1 MSKSSTRRVPMVLIV
16 VLAILLASLMSFS
29 IVDGI
34 SKADENIVKQNSLSL
49 GHLSDIHYFPLHH
62 CYQDVKADNYKTS
75 DFYDSMTG
83 DTKLVLESGII
94 LKQQVEALIKDAK
107 DGVCPQFVL
116 ATGDLSK
123 NGEATALV
131 DVANSLR
138 YMQNEIRKI
147 AGYENFQVFATPGNH
162 DLYNTS
168 GALYSQK
175 DGSARKSDALSAMQF
190 ALVFAGLGYPN
201 ANLTGDDG
209 AIDLTEYLPE
219 DYWFGE
225 FTKDY
230 QVSYNSDKVNIHY
243 YNENLEAVAS
253 KTTTAEKLALYYA
266 IGDVNNALS
275 FSAEILNPGLEDY
288 SLLVIDASDRQAADI
303 GALVRINKSEYE
315 VLKAAGTADN
325 FKYYL
330 EKADGAINT
339 DKEASAD
346 ELARALASGSHVYR
360 STGLDHLC
368 GGRLTEKLLD
378 WMQKYCEQQN
388 VEGKSTLGEET
399 VIACFHQ
406 NALPHWEMEDE
417 ILKDFTIYN
426 WENTAKRMLDMGIR
440 YVFTGHMHVCDAMT
454 YTDAA
459 GRTLYDFQTGSC
471 VSYYSPRRYTTISR
485 YDANG
490 KLGEDCVSNVMTL
503 NTVDI
508 KEVPS
513 SNVFEAA
520 PWNQAT
526 YDAAIA
532 TYKANPTH
540 TNWEAVVATNPDY
553 LAYIIQY
560 DDMSRLNYNDYITKE
575 IYSQLLDRLVGHFV
589 SQNTIDSLVSKVT
602 DVVKSG
608 NMVVSL
614 VASTLFPDIQVPSEE
629 FEGDF
634 DTVKIDSQK
643 ALCGL
648 VDYILY
654 TVLYDMPYQYEGKTV
669 NKVLDVV
676 NKVVGNILD
685 WSFGDENIQSSVN
698 PANKGKMKVQD
709 IASFILTAHTIGI
722 EISFDETYDSIDAK
736 YTEVACG
743 EETFRFQQPT
753 DATYRKRM
761 LAALNDMCD
770 QLESGVFVD
779 RLLKALLNPVFSDE
793 GSVLKTLL
801 THKFDFNNAV
811 TKGYI
816 TKDQMTSLKDG
827 LGKGLPGLL
836 KLPVVKTALEKFG
849 INLQLADDFSIDAE
863 NFVIADVVND
873 LLPAIKPIVAKL
885 LGFTLDGNDVIG
897 IVQNFLDSYLV
908 DSFYKGL
915 GGIAKDIVVT
925 FATDVYPD
933 LADFTNPAAPTTFQP
948 HADYVYGNV
957 KLSYLASLN
966 KVSKVGATFNAAT
979 QDNGR
984 VPSRVTTN
992 FDTASGTTTFT
1003 IRFYTDENVYGT
1015 FRLLDENGNELG
1027 KLSTSQK
1034 QAFLDYAANKTDYL
1048 DTKANA
1054 TINGINV
1061 SMLTQTKPQ
1070 YVPLIDLGL
1079 LCITHGQIEDK
1090 ATKQPYVYGDRDNAV
1105 ANSVIYYNCTTVTV
1119 SGLEAGKTYYYD
1131 VAGNFEYKDEVN
1143 TFSLLDFVKLDGY
1156 EKKALSFTTAKGKD
1170 ADKFEFLTIADIQ
1183 GMIQSMYDES
1193 HEAVTALL
1201 KDERVN
1207 GYDFIL
1213 NAGDMCDNGKN
1224 FGQWGMALDTYKDLT
1239 LNSSVFFT
1247 SGNHENNT
1255 GAMGRY
1261 FNYTEMKDG
1270 AAQPISGEYYSFD
1283 YANAHFVVLNT
1294 NDTDENGLGKDQLAW
1309 LENDLANTDA
1319 KWKFVLMHKSLYS
1332 AGSHAF
1338 DTEVIAMRSQL
1349 SKLFAENGVNV
1360 VFGGHDHT
1368 YTETYLVNKDGKV
1381 VDKTNAE
1388 GVRYTGDGVLYI
1400 TLGTLG
1406 TKFYNYKENNTTTD
1420 KFNKDGSIL
1429 STLDSQTFGKISVDG
1444 DTITYTGYY
1453 YNRTTGKIDEIGAT
1467 TLTSVAPP
1475 KDNKLTTIL
1484 LATIIP
1490 SVAVIGVG
1498 TGLGIHFGKKKKAKL
1513 SA

>member
-1 MSKSSTRRVPMVLIV
+1 MVLIV

-49 GHLSDIHYFPLHH
+49 GHLSDIHYFPLHY

-94 LKQQVEALIKDAK
+94 LKQQVEALIQDAK
-107 DGVCPQFVL
+107 DGKCPQFVL

-168 GALYSQK
+168 GALYSPI

-209 AIDLTEYLPE
+209 AINLTEYLPA
-219 DYWFGE
+219 DYWYGE

-230 QVSYNSDKVNIHY
+230 QVSYNSDKINIHY

-288 SLLVIDASDRQAADI
+288 SLLVIDASDRQASDI
-303 GALVRINKSEYE
+303 GALVRINKSEYDALKE
-315 VLKAAGTADN
+315 AGKAAD

-346 ELARALASGSHVYR
+346 ELARALTSGSHVYR

-368 GGRLTEKLLD
+368 GGRLTEPLLD

-490 KLGEDCVSNVMTL
+490 KLGEDCVSKVMTL
-503 NTVDI
+503 DAVGI

-513 SNVFEAA
+513 SNVFDAA
-520 PWNQAT
+520 PWDQAAFN
-526 YDAAIA
+526 AAIA
-532 TYKANPTH
+532 IYKEAPTH
-540 TNWEAVVATNPDY
+540 ANWEAVVATNPDY

-560 DDMSRLNYNDYITKE
+560 DDMSRLSYNDYITKE
-575 IYSQLLDRLVGHFV
+575 IYSQLLDRLVSHFLN
-589 SQNTIDSLVSKVT
+589 QGTIDSLVSKVT
-602 DVVKSG
+602 DVVAG
-608 NMVVSL
+608 DNMVVGL
-614 VASTLFPDIQVPSEE
+614 VRSTLFPDFEKYNEE
-629 FEGDF
+629 DDDYEYVSV
-634 DTVKIDSQK
+634 DTKH
-643 ALCGL
+643 ALSGL
-648 VDYILY
+648 VDYILD
-654 TVLYDMPYQYEGKTV
+654 TVLYDMPYKYEGETV
-669 NKVLDVV
+669 NKALDLV

-698 PANKGKMKVQD
+698 PENKGKMKVQD

-722 EISFDETYDSIDAK
+722 EISFDETYDSIDATF
-736 YTEVACG
+736 TEVACG

-770 QLESGVFVD
+770 QLESGEFVEK
-779 RLLKALLNPVFSDE
+779 LLSALLDPVFSND
-793 GSVLKTLL
+793 GSLLKTILN
-801 THKFDFNNAV
+801 HKFDFSDAV
-811 TKGYI
+811 EKNYLTP
-816 TKDQMTSLKDG
+816 DELESLKKG
-827 LGKGLPGLL
+827 LGEGLPAILKMPLVKNLL
-836 KLPVVKTALEKFG
+836 QSMGITLELPE
-849 INLQLADDFSIDAE
+849 DYSIDAT
-863 NFVIADVVND
+863 NFVLVDVIND
-873 LLPAIKPIVAKL
+873 LLPAIKTVVAKL
-885 LGFTLDGNDVIG
+885 LGFSLEGSDVIG

-915 GGIAKDIVVT
+915 GGIAKEIVVA

-933 LADFTNPAAPTTFQP
+933 LADFTNPSAPTTFQP
-948 HADYVYGNV
+948 NENYVFGGV
-957 KLSYLASLN
+957 KLSYLSTLN
-966 KVSKVGATFNAAT
+966 KVSTVGAEFNAAT

-984 VPSRVTTN
+984 VPSRVTAN
-992 FDTASGTTTFT
+992 FDTANGTSAYT
-1003 IRFYTDENVYGT
+1003 IRFYTEENVYGT
-1015 FRLLDENGNELG
+1015 FRLLDENGNVLG
-1027 KLSTSQK
+1027 ALSTSQK
-1034 QAFLDYAANKTDYL
+1034 QAFADYAVNKTDYL
-1048 DTKANA
+1048 DAKASA
-1054 TINGINV
+1054 TINGIKV
-1061 SMLTQTKPQ
+1061 DMLTQTKPQ
-1070 YVPLIDLGL
+1070 YIPLIDLGL
-1079 LCITHGQIEDK
+1079 LCLTHGQIEDK
-1090 ATKQPYVYGDRDNAV
+1090 ATEQPYVYGDRDASV
-1105 ANSVIYYNCTTVTV
+1105 ANSVIYWNCTTVTI

-1131 VAGNFEYKDEVN
+1131 IAGNYEYKGKAN
-1143 TFSLLDFVKLDGY
+1143 PFSLLEFVQLNGY
-1156 EKKALSFTTAKGKD
+1156 DKSGFTFTTAKD
-1170 ADKFEFLTIADIQ
+1170 ANSDSFEFLTIADIQ

-1193 HEAVTALL
+1193 HEAVSALL
-1201 KDERVN
+1201 NDERVN

-1224 FGQWGMALDTYKDLT
+1224 FGQWGMALNTYQDLT
-1239 LNSSVFFT
+1239 INTSVFFT

-1255 GAMGRY
+1255 GAMARY
-1261 FNYTEMKDG
+1261 FNYTENKDG
-1270 AAQPISGEYYSFD
+1270 NVQAISGEYYSFD

-1294 NDTDENGLGKDQLAW
+1294 NDATSDGLGAEQLAW
-1309 LENDLANTDA
+1309 LKNDLANTNA

-1338 DTEVIAMRSQL
+1338 DGEVIAMRTQL
-1349 SKLFAENGVNV
+1349 TKLFAENGVNV
-1360 VFGGHDHT
+1360 VFGGHDHS
-1368 YTETYLVNKDGKV
+1368 YTETYLVDKDGKV
-1381 VDKTNAE
+1381 VDKTDGK
-1388 GVRYTGDGVLYI
+1388 GVRYTGDGVMYI

-1406 TKFYNYKENNTTTD
+1406 TKFYNYRENDMTTD

-1429 STLDSQTFGKISVDG
+1429 STLDSQTFGKVVVSG

-1453 YNRTTGKIDEIGAT
+1453 FNRSTGKIDEIGAT
-1467 TLTSVAPP
+1467 TLSA
-1475 KDNKLTTIL
+1475 KKNNLTTIL

-1498 TGLGIHFGKKKKAKL
+1498 VGLGVFFAKKKKAKI
-1513 SA
+1513 AA

>member
-1 MSKSSTRRVPMVLIV
+1 MVLIV

-34 SKADENIVKQNSLSL
+34 SKADGNIVKQNSLSL

-75 DFYDSMTG
+75 DFYNSMTG

-94 LKQQVEALIKDAK
+94 LKQQVEALIQDAK
-107 DGVCPQFVL
+107 DGKCPQFVL

-168 GALYSQK
+168 GALYSQI

-209 AIDLTEYLPE
+209 AINLTEYLPE
-219 DYWFGE
+219 DYWYGE

-303 GALVRINKSEYE
+303 GALVRINKSEYDA
-315 VLKAAGTADN
+315 LKAADKAAD

-346 ELARALASGSHVYR
+346 ELAHALASGSHVYR

-368 GGRLTEKLLD
+368 GGRLTEKVLN

-490 KLGEDCVSNVMTL
+490 KLGEDCVSKVMTL
-503 NTVDI
+503 DTVGI

-513 SNVFEAA
+513 SNVFDAA

-526 YDAAIA
+526 YDTAIA
-532 TYKANPTH
+532 IYKANPTH
-540 TNWEAVVATNPDY
+540 ANWEAVVATNPDY

-560 DDMSRLNYNDYITKE
+560 DDMSRLSYNDYITKE
-575 IYSQLLDRLVGHFV
+575 IYSQLLDRLVSHFIN
-589 SQNTIDSLVSKVT
+589 QGTIDSLVSKVT
-602 DVVKSG
+602 DVVAG
-608 NMVVSL
+608 DNMVVGL
-614 VASTLFPDIQVPSEE
+614 VRSTLFPDFEKYNEE
-629 FEGDF
+629 DDDYENVSV
-634 DTVKIDSQK
+634 DTKH
-643 ALCGL
+643 ALSGL
-648 VDYILY
+648 VDYILD
-654 TVLYDMPYQYEGKTV
+654 TVLYDMPYQYEGETV
-669 NKVLDVV
+669 NKALDLV

-698 PANKGKMKVQD
+698 PENKGKMKVQD

-722 EISFDETYDSIDAK
+722 EISFDETYDSIDA
-736 YTEVACG
+736 TFSEVACG

-770 QLESGVFVD
+770 QLESGEFVEK
-779 RLLKALLNPVFSDE
+779 LLSALLDPVFSND
-793 GSVLKTLL
+793 GSLLKTILN
-801 THKFDFNNAV
+801 HKFDFSDAV
-811 TKGYI
+811 KKNYLTP
-816 TKDQMTSLKDG
+816 DELESLKKG
-827 LGKGLPGLL
+827 LGEGLPEILNMPLVKNLL
-836 KLPVVKTALEKFG
+836 QSMGITLELPE
-849 INLQLADDFSIDAE
+849 DYSIDAT
-863 NFVIADVVND
+863 NFVLVDVIND
-873 LLPAIKPIVAKL
+873 LLPAIKTVVAKL
-885 LGFTLDGNDVIG
+885 LGFSLEGSDVIG

-915 GGIAKDIVVT
+915 GGIAKEIVVA

-933 LADFTNPAAPTTFQP
+933 LADFTNPSAPTTFQP
-948 HADYVYGNV
+948 NENYVFGGV
-957 KLSYLASLN
+957 KLSYLSTLN
-966 KVSKVGATFNAAT
+966 KVSAVGAEFNAAT

-984 VPSRVTTN
+984 VPSRVTAN
-992 FDTASGTTTFT
+992 FDTANGTSAYT
-1003 IRFYTDENVYGT
+1003 IRFYTEENVYGT

-1027 KLSTSQK
+1027 ALSTSQK
-1034 QAFLDYAANKTDYL
+1034 QAFADYAVNKTDYL
-1048 DTKANA
+1048 DAKASA
-1054 TINGINV
+1054 TINGIKV
-1061 SMLTQTKPQ
+1061 DMLTQTKPQ
-1070 YVPLIDLGL
+1070 YIPLIDLGL

-1090 ATKQPYVYGDRDNAV
+1090 DTEQPYVYGDRDASV
-1105 ANSVIYYNCTTVTV
+1105 ANSVIYWNCTTVTI

-1143 TFSLLDFVKLDGY
+1143 TFSLLDFVKLGGY
-1156 EKKALSFTTAKGKD
+1156 EKKALSLTTAKD
-1170 ADKFEFLTIADIQ
+1170 ANSDSFEFLTIADIQ
-1183 GMIQSMYDES
+1183 GMIQGMYTES
-1193 HEAVTALL
+1193 HEAVSALL

-1239 LNSSVFFT
+1239 LNSSMFFT

-1261 FNYTEMKDG
+1261 FNYTENKDG
-1270 AAQPISGEYYSFD
+1270 NVQAISGEYYSFD
-1283 YANAHFVVLNT
+1283 YANAHFTVLDT
-1294 NDTDENGLGKDQLAW
+1294 NDADENGLGKDQLAW
-1309 LENDLANTDA
+1309 LKNDLANTNA

-1338 DTEVIAMRSQL
+1338 DGEVIAMRTQL
-1349 SKLFAENGVNV
+1349 TKLFAENGVNV

-1368 YTETYLVNKDGKV
+1368 YTETYLVDKDGKV
-1381 VDKTNAE
+1381 VDKTDGK
-1388 GVRYTGDGVLYI
+1388 GVRYTGDGVMYI

-1406 TKFYNYKENNTTTD
+1406 TKFYTYRENNMTTD
-1420 KFNKDGSIL
+1420 KFNKDGSVL
-1429 STLDSQTFGKISVDG
+1429 STLDSQTFGKVVVSG

-1453 YNRTTGKIDEIGAT
+1453 YNRSTGKIDEIGAT
-1467 TLTSVAPP
+1467 TLSA
-1475 KDNKLTTIL
+1475 KKNNLTTIL

-1490 SVAVIGVG
+1490 SVVVIGVG
-1498 TGLGIHFGKKKKAKL
+1498 VGLGVFFAKKKKAKI
-1513 SA
+1513 AA

>member
-1 MSKSSTRRVPMVLIV
+1 MVLIV

-34 SKADENIVKQNSLSL
+34 SKADGNIVKKNSLSL

-75 DFYDSMTG
+75 DFYNSMTG

-94 LKQQVEALIKDAK
+94 LKQQVEALIQDAR
-107 DGVCPQFVL
+107 DGKCPQFVL

-168 GALYSQK
+168 GALYSQI

-209 AIDLTEYLPE
+209 AIDLTQYLPA
-219 DYWFGE
+219 DYWYGE

-230 QVSYNSDKVNIHY
+230 QVSYNSNKVNIHY
-243 YNENLEAVAS
+243 YDENLEAVAS

-315 VLKAAGTADN
+315 ALKAADKAAD

-368 GGRLTEKLLD
+368 GGRLTEPLLD

-417 ILKDFTIYN
+417 ILKDFTVYN

-490 KLGEDCVSNVMTL
+490 KLGEDCVSKVMTL
-503 NTVDI
+503 DTVGI

-513 SNVFEAA
+513 GNVFDAA
-520 PWNQAT
+520 PWNQAAF
-526 YDAAIA
+526 DAAIA
-532 TYKANPTH
+532 IYKEAPTH
-540 TNWEAVVATNPDY
+540 ANWEAVVATNPDY

-560 DDMSRLNYNDYITKE
+560 DDMSRLSYNDYITKE
-575 IYSQLLDRLVGHFV
+575 IYSQLLDRLVSHFIN
-589 SQNTIDSLVSKVT
+589 QGTIDSLVSKVT
-602 DVVKSG
+602 DVVAG
-608 NMVVSL
+608 DNMVVGL
-614 VASTLFPDIQVPSEE
+614 VRSTLFPDFEKYNEE
-629 FEGDF
+629 DDDYENVSV
-634 DTVKIDSQK
+634 DTKH
-643 ALCGL
+643 ALSGL
-648 VDYILY
+648 VDYILD
-654 TVLYDMPYQYEGKTV
+654 TVLYDMPYQYEGGTV
-669 NKVLDVV
+669 NKALDLV

-698 PANKGKMKVQD
+698 PENKGKMKVQD

-722 EISFDETYDSIDAK
+722 EISFDETYDSIDA
-736 YTEVACG
+736 TFSEVACG

-770 QLESGVFVD
+770 QLESGEFVEK
-779 RLLKALLNPVFSDE
+779 LLSALLDPVFSND
-793 GSVLKTLL
+793 GSLLKTILN
-801 THKFDFNNAV
+801 HKFDFSDAV
-811 TKGYI
+811 EKNYLTP
-816 TKDQMTSLKDG
+816 DELQSLKKG
-827 LGKGLPGLL
+827 LGEGLPEILNMPLVKNLL
-836 KLPVVKTALEKFG
+836 QSMGITLELPE
-849 INLQLADDFSIDAE
+849 NYSIDAT
-863 NFVIADVVND
+863 NFVLVDVIND
-873 LLPAIKPIVAKL
+873 LLPAIKTVVAKL
-885 LGFTLDGNDVIG
+885 LGFSLEGSDVIG

-915 GGIAKDIVVT
+915 GGIAKEIVVA

-933 LADFTNPAAPTTFQP
+933 LADFTNPSAPTTFQP
-948 HADYVYGNV
+948 NENYVFGGV
-957 KLSYLASLN
+957 KLSYLSTLN
-966 KVSKVGATFNAAT
+966 KVSAVGAEFNAAT

-984 VPSRVTTN
+984 VPSRVTAN
-992 FDTASGTTTFT
+992 FDTANGTSAYT
-1003 IRFYTDENVYGT
+1003 IRFYTEENVYGT

-1027 KLSTSQK
+1027 ALSTSQK
-1034 QAFLDYAANKTDYL
+1034 QAFADYAVNKTDYL
-1048 DTKANA
+1048 DAKASA
-1054 TINGINV
+1054 TINGIKV
-1061 SMLTQTKPQ
+1061 DMLTQTKPQ
-1070 YVPLIDLGL
+1070 YIPLIDLGL

-1090 ATKQPYVYGDRDNAV
+1090 ATEQPYVYGDRDASV
-1105 ANSVIYYNCTTVTV
+1105 ANSVIYWNCTTVTV

-1143 TFSLLDFVKLDGY
+1143 TFSLLDFVKLGGY
-1156 EKKALSFTTAKGKD
+1156 EKKALSFTTAKD
-1170 ADKFEFLTIADIQ
+1170 ANSDSFEFLTIADIQ
-1183 GMIQSMYDES
+1183 GMIKGMYTES
-1193 HEAVTALL
+1193 HEAVSALL

-1239 LNSSVFFT
+1239 LNSSMFFT

-1261 FNYTEMKDG
+1261 FNYTENKDG
-1270 AAQPISGEYYSFD
+1270 NVQAISGEYYSFD
-1283 YANAHFVVLNT
+1283 YANAHFTVLDT
-1294 NDTDENGLGKDQLAW
+1294 NDATSDGLGAEQLAW
-1309 LENDLANTDA
+1309 LKNDLANTNA

-1338 DTEVIAMRSQL
+1338 DGEVIAMRTQL
-1349 SKLFAENGVNV
+1349 TKLFAENGVNV

-1368 YTETYLVNKDGKV
+1368 YTETYLVDKDGKV
-1381 VDKTNAE
+1381 VDKTDGK
-1388 GVRYTGDGVLYI
+1388 GVRYTGDGVMYI

-1406 TKFYNYKENNTTTD
+1406 TKFYTYRENNMTTD
-1420 KFNKDGSIL
+1420 KFNKDGSVL
-1429 STLDSQTFGKISVDG
+1429 STLDSQTFGKVVVSG

-1453 YNRTTGKIDEIGAT
+1453 FNRSTGKIDEIGAT
-1467 TLTSVAPP
+1467 TLSS
-1475 KDNKLTTIL
+1475 KKNNLTTIL

-1490 SVAVIGVG
+1490 SVVVIGVG
-1498 TGLGIHFGKKKKAKL
+1498 VGLGVFFAKKKKAKI
-1513 SA
+1513 AA

>member
-1 MSKSSTRRVPMVLIV
+1 MVLII

-34 SKADENIVKQNSLSL
+34 SKADGNIVKKNSLSL

-75 DFYDSMTG
+75 DFYNSMTG

-94 LKQQVEALIKDAK
+94 LKQQVEALIQDAK
-107 DGVCPQFVL
+107 DGKCPQFVL

-168 GALYSQK
+168 GALYSQI

-209 AIDLTEYLPE
+209 AIDLTQYLPA
-219 DYWFGE
+219 DYWYGE

-230 QVSYNSDKVNIHY
+230 QVSYNSNKVNIHY
-243 YNENLEAVAS
+243 YDENLEAVAS

-315 VLKAAGTADN
+315 ALKAADKAAD

-346 ELARALASGSHVYR
+346 ELAHALASGSHVYR

-368 GGRLTEKLLD
+368 GGRLTEKVLN

-388 VEGKSTLGEET
+388 IEGKSTLGEET

-417 ILKDFTIYN
+417 ILKDFTVYN

-490 KLGEDCVSNVMTL
+490 KLGEDCVSKVMTL
-503 NTVDI
+503 DTVGI

-513 SNVFEAA
+513 SNVFGAA
-520 PWNQAT
+520 PWDQAT
-526 YDAAIA
+526 YNAAIA
-532 TYKANPTH
+532 IYKANPTH
-540 TNWEAVVATNPDY
+540 ANWEAVVATNPDY

-560 DDMSRLNYNDYITKE
+560 DDMSRLSYNDYITKE
-575 IYSQLLDRLVGHFV
+575 IYSQLLDRLVSHFIN
-589 SQNTIDSLVSKVT
+589 QGTIDSLVSKVT
-602 DVVKSG
+602 DVVAG
-608 NMVVSL
+608 DNMVVGL
-614 VASTLFPDIQVPSEE
+614 VRSTLFPDFEKYNEE
-629 FEGDF
+629 DDDYENVSV
-634 DTVKIDSQK
+634 DTKH
-643 ALCGL
+643 ALSGL
-648 VDYILY
+648 VDYILD
-654 TVLYDMPYQYEGKTV
+654 TVLYDMPYQYEGETV
-669 NKVLDVV
+669 NKALDLV

-698 PANKGKMKVQD
+698 PENKGKMKVQD

-722 EISFDETYDSIDAK
+722 EISFDETYDSIDA
-736 YTEVACG
+736 TFSEVACG

-770 QLESGVFVD
+770 QLESGEFVEK
-779 RLLKALLNPVFSDE
+779 LLSALLDPVFSND
-793 GSVLKTLL
+793 GSLLKTILN
-801 THKFDFNNAV
+801 HKFDFNDAV
-811 TKGYI
+811 EKNYLTP
-816 TKDQMTSLKDG
+816 DELESLKKG
-827 LGKGLPGLL
+827 LGEGLPEILKMPLVKNLL
-836 KLPVVKTALEKFG
+836 QSMGITLELPE
-849 INLQLADDFSIDAE
+849 DYSIDAT
-863 NFVIADVVND
+863 NFVLVDVIND
-873 LLPAIKPIVAKL
+873 LLPAIKTVVAKL
-885 LGFTLDGNDVIG
+885 LGFSLEGSDVIG

-915 GGIAKDIVVT
+915 GGIAKEIVVA

-933 LADFTNPAAPTTFQP
+933 LADFTNPSAPTTFQP
-948 HADYVYGNV
+948 NENYVFGGV
-957 KLSYLASLN
+957 KLSYLSTLN
-966 KVSKVGATFNAAT
+966 KVSTVGAAFNAAT

-984 VPSRVTTN
+984 VPSRVTAN
-992 FDTASGTTTFT
+992 FDTANGTSAYT
-1003 IRFYTDENVYGT
+1003 IRFYTEENVYGT

-1027 KLSTSQK
+1027 ALSTSQK
-1034 QAFLDYAANKTDYL
+1034 QAFADYAVNKTDYL
-1048 DTKANA
+1048 DAKASA
-1054 TINGINV
+1054 TINGIKV
-1061 SMLTQTKPQ
+1061 DMLTQTKPQ
-1070 YVPLIDLGL
+1070 YIPLIDLGL

-1090 ATKQPYVYGDRDNAV
+1090 ATEQPYVYGDRDASV
-1105 ANSVIYYNCTTVTV
+1105 ANSVIYWNCTTVTI

-1131 VAGNFEYKDEVN
+1131 VAGNFEYKDDVS
-1143 TFSLLDFVKLDGY
+1143 TFSLLDFVKLGGY
-1156 EKKALSFTTAKGKD
+1156 EKKTLSFTTAKD
-1170 ADKFEFLTIADIQ
+1170 ANSDSFEFLTIADIQ
-1183 GMIQSMYDES
+1183 GMIQGMYTES
-1193 HEAVTALL
+1193 HEAVSALL

-1239 LNSSVFFT
+1239 LNSSMFFT

-1261 FNYTEMKDG
+1261 FNYTENKDG
-1270 AAQPISGEYYSFD
+1270 NVQAISGEYYSFD
-1283 YANAHFVVLNT
+1283 YANAHFTVLDT
-1294 NDTDENGLGKDQLAW
+1294 NDATSDGLGAEQLAW
-1309 LENDLANTDA
+1309 LKNDLANTNA

-1338 DTEVIAMRSQL
+1338 DGEVIAMRTQL
-1349 SKLFAENGVNV
+1349 TKLFAENGVNV

-1368 YTETYLVNKDGKV
+1368 YTETYLVDKDGKV
-1381 VDKTNAE
+1381 VDKTDGK
-1388 GVRYTGDGVLYI
+1388 GVRYTGDGVMYI

-1406 TKFYNYKENNTTTD
+1406 TKFYTYRENDMTTD
-1420 KFNKDGSIL
+1420 KFNKDGSVL
-1429 STLDSQTFGKISVDG
+1429 STLDSQTFGKVVVSG

-1453 YNRTTGKIDEIGAT
+1453 FNRSTGKIDEIGAT
-1467 TLTSVAPP
+1467 TLSA
-1475 KDNKLTTIL
+1475 KKNNLTTIL

-1490 SVAVIGVG
+1490 SVVVIGVG
-1498 TGLGIHFGKKKKAKL
+1498 VGLGVFFAKKKKAKI
-1513 SA
+1513 AA

>member
-1 MSKSSTRRVPMVLIV
+1 MVLIV

-34 SKADENIVKQNSLSL
+34 SKADGNIVKQNSLSL

-75 DFYDSMTG
+75 DFYNSMTG

-94 LKQQVEALIKDAK
+94 LKQQVEALIQDAR
-107 DGVCPQFVL
+107 DGKCPQFVL

-131 DVANSLR
+131 DVANTLR
-138 YMQNEIRKI
+138 YLQNTIRGLGGK
-147 AGYENFQVFATPGNH
+147 YENFQVFATPGNH

-168 GALYSQK
+168 GALYSQI

-209 AIDLTEYLPE
+209 AINLTEYLPA
-219 DYWFGE
+219 DYWYGE
-225 FTKDY
+225 FTKNY
-230 QVSYNSDKVNIHY
+230 QVSYNSDKINIHY

-303 GALVRINKSEYE
+303 GALVRINKSEYDAIKE
-315 VLKAAGTADN
+315 AGKAAD

-346 ELARALASGSHVYR
+346 ELARALTSGSHVYR

-368 GGRLTEKLLD
+368 GGRLTEPLLD

-490 KLGEDCVSNVMTL
+490 KLGEDCVSKVMTL
-503 NTVDI
+503 DTVGI

-513 SNVFEAA
+513 SNVFDAA
-520 PWNQAT
+520 PWNQAA

-532 TYKANPTH
+532 IYKEAPTH
-540 TNWEAVVATNPDY
+540 ANWEAVVATNPDY

-560 DDMSRLNYNDYITKE
+560 DDMSRLSYNDYITKE
-575 IYSQLLDRLVGHFV
+575 IYSQLLDRLVSHFLN
-589 SQNTIDSLVSKVT
+589 QGTIDSLVSKVT
-602 DVVKSG
+602 DVVAG
-608 NMVVSL
+608 DNMVVGL
-614 VASTLFPDIQVPSEE
+614 VRSTLFPDFEKYNEE
-629 FEGDF
+629 DDDYEYVSV
-634 DTVKIDSQK
+634 DTKH
-643 ALCGL
+643 ALSGL
-648 VDYILY
+648 VDYILD
-654 TVLYDMPYQYEGKTV
+654 TVLYDMPYKYEGETV
-669 NKVLDVV
+669 NKSLDLV

-698 PANKGKMKVQD
+698 PENKGKMKVQD

-722 EISFDETYDSIDAK
+722 EISFDETYDSIDA
-736 YTEVACG
+736 TFSEVACG

-770 QLESGVFVD
+770 QLESGEFVEK
-779 RLLKALLNPVFSDE
+779 LLSALLDPVFSND
-793 GSVLKTLL
+793 GSLLKTILN
-801 THKFDFNNAV
+801 HKFDFRDAV
-811 TKGYI
+811 E
-816 TKDQMTSLKDG
+816 KDYLTPDELESLKKG
-827 LGKGLPGLL
+827 LGEGLPEILKMPLVKNLL
-836 KLPVVKTALEKFG
+836 QSMGITLELPE
-849 INLQLADDFSIDAE
+849 DYSIDAT
-863 NFVIADVVND
+863 NFVLVDVIND
-873 LLPAIKPIVAKL
+873 LLPAIKTVVAKL
-885 LGFTLDGNDVIG
+885 LGFSLEGSDVIG

-915 GGIAKDIVVT
+915 GGIAKEIVVA

-933 LADFTNPAAPTTFQP
+933 LADFTNPSAPTTFQP
-948 HADYVYGNV
+948 NENYVFGGV
-957 KLSYLASLN
+957 KLSYLSTLN
-966 KVSKVGATFNAAT
+966 KVSTVGAEFNAAT

-984 VPSRVTTN
+984 VPSRVTAN
-992 FDTASGTTTFT
+992 FDTANGTSAYT
-1003 IRFYTDENVYGT
+1003 IRFYTEENVYGT

-1027 KLSTSQK
+1027 ALSTSQK
-1034 QAFLDYAANKTDYL
+1034 QAFADYAVNKTDYL
-1048 DTKANA
+1048 DAKASA
-1054 TINGINV
+1054 TINGIKV
-1061 SMLTQTKPQ
+1061 DMLTQTKPQ
-1070 YVPLIDLGL
+1070 YIPLIDLGL
-1079 LCITHGQIEDK
+1079 LCLTHGQIEDK
-1090 ATKQPYVYGDRDNAV
+1090 TTEQPYVYGDRDASV
-1105 ANSVIYYNCTTVTV
+1105 ANSVIYWNCTTVTI

-1131 VAGNFEYKDEVN
+1131 VAGNFEYKDETN

-1156 EKKALSFTTAKGKD
+1156 DKSGFTFTTAKD
-1170 ADKFEFLTIADIQ
+1170 ANSDSFEFLTIADIQ

-1193 HEAVTALL
+1193 HEAVSALL

-1224 FGQWGMALDTYKDLT
+1224 FGQWGMALNTYQDLT
-1239 LNSSVFFT
+1239 INTSVFFT

-1255 GAMGRY
+1255 GAMARY
-1261 FNYTEMKDG
+1261 FNYTEKKDG
-1270 AAQPISGEYYSFD
+1270 NVQAISGEYYSFD
-1283 YANAHFVVLNT
+1283 YANAHFTVLDT
-1294 NDTDENGLGKDQLAW
+1294 NDATSDGLGAEQLAW
-1309 LENDLANTDA
+1309 LKNDLANTNA

-1338 DTEVIAMRSQL
+1338 DGEVIAMRTQL
-1349 SKLFAENGVNV
+1349 TKLFAENGVNV

-1368 YTETYLVNKDGKV
+1368 YTETYLVDKDGKV
-1381 VDKTNAE
+1381 VDKTDGK
-1388 GVRYTGDGVLYI
+1388 GVRYTGDGVMYI

-1406 TKFYNYKENNTTTD
+1406 TKFYTYRENDMTTD
-1420 KFNKDGSIL
+1420 KFNKDESIL
-1429 STLDSQTFGKISVDG
+1429 HTLDSQTFGKVVVSG

-1453 YNRTTGKIDEIGAT
+1453 FNRSTGKIDEIGAT
-1467 TLTSVAPP
+1467 TLSA
-1475 KDNKLTTIL
+1475 KKNNLTTIL

-1498 TGLGIHFGKKKKAKL
+1498 VGLGVFFAKKKKAKI
-1513 SA
+1513 AA

>member
-1 MSKSSTRRVPMVLIV
+1 MVLIV

-34 SKADENIVKQNSLSL
+34 SKADGNIVKQNSLSL

-94 LKQQVEALIKDAK
+94 LKQQVEALIQDAK

-123 NGEATALV
+123 NGEVTALV

-168 GALYSQK
+168 GALYSQI

-209 AIDLTEYLPE
+209 AINLTEYLPA
-219 DYWFGE
+219 DYWYGE
-225 FTKDY
+225 FTKNY
-230 QVSYNSDKVNIHY
+230 QVSYNSDKINIHY

-288 SLLVIDASDRQAADI
+288 SLLVIDASDRQASDI
-303 GALVRINKSEYE
+303 GALVRISKSEYDALKE
-315 VLKAAGTADN
+315 AGKAAD
-325 FKYYL
+325 FKYFL

-346 ELARALASGSHVYR
+346 ELARALTSGSHVYR

-368 GGRLTEKLLD
+368 GGRLTEPVLD

-490 KLGEDCVSNVMTL
+490 KLGEDCVSKVMTL
-503 NTVDI
+503 DTVGI

-513 SNVFEAA
+513 SNVFDAA
-520 PWNQAT
+520 PWNQAA

-532 TYKANPTH
+532 IYKEAPTH
-540 TNWEAVVATNPDY
+540 ANWEAVVATNPDY

-560 DDMSRLNYNDYITKE
+560 DDMSRLSYNDYITKE
-575 IYSQLLDRLVGHFV
+575 IYSQLLDRLVSHFLN
-589 SQNTIDSLVSKVT
+589 QGTIDSLVSKVT
-602 DVVKSG
+602 DVVAG
-608 NMVVSL
+608 DNMVVGL
-614 VASTLFPDIQVPSEE
+614 VRSTLFPDFEKYNEE
-629 FEGDF
+629 DDDYEYVSV
-634 DTVKIDSQK
+634 DTKH
-643 ALCGL
+643 ALSGL
-648 VDYILY
+648 VDYILD
-654 TVLYDMPYQYEGKTV
+654 TVLYDMPYKYEGETV
-669 NKVLDVV
+669 NKALDLV

-698 PANKGKMKVQD
+698 PENKGKMKVQD

-722 EISFDETYDSIDAK
+722 EISFDETYDSIDA
-736 YTEVACG
+736 TFSEVACG

-770 QLESGVFVD
+770 QLESGVFVEK
-779 RLLKALLNPVFSDE
+779 LLSALLDPVFSND
-793 GSVLKTLL
+793 GSLLKTILN
-801 THKFDFNNAV
+801 HKFDFSDAV
-811 TKGYI
+811 E
-816 TKDQMTSLKDG
+816 KDYLTPDELESLKKG
-827 LGKGLPGLL
+827 LGEGLPEILKMPLVKNLL
-836 KLPVVKTALEKFG
+836 QSMGITLELPE
-849 INLQLADDFSIDAE
+849 DYSIDAT
-863 NFVIADVVND
+863 NFVLVDVIND
-873 LLPAIKPIVAKL
+873 LLPAIKTVVAKL
-885 LGFTLDGNDVIG
+885 LGFSLEGSDVIG

-915 GGIAKDIVVT
+915 GGIAKEIVVT

-933 LADFTNPAAPTTFQP
+933 LADFTNPSAPTTFQP
-948 HADYVYGNV
+948 NENYVFGGV
-957 KLSYLASLN
+957 KLSYLSTLN
-966 KVSKVGATFNAAT
+966 KVSTVGAEFNAAT

-984 VPSRVTTN
+984 VPSRVTAN
-992 FDTASGTTTFT
+992 FDTANGTSAYT
-1003 IRFYTDENVYGT
+1003 IRFYTEENVYGT
-1015 FRLLDENGNELG
+1015 FRLLDENGNVLG
-1027 KLSTSQK
+1027 ALSTSQK
-1034 QAFLDYAANKTDYL
+1034 QAFADYAVNKTDYL
-1048 DTKANA
+1048 DAKASA
-1054 TINGINV
+1054 TINGIKV
-1061 SMLTQTKPQ
+1061 DMLTQTKPQ
-1070 YVPLIDLGL
+1070 YIPLIDLGL
-1079 LCITHGQIEDK
+1079 LCLTHGQIEDK
-1090 ATKQPYVYGDRDNAV
+1090 ATEQPYVYGDRDASV
-1105 ANSVIYYNCTTVTV
+1105 ANSVIYWNCTTVTI

-1131 VAGNFEYKDEVN
+1131 VAGNFEYKDEAN

-1156 EKKALSFTTAKGKD
+1156 DKSGFTFTTAKD
-1170 ADKFEFLTIADIQ
+1170 ANSDSFEFLTIADIQ

-1193 HEAVTALL
+1193 HEAVSALL

-1207 GYDFIL
+1207 TFDFIL

-1224 FGQWGMALDTYKDLT
+1224 FGQWGMALNTYQDLT
-1239 LNSSVFFT
+1239 INTSVFFT

-1255 GAMGRY
+1255 GAMARY
-1261 FNYTEMKDG
+1261 FNYTENKDG
-1270 AAQPISGEYYSFD
+1270 NVQAISGEYYSFD
-1283 YANAHFVVLNT
+1283 YANAHFTVLDT
-1294 NDTDENGLGKDQLAW
+1294 NDARSDGLGAEQLAW
-1309 LENDLANTDA
+1309 LKNDLANTNA

-1338 DTEVIAMRSQL
+1338 DGEVIAMRNQL
-1349 SKLFAENGVNV
+1349 TKLFAENGVNV
-1360 VFGGHDHT
+1360 VFGGHDHS
-1368 YTETYLVNKDGKV
+1368 YTETYLVDKDGKV
-1381 VDKTNAE
+1381 VDKTDGK
-1388 GVRYTGDGVLYI
+1388 GVRYTGDGVMYI

-1406 TKFYNYKENNTTTD
+1406 TKFYTYRENDMTTN
-1420 KFNKDGSIL
+1420 KFNKDESIL
-1429 STLDSQTFGKISVDG
+1429 HTLDSQTFGKVVVSG

-1453 YNRTTGKIDEIGAT
+1453 FNRSTGKIDEIGAT
-1467 TLTSVAPP
+1467 TLSA
-1475 KDNKLTTIL
+1475 KKNNLTTIL

-1490 SVAVIGVG
+1490 SVVVIGVG
-1498 TGLGIHFGKKKKAKL
+1498 VGLGVFFAKKKKAKI
-1513 SA
+1513 AA

>member
-1 MSKSSTRRVPMVLIV
+1 MVLIV

-34 SKADENIVKQNSLSL
+34 SKADGNIVKQNSLSL

-75 DFYDSMTG
+75 DFYNSMTG

-94 LKQQVEALIKDAK
+94 LKQQVEALIQDAK
-107 DGVCPQFVL
+107 DGKCPQFVL

-168 GALYSQK
+168 GALYSQI

-209 AIDLTEYLPE
+209 AIDLTQYLPA
-219 DYWFGE
+219 DYWYGE

-230 QVSYNSDKVNIHY
+230 QVSYNSDKINIHY
-243 YNENLEAVAS
+243 YDENLEAVAS

-315 VLKAAGTADN
+315 ALKAADKAAD

-346 ELARALASGSHVYR
+346 ELAHALASGSHVYR

-368 GGRLTEKLLD
+368 GGRLTEPVLD

-490 KLGEDCVSNVMTL
+490 KLGEDCVSKVMTL
-503 NTVDI
+503 DTVGI

-513 SNVFEAA
+513 SNVFDAA

-532 TYKANPTH
+532 IYKANPTH
-540 TNWEAVVATNPDY
+540 ANWEAVVATNPDY

-560 DDMSRLNYNDYITKE
+560 DDMSRLSYNDYITKE
-575 IYSQLLDRLVGHFV
+575 IYSQLLDRLVSHFIN
-589 SQNTIDSLVSKVT
+589 QGTIDSLVSKVT
-602 DVVKSG
+602 DVVAG
-608 NMVVSL
+608 DNMVVGL
-614 VASTLFPDIQVPSEE
+614 VRSTLFPDFEKYNEE
-629 FEGDF
+629 DDDYENVSV
-634 DTVKIDSQK
+634 DTKH
-643 ALCGL
+643 ALSGL
-648 VDYILY
+648 VDYILD
-654 TVLYDMPYQYEGKTV
+654 TVLYDMPYQYEGETV
-669 NKVLDVV
+669 NKALDLV

-698 PANKGKMKVQD
+698 PENKGKMKVQD

-722 EISFDETYDSIDAK
+722 EISFDETYDSIDA
-736 YTEVACG
+736 TFSEVACG

-770 QLESGVFVD
+770 QLESGEFVEK
-779 RLLKALLNPVFSDE
+779 LLSALLDPVFSND
-793 GSVLKTLL
+793 GSLLKTILN
-801 THKFDFNNAV
+801 HKFDFSDAV
-811 TKGYI
+811 KKNYLTP
-816 TKDQMTSLKDG
+816 DELESLKKG
-827 LGKGLPGLL
+827 LGEGLPEILNMPLVKNLL
-836 KLPVVKTALEKFG
+836 QSMGITLELPE
-849 INLQLADDFSIDAE
+849 DYSIDAT
-863 NFVIADVVND
+863 NFVLVDIIND
-873 LLPAIKPIVAKL
+873 LLPAIKTVVAKL
-885 LGFTLDGNDVIG
+885 LGFSLEGSDVIG
-897 IVQNFLDSYLV
+897 IFQNFLDSYLV

-915 GGIAKDIVVT
+915 GGIAKEIVVA

-933 LADFTNPAAPTTFQP
+933 LADFTNPSAPTTFQP
-948 HADYVYGNV
+948 NENYVFGGV
-957 KLSYLASLN
+957 KLSYLSTLN
-966 KVSKVGATFNAAT
+966 KVSAVGAEFNAAT

-984 VPSRVTTN
+984 VPSRVTAN
-992 FDTASGTTTFT
+992 FDTANGTSAYT
-1003 IRFYTDENVYGT
+1003 IRFYTEENVYGT

-1027 KLSTSQK
+1027 ALSTSQK
-1034 QAFLDYAANKTDYL
+1034 QAFADYAVNKTDYL
-1048 DTKANA
+1048 DAKASA
-1054 TINGINV
+1054 TINGIKV
-1061 SMLTQTKPQ
+1061 DMLTQTKPQ
-1070 YVPLIDLGL
+1070 YIPLIDLGL

-1090 ATKQPYVYGDRDNAV
+1090 ATEQPYVYGDRDASV
-1105 ANSVIYYNCTTVTV
+1105 ANSVIYWNCTTVTI

-1143 TFSLLDFVKLDGY
+1143 TFSLLDFVKLGGY
-1156 EKKALSFTTAKGKD
+1156 EKKALSFTTAKD
-1170 ADKFEFLTIADIQ
+1170 ANSDSFEFLTIADIQ
-1183 GMIQSMYDES
+1183 GMIKGMYTES
-1193 HEAVTALL
+1193 REAVSALL

-1239 LNSSVFFT
+1239 LNSSMFFT

-1261 FNYTEMKDG
+1261 FNYTENKDG
-1270 AAQPISGEYYSFD
+1270 NVQAISGEYYSFD
-1283 YANAHFVVLNT
+1283 YANAHFTVLDT
-1294 NDTDENGLGKDQLAW
+1294 NDATSDGLGAEQLAW
-1309 LENDLANTDA
+1309 LKNDLANTNA

-1338 DTEVIAMRSQL
+1338 DGEVIAMRTQL
-1349 SKLFAENGVNV
+1349 TKLFAENGVNV

-1368 YTETYLVNKDGKV
+1368 YTETYLVDKDGKV
-1381 VDKTNAE
+1381 VDKTDGK
-1388 GVRYTGDGVLYI
+1388 GVRYTGDGVMYI

-1406 TKFYNYKENNTTTD
+1406 TKFYTYRENNMTTD
-1420 KFNKDGSIL
+1420 KFNKDGSVL
-1429 STLDSQTFGKISVDG
+1429 STLDSQTFGKVVVSG

-1453 YNRTTGKIDEIGAT
+1453 FNRSTGKIDEIGAT
-1467 TLTSVAPP
+1467 TLSA
-1475 KDNKLTTIL
+1475 KKNNLTTIL

-1490 SVAVIGVG
+1490 SVVVIGVG
-1498 TGLGIHFGKKKKAKL
+1498 VGLGVFFAKKKKAKI
-1513 SA
+1513 AA

>member
-1 MSKSSTRRVPMVLIV
+1 MVLIV

-34 SKADENIVKQNSLSL
+34 SKADGNIVKQNSLSL

-75 DFYDSMTG
+75 DFYNSMTG

-94 LKQQVEALIKDAK
+94 LKQQVEALIQDAK
-107 DGVCPQFVL
+107 DGKCPQFVL

-168 GALYSQK
+168 GALYSQE

-219 DYWFGE
+219 DYWYGE

-243 YNENLEAVAS
+243 YDENLEAVAS

-315 VLKAAGTADN
+315 ALKAADKAAD

-346 ELARALASGSHVYR
+346 ELAHALASGNHVYR

-368 GGRLTEKLLD
+368 GGRLTEPVLD

-490 KLGEDCVSNVMTL
+490 KLGEDCVSKVMTL
-503 NTVDI
+503 DTVGI

-513 SNVFEAA
+513 SNVFDAA
-520 PWNQAT
+520 PWNQTA
-526 YDAAIA
+526 YNAAIA
-532 TYKANPTH
+532 IYKANPTH
-540 TNWEAVVATNPDY
+540 ANWEAVVATNPDY

-560 DDMSRLNYNDYITKE
+560 DDMSRLSYNDYITKE
-575 IYSQLLDRLVGHFV
+575 IYSQLLNRLVSHFIN
-589 SQNTIDSLVSKVT
+589 QGTIDSLVSKVT
-602 DVVKSG
+602 DVVAG
-608 NMVVSL
+608 DNMVVGL
-614 VASTLFPDIQVPSEE
+614 VRSTLFPDFEKYNEE
-629 FEGDF
+629 DDDYENVSV
-634 DTVKIDSQK
+634 DTKH
-643 ALCGL
+643 ALSGL
-648 VDYILY
+648 VDYILD
-654 TVLYDMPYQYEGKTV
+654 TVLYDMPYQYEGGTV
-669 NKVLDVV
+669 NKALDLV

-698 PANKGKMKVQD
+698 PENKGKMKVQD

-722 EISFDETYDSIDAK
+722 EISFDETYDSIDA
-736 YTEVACG
+736 TFSEVACG

-770 QLESGVFVD
+770 QLESGEFVEK
-779 RLLKALLNPVFSDE
+779 LLSALLDPVFSND
-793 GSVLKTLL
+793 GSLLKTILN
-801 THKFDFNNAV
+801 HKFDFSDAV
-811 TKGYI
+811 EKNYLTP
-816 TKDQMTSLKDG
+816 DELESLKKG
-827 LGKGLPGLL
+827 LGEGLPEILKMPLVKNLL
-836 KLPVVKTALEKFG
+836 QSMGITLELPE
-849 INLQLADDFSIDAE
+849 NYSIDAT
-863 NFVIADVVND
+863 NFVLVDVIND
-873 LLPAIKPIVAKL
+873 LLPAIKTVVAKL
-885 LGFTLDGNDVIG
+885 LGFSLEGSDVIG

-915 GGIAKDIVVT
+915 GGIAKEIVVA

-933 LADFTNPAAPTTFQP
+933 LADFTNPSAPTTFQP
-948 HADYVYGNV
+948 NENYVFGGV
-957 KLSYLASLN
+957 KLSYLSTLN
-966 KVSKVGATFNAAT
+966 KVSAVGAEFNAAT

-984 VPSRVTTN
+984 VPSRVTAN
-992 FDTASGTTTFT
+992 FDTANGTSAYT
-1003 IRFYTDENVYGT
+1003 IRFYTEENVYGT

-1027 KLSTSQK
+1027 ALSTSQK
-1034 QAFLDYAANKTDYL
+1034 QAFADYAVNKTDYL
-1048 DTKANA
+1048 DAKASA
-1054 TINGINV
+1054 TINGIKV
-1061 SMLTQTKPQ
+1061 DMLTQTKPQ
-1070 YVPLIDLGL
+1070 YIPLIDLGL
-1079 LCITHGQIEDK
+1079 LCLTHGQIEDK
-1090 ATKQPYVYGDRDNAV
+1090 ATEQPYVYGDRDASV
-1105 ANSVIYYNCTTVTV
+1105 ANSVIYWNCTTVTV
-1119 SGLEAGKTYYYD
+1119 SSLEAGKTYYYD

-1143 TFSLLDFVKLDGY
+1143 TFSLLDFVKLGGY
-1156 EKKALSFTTAKGKD
+1156 EKKTLSFTTAKD
-1170 ADKFEFLTIADIQ
+1170 ANSDSFEFLTIADIQ
-1183 GMIQSMYDES
+1183 GMIQGMYTES
-1193 HEAVTALL
+1193 HEAVSALL

-1239 LNSSVFFT
+1239 LNSSMFFT

-1261 FNYTEMKDG
+1261 FNYTENKDG
-1270 AAQPISGEYYSFD
+1270 NVQAISGEYYSFD
-1283 YANAHFVVLNT
+1283 YANAHFTVLDT
-1294 NDTDENGLGKDQLAW
+1294 NDATSDGLGAEQLAW
-1309 LENDLANTDA
+1309 LKNDLANTNA

-1338 DTEVIAMRSQL
+1338 DGEVIAMRTQL
-1349 SKLFAENGVNV
+1349 TKLFAENGVNV

-1368 YTETYLVNKDGKV
+1368 YTETYLVDKDGKV
-1381 VDKTNAE
+1381 VDKTDGK
-1388 GVRYTGDGVLYI
+1388 GVRYTGDGVMYI

-1406 TKFYNYKENNTTTD
+1406 TKFYTYRENNMTTD
-1420 KFNKDGSIL
+1420 KFNKDGSVL
-1429 STLDSQTFGKISVDG
+1429 STLDSQTFGKVVVSG

-1453 YNRTTGKIDEIGAT
+1453 YNRSTGKIDEIGAT
-1467 TLTSVAPP
+1467 TLSA
-1475 KDNKLTTIL
+1475 KKNNLTTIL

-1490 SVAVIGVG
+1490 SVVVIGVG
-1498 TGLGIHFGKKKKAKL
+1498 VGLGVFFAKKKKAKI
-1513 SA
+1513 AA

>member
-1 MSKSSTRRVPMVLIV
+1 MVLIV

-34 SKADENIVKQNSLSL
+34 SKADGNIVKQNSLSL

-94 LKQQVEALIKDAK
+94 LKQQVEALIQDAK

-123 NGEATALV
+123 NGEVTALV

-168 GALYSQK
+168 GALYSQI

-209 AIDLTEYLPE
+209 AIDLTQYLPA
-219 DYWFGE
+219 DYWYGE

-253 KTTTAEKLALYYA
+253 KTTTSEKLALYYA

-315 VLKAAGTADN
+315 ALKAADKAAD

-368 GGRLTEKLLD
+368 GGRLTEPLLD

-417 ILKDFTIYN
+417 ILKDFTVYN

-490 KLGEDCVSNVMTL
+490 KLGEDCVSKVMTL
-503 NTVDI
+503 DTVGI

-513 SNVFEAA
+513 SNVFGAA

-526 YDAAIA
+526 FDVAIA
-532 TYKANPTH
+532 AYKANPTH
-540 TNWEAVVATNPDY
+540 ANWEAVVATNPDY

-560 DDMSRLNYNDYITKE
+560 DDMSRLSYNDYITKE
-575 IYSQLLDRLVGHFV
+575 IYSQLLDRLVSHFIN
-589 SQNTIDSLVSKVT
+589 QGTIDSLVSKVT
-602 DVVKSG
+602 DVVAG
-608 NMVVSL
+608 DNMVVGL
-614 VASTLFPDIQVPSEE
+614 VRSTLFPDFEKYNEE
-629 FEGDF
+629 DDDYEYVSV
-634 DTVKIDSQK
+634 DTKH
-643 ALCGL
+643 ALSGL
-648 VDYILY
+648 VDYILD
-654 TVLYDMPYQYEGKTV
+654 TVLYDMPYQYEGETV
-669 NKVLDVV
+669 NKALDLV

-698 PANKGKMKVQD
+698 PENKGKMKVQD

-722 EISFDETYDSIDAK
+722 EISFDETYDSIDA
-736 YTEVACG
+736 TFSEVACG

-770 QLESGVFVD
+770 QLESGEFVEK
-779 RLLKALLNPVFSDE
+779 LLSALLDPVFSNN
-793 GSVLKTLL
+793 GSLLKTILN
-801 THKFDFNNAV
+801 HKFDFRDAV
-811 TKGYI
+811 E
-816 TKDQMTSLKDG
+816 KDYLTPDELESLKKG
-827 LGKGLPGLL
+827 LGEGLPEILKMPLVKNLL
-836 KLPVVKTALEKFG
+836 QSMGITLELPE
-849 INLQLADDFSIDAE
+849 DYSIDAT
-863 NFVIADVVND
+863 NFVLVDVIND
-873 LLPAIKPIVAKL
+873 LLPAIKTVVAKL
-885 LGFTLDGNDVIG
+885 LGFSLEGSDVIG

-915 GGIAKDIVVT
+915 GGIAKEIVVT

-933 LADFTNPAAPTTFQP
+933 LADFTNPSAPTTFQP
-948 HADYVYGNV
+948 NENYVFGGV
-957 KLSYLASLN
+957 KLSYLSTLN
-966 KVSKVGATFNAAT
+966 KVSTVGAEFNAAT

-984 VPSRVTTN
+984 VPSRVTAN
-992 FDTASGTTTFT
+992 FDTANGTSAYT
-1003 IRFYTDENVYGT
+1003 IRFYTEENVYGT
-1015 FRLLDENGNELG
+1015 FRLLDENGNVLG
-1027 KLSTSQK
+1027 ALSTSQK
-1034 QAFLDYAANKTDYL
+1034 QAFADYAVNKTDYL
-1048 DTKANA
+1048 DAKASA
-1054 TINGINV
+1054 TINGIKV
-1061 SMLTQTKPQ
+1061 DMLTQTKPQ
-1070 YVPLIDLGL
+1070 YIPLIDLGL
-1079 LCITHGQIEDK
+1079 LCLTHGQIEDK
-1090 ATKQPYVYGDRDNAV
+1090 ATEQPYVYGDRDASV
-1105 ANSVIYYNCTTVTV
+1105 ANSVIYWNCTTVTI

-1131 VAGNFEYKDEVN
+1131 VAGNFEYKDEAN
-1143 TFSLLDFVKLDGY
+1143 HFSLLEFVKLDGY
-1156 EKKALSFTTAKGKD
+1156 DKSGFTFTTAKD
-1170 ADKFEFLTIADIQ
+1170 ANSDSFEFLTIADIQ

-1193 HEAVTALL
+1193 HEAVSALL

-1207 GYDFIL
+1207 SYDFIL

-1224 FGQWGMALDTYKDLT
+1224 FGQWGMALNTYQDLT
-1239 LNSSVFFT
+1239 INTSVFFT

-1255 GAMGRY
+1255 GAMARY
-1261 FNYTEMKDG
+1261 FNYTEKKDG
-1270 AAQPISGEYYSFD
+1270 NVQAISGEYYSFD
-1283 YANAHFVVLNT
+1283 YANAHFTVLDT
-1294 NDTDENGLGKDQLAW
+1294 NDATSDGLGAEQLAW
-1309 LENDLANTDA
+1309 LKNDLANTNA

-1338 DTEVIAMRSQL
+1338 DGEVIAMRTQL
-1349 SKLFAENGVNV
+1349 TKLFAENGVNV
-1360 VFGGHDHT
+1360 VFGGHDHS
-1368 YTETYLVNKDGKV
+1368 YTETYLVDKDGKV
-1381 VDKTNAE
+1381 VDKTDGK
-1388 GVRYTGDGVLYI
+1388 GVRYTGDGVMYI

-1406 TKFYNYKENNTTTD
+1406 TKFYNYRENDMTTD
-1420 KFNKDGSIL
+1420 KFNKDESIL
-1429 STLDSQTFGKISVDG
+1429 HTLDSQTFGKVVVSG

-1453 YNRTTGKIDEIGAT
+1453 FNRSTGKIDEIGAT
-1467 TLTSVAPP
+1467 TLSA
-1475 KDNKLTTIL
+1475 KKNNLTTIL

-1498 TGLGIHFGKKKKAKL
+1498 VGLGVFFAKKKKAKI
-1513 SA
+1513 AA

>member
-1 MSKSSTRRVPMVLIV
+1 MVLII

-34 SKADENIVKQNSLSL
+34 SKADGNIVKKNSLSL

-75 DFYDSMTG
+75 DFYNSMTG

-94 LKQQVEALIKDAK
+94 LKQQVEALIQDAK
-107 DGVCPQFVL
+107 DGKCPQFVL

-168 GALYSQK
+168 GALYSQI

-209 AIDLTEYLPE
+209 AIDLTQYLPA
-219 DYWFGE
+219 DYWYGE

-230 QVSYNSDKVNIHY
+230 QVSYNSNKVNIHY
-243 YNENLEAVAS
+243 YDENLEAVAS

-315 VLKAAGTADN
+315 ALKAADKAAD

-346 ELARALASGSHVYR
+346 ELAHALASGSHVYR

-368 GGRLTEKLLD
+368 GGRLTEKVLN

-388 VEGKSTLGEET
+388 IEGKSTLGEET

-417 ILKDFTIYN
+417 ILKDFTVYN

-490 KLGEDCVSNVMTL
+490 KLGEDCVSKVMTL
-503 NTVDI
+503 DTVGI

-513 SNVFEAA
+513 SNVFGAA
-520 PWNQAT
+520 PWDQAT
-526 YDAAIA
+526 YNAAIA
-532 TYKANPTH
+532 IYKANPTH
-540 TNWEAVVATNPDY
+540 ANWEAVVATNPDY

-560 DDMSRLNYNDYITKE
+560 DDMSRLSYNDYITKE
-575 IYSQLLDRLVGHFV
+575 IYSQLLDRLVSHFIN
-589 SQNTIDSLVSKVT
+589 QGTIDSLVSKVT
-602 DVVKSG
+602 DVVAG
-608 NMVVSL
+608 DNMVVGL
-614 VASTLFPDIQVPSEE
+614 VRSTLFPDFEKYNEE
-629 FEGDF
+629 DDDYENVSV
-634 DTVKIDSQK
+634 DTKH
-643 ALCGL
+643 ALSGL
-648 VDYILY
+648 VDYILD
-654 TVLYDMPYQYEGKTV
+654 TVLYDMPYQYEGETV
-669 NKVLDVV
+669 NKALDLV

-698 PANKGKMKVQD
+698 PENKGKMKVQD

-722 EISFDETYDSIDAK
+722 EISFDETYDSIDA
-736 YTEVACG
+736 TFSEVACG

-770 QLESGVFVD
+770 QLESGEFVEK
-779 RLLKALLNPVFSDE
+779 LLSALLDPVFSND
-793 GSVLKTLL
+793 GSLLKTILN
-801 THKFDFNNAV
+801 HKFDFNDAV
-811 TKGYI
+811 EKNYLTP
-816 TKDQMTSLKDG
+816 DELESLKKG
-827 LGKGLPGLL
+827 LGEGLPEILKMPLVKNLL
-836 KLPVVKTALEKFG
+836 QSMGITLELPE
-849 INLQLADDFSIDAE
+849 DYSIDAT
-863 NFVIADVVND
+863 NFVLVDVIND
-873 LLPAIKPIVAKL
+873 LLPAIKTVVAKL
-885 LGFTLDGNDVIG
+885 LGFSLEGSDVIG

-915 GGIAKDIVVT
+915 GGIAKEIVVA

-933 LADFTNPAAPTTFQP
+933 LADFTNPSAPTTFQP
-948 HADYVYGNV
+948 NENYVFGGV
-957 KLSYLASLN
+957 KLSYLSTLN
-966 KVSKVGATFNAAT
+966 KVSTVGAAFNAAT

-984 VPSRVTTN
+984 VPSRVTAN
-992 FDTASGTTTFT
+992 FDTANGTSAYT
-1003 IRFYTDENVYGT
+1003 IRFYTEENVYGT

-1027 KLSTSQK
+1027 ALSTSQK
-1034 QAFLDYAANKTDYL
+1034 QAFADYAVNKTDYL
-1048 DTKANA
+1048 DAKASA
-1054 TINGINV
+1054 TINGIKV
-1061 SMLTQTKPQ
+1061 DMLTQTKPQ
-1070 YVPLIDLGL
+1070 YIPLIDLGL

-1090 ATKQPYVYGDRDNAV
+1090 ATKQPYVYGDRDASV
-1105 ANSVIYYNCTTVTV
+1105 ANSVIYWNCTTVTI

-1131 VAGNFEYKDEVN
+1131 VAGNFEYKDDVS
-1143 TFSLLDFVKLDGY
+1143 TFSLLDFVKLGGY
-1156 EKKALSFTTAKGKD
+1156 EKKTLSFTTAKD
-1170 ADKFEFLTIADIQ
+1170 ANSDSFEFLTIADIQ
-1183 GMIQSMYDES
+1183 GMIQGMYTES
-1193 HEAVTALL
+1193 HEAVSALL

-1239 LNSSVFFT
+1239 LNSSMFFT

-1261 FNYTEMKDG
+1261 FNYTENKDG
-1270 AAQPISGEYYSFD
+1270 NVQAISSEYYSFD
-1283 YANAHFVVLNT
+1283 YANAHFTVLNT
-1294 NDTDENGLGKDQLAW
+1294 NDADENGLGKDQLAW
-1309 LENDLANTDA
+1309 LKNDLANTNA

-1338 DTEVIAMRSQL
+1338 DGEVIAMRTQL
-1349 SKLFAENGVNV
+1349 TKLFAENGVNV

-1368 YTETYLVNKDGKV
+1368 YTETYLVDKDGKV
-1381 VDKTNAE
+1381 VDKTDGK
-1388 GVRYTGDGVLYI
+1388 GVRYTGDGVMYI

-1406 TKFYNYKENNTTTD
+1406 TKFYTYRENNMTTD
-1420 KFNKDGSIL
+1420 KFNKDGSVL
-1429 STLDSQTFGKISVDG
+1429 STLDSQTFGKVVVSG

-1453 YNRTTGKIDEIGAT
+1453 FNRSTGKIDEIGAT
-1467 TLTSVAPP
+1467 TLSA
-1475 KDNKLTTIL
+1475 KKNNLTTIL

-1490 SVAVIGVG
+1490 SVVVIGVG
-1498 TGLGIHFGKKKKAKL
+1498 VGLGVFFAKKKKAKI
-1513 SA
+1513 AA

>member
-75 DFYDSMTG
+75 DFYNSMTG

-94 LKQQVEALIKDAK
+94 LKQQVEALIQDAK
-107 DGVCPQFVL
+107 DGKCPQFVL

-138 YMQNEIRKI
+138 YMQNEIRKV

-209 AIDLTEYLPE
+209 AIDLTQYLPA
-219 DYWFGE
+219 DYWYGE

-243 YNENLEAVAS
+243 YDENLEAVAS

-315 VLKAAGTADN
+315 ALKAADKAAD

-368 GGRLTEKLLD
+368 GGRLTEPVLD

-399 VIACFHQ
+399 VMACFHQ

-417 ILKDFTIYN
+417 ILKDFTVYN

-490 KLGEDCVSNVMTL
+490 KLGEDCVSKVMTL
-503 NTVDI
+503 DTVGI

-513 SNVFEAA
+513 SNVFDAA

-532 TYKANPTH
+532 IYKATPTH
-540 TNWEAVVATNPDY
+540 ENWEAVVATNPDY

-560 DDMSRLNYNDYITKE
+560 DDMSRLSYNDYITKE
-575 IYSQLLDRLVGHFV
+575 IYSQLLDRLVSHFIN
-589 SQNTIDSLVSKVT
+589 QGTIDSLVSKVT
-602 DVVKSG
+602 DVVAG
-608 NMVVSL
+608 DNMVVGL
-614 VASTLFPDIQVPSEE
+614 VRSTLFPDFEKYNEE
-629 FEGDF
+629 DDDYENVSV
-634 DTVKIDSQK
+634 DTKH
-643 ALCGL
+643 ALSGL
-648 VDYILY
+648 VDYILD
-654 TVLYDMPYQYEGKTV
+654 TVLYDMPYQYEGGTV
-669 NKVLDVV
+669 NKALDLV

-698 PANKGKMKVQD
+698 PENKGKMKVQD

-722 EISFDETYDSIDAK
+722 EISFDETYDSIDA
-736 YTEVACG
+736 TFSEVACG

-770 QLESGVFVD
+770 QLESGEFVEK
-779 RLLKALLNPVFSDE
+779 LLSALLDPVFSND
-793 GSVLKTLL
+793 GSLLKTILN
-801 THKFDFNNAV
+801 HKFDFSDAV
-811 TKGYI
+811 EKNYLTP
-816 TKDQMTSLKDG
+816 DELESLKKG
-827 LGKGLPGLL
+827 LGEGLPEILKMPLVKNLL
-836 KLPVVKTALEKFG
+836 QSMGITLELPE
-849 INLQLADDFSIDAE
+849 NYSIDAT
-863 NFVIADVVND
+863 NFVLVDVIND
-873 LLPAIKPIVAKL
+873 LLPAIKTVVAKL
-885 LGFTLDGNDVIG
+885 LGFSLEGSDVIG

-915 GGIAKDIVVT
+915 GGIAKEIVVA

-933 LADFTNPAAPTTFQP
+933 LADFTNPSAPTTFQP
-948 HADYVYGNV
+948 NENYVFGGV
-957 KLSYLASLN
+957 KLSYLSTLN
-966 KVSKVGATFNAAT
+966 KVSAVGAEFNAAT

-984 VPSRVTTN
+984 VPSRVTAN
-992 FDTASGTTTFT
+992 FDTANGTSAYT
-1003 IRFYTDENVYGT
+1003 IRFYTEENVYGT

-1027 KLSTSQK
+1027 ALSTSQK
-1034 QAFLDYAANKTDYL
+1034 QAFADYAVNKTDYL
-1048 DTKANA
+1048 DAKASA
-1054 TINGINV
+1054 TINGIKV
-1061 SMLTQTKPQ
+1061 DMLTQTKPQ
-1070 YVPLIDLGL
+1070 YIPLIDLGL

-1090 ATKQPYVYGDRDNAV
+1090 ATEQPYVYGDRDASV
-1105 ANSVIYYNCTTVTV
+1105 ANSVIYWNCTTVTI

-1143 TFSLLDFVKLDGY
+1143 TFSLLDFVKLGGY
-1156 EKKALSFTTAKGKD
+1156 EKKALSFTTAKD
-1170 ADKFEFLTIADIQ
+1170 ANSDSFEFLTIADIQ
-1183 GMIQSMYDES
+1183 GMIQGMYTES
-1193 HEAVTALL
+1193 HEAVSALL

-1239 LNSSVFFT
+1239 LNSSMFFT

-1261 FNYTEMKDG
+1261 FNYTENKDG
-1270 AAQPISGEYYSFD
+1270 NMQAISGEYYSFD
-1283 YANAHFVVLNT
+1283 YANAHFTVLDT
-1294 NDTDENGLGKDQLAW
+1294 NDADENGLGKDQLAW
-1309 LENDLANTDA
+1309 LKNDLANTNA

-1338 DTEVIAMRSQL
+1338 DGEVIAMRTQL
-1349 SKLFAENGVNV
+1349 TKLFAENGVNV

-1368 YTETYLVNKDGKV
+1368 YTETYLVDKDGKV
-1381 VDKTNAE
+1381 VDKTDGK
-1388 GVRYTGDGVLYI
+1388 GVRYTGDGVMYI

-1406 TKFYNYKENNTTTD
+1406 TKFYTYRENNMTTD
-1420 KFNKDGSIL
+1420 KFNKDGSVL
-1429 STLDSQTFGKISVDG
+1429 STLDSQTFGKVVVSG

-1453 YNRTTGKIDEIGAT
+1453 FNRSTGKIDEIGAT
-1467 TLTSVAPP
+1467 TLSS
-1475 KDNKLTTIL
+1475 KKNNLTTIL

-1490 SVAVIGVG
+1490 SVVVIGVG
-1498 TGLGIHFGKKKKAKL
+1498 VGLGVFFAKKKKAKI
-1513 SA
+1513 AA

>member
-1 MSKSSTRRVPMVLIV
+1 MVLIV

-34 SKADENIVKQNSLSL
+34 SKADENIVKKNSLSL

-75 DFYDSMTG
+75 DFYNSMTG

-94 LKQQVEALIKDAK
+94 LKQQVEALIQDAI
-107 DGVCPQFVL
+107 DGKCPQFVL

-138 YMQNEIRKI
+138 YMQNEIRKV

-209 AIDLTEYLPE
+209 AIDLTQYLPA
-219 DYWFGE
+219 DYWYGE

-243 YNENLEAVAS
+243 YDENLEAVAS

-315 VLKAAGTADN
+315 ALKAADKAAD

-346 ELARALASGSHVYR
+346 ELAHALASGSHVYR

-368 GGRLTEKLLD
+368 GGRLTEPVLD

-490 KLGEDCVSNVMTL
+490 KLGEDCVSKVMTL
-503 NTVDI
+503 DTVGI

-513 SNVFEAA
+513 SNVFDAA
-520 PWNQAT
+520 PWNQTA
-526 YDAAIA
+526 YNAAIA
-532 TYKANPTH
+532 IYKANPTH
-540 TNWEAVVATNPDY
+540 ANWEAVVATNPDY

-560 DDMSRLNYNDYITKE
+560 DDMSRLSYNDYITKE
-575 IYSQLLDRLVGHFV
+575 IYSQLLDRLVSHFIN
-589 SQNTIDSLVSKVT
+589 QGTIDSLVSKVT
-602 DVVKSG
+602 DVVAG
-608 NMVVSL
+608 DNMVVGL
-614 VASTLFPDIQVPSEE
+614 VRSTLFPDFEKYNEE
-629 FEGDF
+629 DDDYENVSV
-634 DTVKIDSQK
+634 DTKH
-643 ALCGL
+643 ALSGL
-648 VDYILY
+648 VDYILD
-654 TVLYDMPYQYEGKTV
+654 TVLYDMPYQYEGGTV
-669 NKVLDVV
+669 NKALDLV
-676 NKVVGNILD
+676 NKVVGNILN
-685 WSFGDENIQSSVN
+685 WSFGDDNIQSSVN
-698 PANKGKMKVQD
+698 PENKGKMKVQD

-722 EISFDETYDSIDAK
+722 EISFDETYDSIDA
-736 YTEVACG
+736 TFSEVACG

-770 QLESGVFVD
+770 QLESGEFVEK
-779 RLLKALLNPVFSDE
+779 LLSALLDPVFSND
-793 GSVLKTLL
+793 GSLLKTILN
-801 THKFDFNNAV
+801 HKFDFSDAV
-811 TKGYI
+811 EKNYLTP
-816 TKDQMTSLKDG
+816 DELESLKKG
-827 LGKGLPGLL
+827 LGEGLPEILKMPLVKNLL
-836 KLPVVKTALEKFG
+836 QSMGITLELPE
-849 INLQLADDFSIDAE
+849 DYSIDAT
-863 NFVIADVVND
+863 NFVLVDVIND
-873 LLPAIKPIVAKL
+873 LLPAIKTVVAKL
-885 LGFTLDGNDVIG
+885 LGFSLEGSDVIG

-915 GGIAKDIVVT
+915 GGIAKEIVVA

-933 LADFTNPAAPTTFQP
+933 LADFTNPSAPTTFQP
-948 HADYVYGNV
+948 NENYVFGGV
-957 KLSYLASLN
+957 KLSYLSTLN
-966 KVSKVGATFNAAT
+966 KVSAVGAEFNAAT

-984 VPSRVTTN
+984 VPSRVTAN
-992 FDTASGTTTFT
+992 FDTANGTSAYT
-1003 IRFYTDENVYGT
+1003 IRFYTEENVYGT

-1027 KLSTSQK
+1027 ALSTSQK
-1034 QAFLDYAANKTDYL
+1034 QAFADYAVNKTDYL
-1048 DTKANA
+1048 DAKASA
-1054 TINGINV
+1054 TINGIKV
-1061 SMLTQTKPQ
+1061 DMLTQTKPQ
-1070 YVPLIDLGL
+1070 YIPLIDLGL

-1090 ATKQPYVYGDRDNAV
+1090 ATEQPYVYGDRDASV
-1105 ANSVIYYNCTTVTV
+1105 ANSVIYWNCTTVTV

-1143 TFSLLDFVKLDGY
+1143 TFSLLDFVKLGGY
-1156 EKKALSFTTAKGKD
+1156 EKKALSFTTAKD
-1170 ADKFEFLTIADIQ
+1170 ANSDSFEFLTIADIQ
-1183 GMIQSMYDES
+1183 GMIQGMYTES
-1193 HEAVTALL
+1193 HEAVSALL

-1239 LNSSVFFT
+1239 LNSSMFFT

-1261 FNYTEMKDG
+1261 FNYTENKDG
-1270 AAQPISGEYYSFD
+1270 NVQAISGEYYSFD
-1283 YANAHFVVLNT
+1283 YANAHFTVLDT
-1294 NDTDENGLGKDQLAW
+1294 NDATSDGLGAEQLAW
-1309 LENDLANTDA
+1309 LKNDLANTNA

-1338 DTEVIAMRSQL
+1338 DGEVIAMRTQL
-1349 SKLFAENGVNV
+1349 TKLFAENGVNV

-1368 YTETYLVNKDGKV
+1368 YTETYLVDKDGKV
-1381 VDKTNAE
+1381 VDKTDGK
-1388 GVRYTGDGVLYI
+1388 GVRYTGDGVMYI

-1406 TKFYNYKENNTTTD
+1406 TKFYTYRENNMTTD
-1420 KFNKDGSIL
+1420 KFNKDGSVL
-1429 STLDSQTFGKISVDG
+1429 STLDSQTFGKVVVSG

-1453 YNRTTGKIDEIGAT
+1453 FNRSTGKIDEIGAT
-1467 TLTSVAPP
+1467 TLSA
-1475 KDNKLTTIL
+1475 KKNNLTTIL

-1490 SVAVIGVG
+1490 SVVVIGVG
-1498 TGLGIHFGKKKKAKL
+1498 VGLGVFFAKKKKAKI
-1513 SA
+1513 AA

>member
-34 SKADENIVKQNSLSL
+34 SKADGNIVKQNSLSL

-75 DFYDSMTG
+75 DFYNSMTG

-94 LKQQVEALIKDAK
+94 LKQQVEALIQDAK
-107 DGVCPQFVL
+107 DGKCPQFVL

-138 YMQNEIRKI
+138 YMQNEIRKV

-168 GALYSQK
+168 GALYSQI

-209 AIDLTEYLPE
+209 AINLTEYLPE
-219 DYWFGE
+219 DYWYGE

-243 YNENLEAVAS
+243 YDENLEAVAS

-303 GALVRINKSEYE
+303 GALVRINKSEYDA
-315 VLKAAGTADN
+315 LKAADKAAD

-346 ELARALASGSHVYR
+346 ELARALASGNHVYR

-368 GGRLTEKLLD
+368 GGRLTEKVLN

-417 ILKDFTIYN
+417 ILKDFTVYN

-490 KLGEDCVSNVMTL
+490 KLGEDCVSKVMTL
-503 NTVDI
+503 DTVGI

-513 SNVFEAA
+513 SNVFDAA
-520 PWNQAT
+520 PWNQAAFDT
-526 YDAAIA
+526 AIA
-532 TYKANPTH
+532 IYKANPTH
-540 TNWEAVVATNPDY
+540 ANWEAVVATNPDY

-560 DDMSRLNYNDYITKE
+560 DDMSRLSYNDYITKE
-575 IYSQLLDRLVGHFV
+575 IYSQLLDRLVSHFIN
-589 SQNTIDSLVSKVT
+589 QGTIDSLVSKVT
-602 DVVKSG
+602 DVVAG
-608 NMVVSL
+608 DNMVVGL
-614 VASTLFPDIQVPSEE
+614 VRSTLFPDFEKYNEE
-629 FEGDF
+629 DDDYENVSV
-634 DTVKIDSQK
+634 DTKH
-643 ALCGL
+643 ALSGL
-648 VDYILY
+648 VDYILD
-654 TVLYDMPYQYEGKTV
+654 TVLYDMPYQYEGETV
-669 NKVLDVV
+669 NKALDLV

-698 PANKGKMKVQD
+698 PENNGKMKVQD

-722 EISFDETYDSIDAK
+722 EISFDETYDSIDA
-736 YTEVACG
+736 TFSEVACG

-770 QLESGVFVD
+770 QLESGEFVEK
-779 RLLKALLNPVFSDE
+779 LLSALLDPVFSND
-793 GSVLKTLL
+793 GSLLKTILN
-801 THKFDFNNAV
+801 HKFDFSDAV
-811 TKGYI
+811 KKNYLTP
-816 TKDQMTSLKDG
+816 DELESLKKG
-827 LGKGLPGLL
+827 LGEGLPEILKMPLVKNLL
-836 KLPVVKTALEKFG
+836 QSMGITLELPE
-849 INLQLADDFSIDAE
+849 NYSIDAT
-863 NFVIADVVND
+863 NFVLVDVIND
-873 LLPAIKPIVAKL
+873 LLPAIKTVVAKL
-885 LGFTLDGNDVIG
+885 LGFSLEGSDVIG

-915 GGIAKDIVVT
+915 GGIAKEIVVA

-933 LADFTNPAAPTTFQP
+933 LADFTNPSAPTTFQP
-948 HADYVYGNV
+948 NENYVFGGV
-957 KLSYLASLN
+957 KLSYLSTLN
-966 KVSKVGATFNAAT
+966 KVSAVGAEFNAAT

-984 VPSRVTTN
+984 VPSRVTAN
-992 FDTASGTTTFT
+992 FDTANGTSAYT
-1003 IRFYTDENVYGT
+1003 IRFYTEENVYGT

-1034 QAFLDYAANKTDYL
+1034 QAFADYAVNKTDYL
-1048 DTKANA
+1048 DAKASA
-1054 TINGINV
+1054 TINGIKV
-1061 SMLTQTKPQ
+1061 DMLTQTKPQ
-1070 YVPLIDLGL
+1070 YIPLIDLGL

-1090 ATKQPYVYGDRDNAV
+1090 ATEQPYVYGDRDASV
-1105 ANSVIYYNCTTVTV
+1105 ANSVIYWNCTTVTI

-1143 TFSLLDFVKLDGY
+1143 TFSLLDFVKLGGY
-1156 EKKALSFTTAKGKD
+1156 EKKALSFTTAKD
-1170 ADKFEFLTIADIQ
+1170 ANSDSFEFLTIADIQ
-1183 GMIQSMYDES
+1183 GMIQGMYTES
-1193 HEAVTALL
+1193 HEAVSALL

-1239 LNSSVFFT
+1239 LNSSMFFT

-1261 FNYTEMKDG
+1261 FNYTENKDG
-1270 AAQPISGEYYSFD
+1270 NVQAISGEYYSFD
-1283 YANAHFVVLNT
+1283 YANAHFTVLDT
-1294 NDTDENGLGKDQLAW
+1294 NDATSDGLGAEQLAW
-1309 LENDLANTDA
+1309 LKNDLANTNA

-1332 AGSHAF
+1332 AGAHAF
-1338 DTEVIAMRSQL
+1338 DGEVIAMRTQL
-1349 SKLFAENGVNV
+1349 TKLFAENGVNI

-1368 YTETYLVNKDGKV
+1368 YTETYLVDKDGKV
-1381 VDKTNAE
+1381 VDKTDGK
-1388 GVRYTGDGVLYI
+1388 GVRYTGDGVMYI

-1406 TKFYNYKENNTTTD
+1406 TKFYTYRENNMTTD
-1420 KFNKDGSIL
+1420 KFNKDGSVL
-1429 STLDSQTFGKISVDG
+1429 STLDSQTFGKVVVSG

-1453 YNRTTGKIDEIGAT
+1453 FNRSTGKIDEIGAT
-1467 TLTSVAPP
+1467 TLSA
-1475 KDNKLTTIL
+1475 KKNNLTTIL

-1490 SVAVIGVG
+1490 SVVVIGVG
-1498 TGLGIHFGKKKKAKL
+1498 VGLGVFFAKKKKAKI
-1513 SA
+1513 AA

>member
-94 LKQQVEALIKDAK
+94 LKQQVEALIQDAR
-107 DGVCPQFVL
+107 DGKCPQFVL

-138 YMQNEIRKI
+138 YMQNKIREIV
-147 AGYENFQVFATPGNH
+147 GYENFQVFATPGNH

-168 GALYSQK
+168 GALYSQI

-209 AIDLTEYLPE
+209 AINLTEYLPA
-219 DYWFGE
+219 DYWYGE

-253 KTTTAEKLALYYA
+253 KTTTTEKLALYYA

-315 VLKAAGTADN
+315 ALKAADKAAD

-368 GGRLTEKLLD
+368 GGRLTEPLLD

-417 ILKDFTIYN
+417 ILKDFTVYN

-490 KLGEDCVSNVMTL
+490 KLGEDCVSKVMTL
-503 NTVDI
+503 DTVGI

-513 SNVFEAA
+513 SNVFDAA
-520 PWNQAT
+520 PWDQAAF
-526 YDAAIA
+526 DAAIA
-532 TYKANPTH
+532 IYKEAPTH
-540 TNWEAVVATNPDY
+540 ANWEAVVATNPDY

-560 DDMSRLNYNDYITKE
+560 DDMSRLSYNDYITKE
-575 IYSQLLDRLVGHFV
+575 IYSQLLDRLVSHFIN
-589 SQNTIDSLVSKVT
+589 QGTIDSLVSKVT
-602 DVVKSG
+602 DVVAG
-608 NMVVSL
+608 DNMVVGL
-614 VASTLFPDIQVPSEE
+614 VRSTLFPDFEKYNEE
-629 FEGDF
+629 DDDYEYVSV
-634 DTVKIDSQK
+634 DTKH
-643 ALCGL
+643 ALSGL
-648 VDYILY
+648 VDYILD
-654 TVLYDMPYQYEGKTV
+654 TVLYDMPYQYEGETV
-669 NKVLDVV
+669 NKALDLV

-698 PANKGKMKVQD
+698 PENKGKMKVQD

-722 EISFDETYDSIDAK
+722 EISFDETYDSIDA
-736 YTEVACG
+736 TFSEVACG

-770 QLESGVFVD
+770 QLESGEFVEK
-779 RLLKALLNPVFSDE
+779 LLSALLDPVFSND
-793 GSVLKTLL
+793 GSLLKTILN
-801 THKFDFNNAV
+801 HKFDFSDAV
-811 TKGYI
+811 E
-816 TKDQMTSLKDG
+816 KDYLTPDELESLKKG
-827 LGKGLPGLL
+827 LGEGLPEILKMPLVKNLL
-836 KLPVVKTALEKFG
+836 QSMGITLELPE
-849 INLQLADDFSIDAE
+849 DYSIDAT
-863 NFVIADVVND
+863 NFVLVDIIND
-873 LLPAIKPIVAKL
+873 LLPAIKTVVAKL
-885 LGFTLDGNDVIG
+885 LGFSLEGSDVIG

-915 GGIAKDIVVT
+915 GGIAKEIVVT

-933 LADFTNPAAPTTFQP
+933 LADFTNPSAPTTFQP
-948 HADYVYGNV
+948 NENYVFGGV
-957 KLSYLASLN
+957 KLSYLSTLN
-966 KVSKVGATFNAAT
+966 KVSTVGAEFNAAT

-984 VPSRVTTN
+984 VPSRVTAN
-992 FDTASGTTTFT
+992 FDTANGTSAYT
-1003 IRFYTDENVYGT
+1003 IRFYTEENVYGT

-1027 KLSTSQK
+1027 ALSTSQK
-1034 QAFLDYAANKTDYL
+1034 QAFADYAVNKTDYL
-1048 DTKANA
+1048 DAKASA
-1054 TINGINV
+1054 TINGIKV
-1061 SMLTQTKPQ
+1061 DMLTQTKPQ
-1070 YVPLIDLGL
+1070 YIPLIDLGL
-1079 LCITHGQIEDK
+1079 LCLTHGQIEDK
-1090 ATKQPYVYGDRDNAV
+1090 ATEQPYVYGDRDASV
-1105 ANSVIYYNCTTVTV
+1105 ANSVIYWNCTTVTI

-1131 VAGNFEYKDEVN
+1131 VAGNFEYKDEAN
-1143 TFSLLDFVKLDGY
+1143 TFSLLEFVKLDGY
-1156 EKKALSFTTAKGKD
+1156 DKSGFTFTTAKD
-1170 ADKFEFLTIADIQ
+1170 ANSDSFEFLTIADIQ

-1193 HEAVTALL
+1193 HEAVSALL

-1224 FGQWGMALDTYKDLT
+1224 FGQWGMALNTYQDLT
-1239 LNSSVFFT
+1239 INTSVFFT

-1255 GAMGRY
+1255 GAMSRY

-1270 AAQPISGEYYSFD
+1270 KVQAISGEYYSFD
-1283 YANAHFVVLNT
+1283 YANAHFTVLDT
-1294 NDTDENGLGKDQLAW
+1294 NDATSDGLGAEQLAW
-1309 LENDLANTDA
+1309 LKNDLANTNA

-1338 DTEVIAMRSQL
+1338 DGEVIAMRTQL
-1349 SKLFAENGVNV
+1349 TKLFAENGVNV

-1368 YTETYLVNKDGKV
+1368 YTETYLVDKDGKV
-1381 VDKTNAE
+1381 VDKTDGK
-1388 GVRYTGDGVLYI
+1388 GVRYTGDGVMYI

-1406 TKFYNYKENNTTTD
+1406 TKFYTYRENDMTTN
-1420 KFNKDGSIL
+1420 KFNKDESIL
-1429 STLDSQTFGKISVDG
+1429 HTLDSQTFGKVVVSG

-1453 YNRTTGKIDEIGAT
+1453 FNRSTGKIDEIGAT
-1467 TLTSVAPP
+1467 TLSA
-1475 KDNKLTTIL
+1475 KKNNLTTIL

-1490 SVAVIGVG
+1490 SVVVIGVG
-1498 TGLGIHFGKKKKAKL
+1498 VGLGVFFAKKKKAKI
-1513 SA
+1513 AA

>member
-1 MSKSSTRRVPMVLIV
+1 MVLIV

-34 SKADENIVKQNSLSL
+34 SKADGNIVKQNSLSL

-75 DFYDSMTG
+75 DFYNSMTG

-94 LKQQVEALIKDAK
+94 LKQQVEALIQDAR
-107 DGVCPQFVL
+107 DGKCPQFVL

-131 DVANSLR
+131 DVANTLR
-138 YMQNEIRKI
+138 YLQNTIRGLGGK
-147 AGYENFQVFATPGNH
+147 YENFQVFATPGNH

-168 GALYSQK
+168 GALYSQI

-209 AIDLTEYLPE
+209 AINLTEYLPA
-219 DYWFGE
+219 DYWYGE
-225 FTKDY
+225 FTKNY
-230 QVSYNSDKVNIHY
+230 QVSYNSDKINIHY

-303 GALVRINKSEYE
+303 GALVRINKSEYDAIKE
-315 VLKAAGTADN
+315 AGKAAD

-346 ELARALASGSHVYR
+346 ELARALTSGSHVYR

-368 GGRLTEKLLD
+368 GGRLTEPLLD

-490 KLGEDCVSNVMTL
+490 KLGEDCVSKVMTL
-503 NTVDI
+503 DTVGI

-513 SNVFEAA
+513 SNVFDAA
-520 PWNQAT
+520 PWNQAA

-532 TYKANPTH
+532 IYKEAPTH
-540 TNWEAVVATNPDY
+540 ANWEAVVATNPDY

-560 DDMSRLNYNDYITKE
+560 DDMSRLSYNDYITKE
-575 IYSQLLDRLVGHFV
+575 IYSQLLDRLVSHFLN
-589 SQNTIDSLVSKVT
+589 QGTIDSLVSKVT
-602 DVVKSG
+602 DVVAG
-608 NMVVSL
+608 DNMVVGL
-614 VASTLFPDIQVPSEE
+614 VRSTLFPDFEKYNEE
-629 FEGDF
+629 DDDYEYVSV
-634 DTVKIDSQK
+634 DTKH
-643 ALCGL
+643 ALSGL
-648 VDYILY
+648 VDYILD
-654 TVLYDMPYQYEGKTV
+654 TVLYDMPYQYEGETV
-669 NKVLDVV
+669 NKALDLV

-698 PANKGKMKVQD
+698 PENKGKMKVQD

-722 EISFDETYDSIDAK
+722 EISFDETYDSIDA
-736 YTEVACG
+736 TFSEVACG

-770 QLESGVFVD
+770 QLESGVFVEK
-779 RLLKALLNPVFSDE
+779 LLSALLDPVFSND
-793 GSVLKTLL
+793 GSLLKTILN
-801 THKFDFNNAV
+801 HKFDFRDAV
-811 TKGYI
+811 E
-816 TKDQMTSLKDG
+816 KDYLTPDELESLKKG
-827 LGKGLPGLL
+827 LGEGLPEILKMPLVKNLL
-836 KLPVVKTALEKFG
+836 QSMGITLELPE
-849 INLQLADDFSIDAE
+849 DYSIDAT
-863 NFVIADVVND
+863 NFVLVDVIND
-873 LLPAIKPIVAKL
+873 LLPAIKTVVAKL
-885 LGFTLDGNDVIG
+885 LGFSLEGSDVIG

-915 GGIAKDIVVT
+915 GGIAKEIVVT

-933 LADFTNPAAPTTFQP
+933 LADFTNPSAPTTFQP
-948 HADYVYGNV
+948 NENYVFGGV
-957 KLSYLASLN
+957 KLSYLSTLN
-966 KVSKVGATFNAAT
+966 KVSTVGAEFNAAT

-984 VPSRVTTN
+984 VPSRVTAN
-992 FDTASGTTTFT
+992 FDTANGTSAYT
-1003 IRFYTDENVYGT
+1003 IRFYTEENVYGT

-1027 KLSTSQK
+1027 ALSTSQK
-1034 QAFLDYAANKTDYL
+1034 QAFADYAVNKTDYL
-1048 DTKANA
+1048 DAKASA
-1054 TINGINV
+1054 TINGIKV
-1061 SMLTQTKPQ
+1061 DMLTQTKPQ
-1070 YVPLIDLGL
+1070 YIPLIDLGL
-1079 LCITHGQIEDK
+1079 LCLTHGQIEDK
-1090 ATKQPYVYGDRDNAV
+1090 TTEQPYVYGDRDASV
-1105 ANSVIYYNCTTVTV
+1105 ANSVIYWNCTTVTI

-1131 VAGNFEYKDEVN
+1131 VAGNFEYKGEAN

-1156 EKKALSFTTAKGKD
+1156 DKSGFTFTTAKD
-1170 ADKFEFLTIADIQ
+1170 ENSDSFEFLTIADIQ

-1193 HEAVTALL
+1193 HEAVSALL

-1224 FGQWGMALDTYKDLT
+1224 FGQWGMALNTYQDLT
-1239 LNSSVFFT
+1239 INTSVFFT

-1255 GAMGRY
+1255 GAMARY
-1261 FNYTEMKDG
+1261 FNYTEKKDG
-1270 AAQPISGEYYSFD
+1270 NVQAISGEYYSFD
-1283 YANAHFVVLNT
+1283 YANAHFTVLDT
-1294 NDTDENGLGKDQLAW
+1294 NDATSDGLGAEQLAW
-1309 LENDLANTDA
+1309 LKNDLANTNA

-1338 DTEVIAMRSQL
+1338 DGEVIAMRTQL
-1349 SKLFAENGVNV
+1349 TKLFAENGVNV
-1360 VFGGHDHT
+1360 VFGGHDHS
-1368 YTETYLVNKDGKV
+1368 YTETYLVDKDGKV
-1381 VDKTNAE
+1381 VDKTDGK
-1388 GVRYTGDGVLYI
+1388 GVRYTGDGVMYI

-1406 TKFYNYKENNTTTD
+1406 TKFYNYRENDMTTD
-1420 KFNKDGSIL
+1420 KFNKDESIL
-1429 STLDSQTFGKISVDG
+1429 HTLDSQTFGKVVVSG

-1453 YNRTTGKIDEIGAT
+1453 FNRSTGKIDEIGAT
-1467 TLTSVAPP
+1467 TLSA
-1475 KDNKLTTIL
+1475 KKNNLTTIL

-1498 TGLGIHFGKKKKAKL
+1498 VGLGIHFGKKKKAKI

>member
-1 MSKSSTRRVPMVLIV
+1 MVLIV

-34 SKADENIVKQNSLSL
+34 SKADGNIVKKNSLSL

-75 DFYDSMTG
+75 DFYNSMTG

-94 LKQQVEALIKDAK
+94 LKQQVEALIQDAR
-107 DGVCPQFVL
+107 DGKCPQFVL

-138 YMQNEIRKI
+138 YMQNEIRKVR
-147 AGYENFQVFATPGNH
+147 GYENFQVFATPGNH

-168 GALYSQK
+168 GALYSQI

-209 AIDLTEYLPE
+209 AIDLTQYLPA
-219 DYWFGE
+219 DYWYGE

-243 YNENLEAVAS
+243 YDENLEAVAS

-315 VLKAAGTADN
+315 ALKAADKAAD

-346 ELARALASGSHVYR
+346 ELAHALASGNHVYR

-368 GGRLTEKLLD
+368 GGRLTEPVLD

-417 ILKDFTIYN
+417 ILKDFTVYN

-490 KLGEDCVSNVMTL
+490 KLGEDCVSKVMTL
-503 NTVDI
+503 DTVGI

-513 SNVFEAA
+513 SNVFDAA

-526 YDAAIA
+526 YDTAIA
-532 TYKANPTH
+532 IYKANPTH
-540 TNWEAVVATNPDY
+540 ANWEAVVATNPDY

-560 DDMSRLNYNDYITKE
+560 DDMSRLSYNDYITKE
-575 IYSQLLDRLVGHFV
+575 IYSQLLDRLVSHFIN
-589 SQNTIDSLVSKVT
+589 QGTIDSLVSKVT
-602 DVVKSG
+602 DVVAG
-608 NMVVSL
+608 DNMVVGL
-614 VASTLFPDIQVPSEE
+614 VRSTLFPDFEKYNEE
-629 FEGDF
+629 DDDYENVSV
-634 DTVKIDSQK
+634 DTKH
-643 ALCGL
+643 ALSGL
-648 VDYILY
+648 VDYILD
-654 TVLYDMPYQYEGKTV
+654 TVLYNMPYQYEGGTV
-669 NKVLDVV
+669 NKALDLV

-698 PANKGKMKVQD
+698 PENKGKMKVQD

-722 EISFDETYDSIDAK
+722 EISFDETYDSIDA
-736 YTEVACG
+736 TFSEVACG

-770 QLESGVFVD
+770 QLESGEFVEK
-779 RLLKALLNPVFSDE
+779 LLSALLDPVFSND
-793 GSVLKTLL
+793 GSLLKTILN
-801 THKFDFNNAV
+801 HKFDFSDAV
-811 TKGYI
+811 EKNYLTA
-816 TKDQMTSLKDG
+816 DELESLKKG
-827 LGKGLPGLL
+827 LGEGLPEILNMPLVKNLL
-836 KLPVVKTALEKFG
+836 QSMGITLELPE
-849 INLQLADDFSIDAE
+849 DYSIDAT
-863 NFVIADVVND
+863 NFVLVDVIND
-873 LLPAIKPIVAKL
+873 LLPAIKTVVAKL
-885 LGFTLDGNDVIG
+885 LGFSLEGSDVIG

-915 GGIAKDIVVT
+915 GGIAKEIVVA

-933 LADFTNPAAPTTFQP
+933 LADFTNPSAPTTFQP
-948 HADYVYGNV
+948 NENYVFGGV
-957 KLSYLASLN
+957 KLSYLSTLN
-966 KVSKVGATFNAAT
+966 KVSAVGAEFNAAT

-984 VPSRVTTN
+984 VPSRVTAN
-992 FDTASGTTTFT
+992 FDTANGTSAYT
-1003 IRFYTDENVYGT
+1003 IRFYTEENVYGT

-1027 KLSTSQK
+1027 ALSTSQK
-1034 QAFLDYAANKTDYL
+1034 QAFADYAVNKTDYL
-1048 DTKANA
+1048 DAKASA
-1054 TINGINV
+1054 TINGIKV
-1061 SMLTQTKPQ
+1061 DMLTQTKPQ
-1070 YVPLIDLGL
+1070 YIPLIDLGL
-1079 LCITHGQIEDK
+1079 LCLTHGQIEDK
-1090 ATKQPYVYGDRDNAV
+1090 ATEQPYVYGDRDASV
-1105 ANSVIYYNCTTVTV
+1105 ANSVIYWNCTTVTV

-1143 TFSLLDFVKLDGY
+1143 TFSLLDFVKLGGY
-1156 EKKALSFTTAKGKD
+1156 EKKALSFTTAKD
-1170 ADKFEFLTIADIQ
+1170 ANSDSFEFLTIADIQ
-1183 GMIQSMYDES
+1183 GMIQGMYTES
-1193 HEAVTALL
+1193 HEAVSALL

-1239 LNSSVFFT
+1239 LNSSMFFT

-1261 FNYTEMKDG
+1261 FNYTENKDG
-1270 AAQPISGEYYSFD
+1270 NVQAISGEYYSFD
-1283 YANAHFVVLNT
+1283 YANAHFTVLDT
-1294 NDTDENGLGKDQLAW
+1294 NDATSDGLGAEQLAW
-1309 LENDLANTDA
+1309 LKNDLANTNA

-1338 DTEVIAMRSQL
+1338 DGEVIAMRTQL
-1349 SKLFAENGVNV
+1349 TKLFAENGVNV

-1368 YTETYLVNKDGKV
+1368 YTETYLVDKDGKV
-1381 VDKTNAE
+1381 VDKTDGK
-1388 GVRYTGDGVLYI
+1388 GVRYTGDGVMYI

-1406 TKFYNYKENNTTTD
+1406 TKFYTYRENDMTTD
-1420 KFNKDGSIL
+1420 KFNKDGSVL
-1429 STLDSQTFGKISVDG
+1429 STLDSQTFGKVVVSG

-1453 YNRTTGKIDEIGAT
+1453 FNRSTGKIDEIGAT
-1467 TLTSVAPP
+1467 TLSA
-1475 KDNKLTTIL
+1475 KKNNLTTIL

-1498 TGLGIHFGKKKKAKL
+1498 VGLGVFFAKKKKAKI
-1513 SA
+1513 AA

>member
-1 MSKSSTRRVPMVLIV
+1 MVLIV

-75 DFYDSMTG
+75 DFYNSMTG

-94 LKQQVEALIKDAK
+94 LKQQLEALIQDAK
-107 DGVCPQFVL
+107 DGKCPQFVL

-168 GALYSQK
+168 GALYSQI

-209 AIDLTEYLPE
+209 AINLTEYLPE
-219 DYWFGE
+219 DYWYGE

-243 YNENLEAVAS
+243 YDENLEAVAS

-315 VLKAAGTADN
+315 ALKAADKAAD

-330 EKADGAINT
+330 EKADGAIST

-346 ELARALASGSHVYR
+346 ELAHALASGSHVYR

-368 GGRLTEKLLD
+368 GGRLTEKVLN

-417 ILKDFTIYN
+417 ILKDFTVYN

-490 KLGEDCVSNVMTL
+490 KLGEDCVSKVMTL
-503 NTVDI
+503 DTVGI

-513 SNVFEAA
+513 SNVFGAA

-526 YDAAIA
+526 YNAAIA
-532 TYKANPTH
+532 AYKANPTH
-540 TNWEAVVATNPDY
+540 ANWEAVVATNPDY

-560 DDMSRLNYNDYITKE
+560 DDMSRLSYNDYITKE
-575 IYSQLLDRLVGHFV
+575 IYSQLLDRLVSHFIN
-589 SQNTIDSLVSKVT
+589 QGTIDSLVSKVT
-602 DVVKSG
+602 DVVAG
-608 NMVVSL
+608 DNMVVGL
-614 VASTLFPDIQVPSEE
+614 VRSTLFPDFEKYNEE
-629 FEGDF
+629 DDDYENVSV
-634 DTVKIDSQK
+634 DTKH
-643 ALCGL
+643 ALSGL
-648 VDYILY
+648 VDYILD
-654 TVLYDMPYQYEGKTV
+654 TVLYDMPYQYEGETV
-669 NKVLDVV
+669 NKALDLV

-698 PANKGKMKVQD
+698 PENKGKMKVQD

-722 EISFDETYDSIDAK
+722 EISFDETYDSIDA
-736 YTEVACG
+736 TFSEVACG

-770 QLESGVFVD
+770 QLESGEFVEK
-779 RLLKALLNPVFSDE
+779 LLSALLDPVFSND
-793 GSVLKTLL
+793 GSLLKTILN
-801 THKFDFNNAV
+801 HKFDFSDAV
-811 TKGYI
+811 EKNYLTP
-816 TKDQMTSLKDG
+816 DELESLKKG
-827 LGKGLPGLL
+827 LGEGLPEILNMPLVKNLL
-836 KLPVVKTALEKFG
+836 QSMGITLELPE
-849 INLQLADDFSIDAE
+849 DYSIDAT
-863 NFVIADVVND
+863 NFVLVDVIND
-873 LLPAIKPIVAKL
+873 LLPAIKTVVAKL
-885 LGFTLDGNDVIG
+885 LGFSLEGSDVVG

-915 GGIAKDIVVT
+915 GGIAKEIVVA

-933 LADFTNPAAPTTFQP
+933 LADFTNPSAPTTFQP
-948 HADYVYGNV
+948 NENYVFGGV
-957 KLSYLASLN
+957 KLSYLSTLN
-966 KVSKVGATFNAAT
+966 KVSAVGAEFNAAT

-984 VPSRVTTN
+984 VPSRVTAN
-992 FDTASGTTTFT
+992 FDTANGTSAYT
-1003 IRFYTDENVYGT
+1003 IRFYTEENVYGT

-1027 KLSTSQK
+1027 ALSTSQK
-1034 QAFLDYAANKTDYL
+1034 QAFADYAVNKTDYL
-1048 DTKANA
+1048 DAKASA
-1054 TINGINV
+1054 TINGIKV
-1061 SMLTQTKPQ
+1061 DMLTQTKPQ
-1070 YVPLIDLGL
+1070 YIPLIDLGL
-1079 LCITHGQIEDK
+1079 LCLTHGQIEDK
-1090 ATKQPYVYGDRDNAV
+1090 ATEQPYVYGDRDASV
-1105 ANSVIYYNCTTVTV
+1105 ANSVIYWNCTTVTIY
-1119 SGLEAGKTYYYD
+1119 GLEAGKTYYYD
-1131 VAGNFEYKDEVN
+1131 VAGNFEYKDDVN
-1143 TFSLLDFVKLDGY
+1143 TFSLLDFVKLGGY
-1156 EKKALSFTTAKGKD
+1156 EKKALSLTTAKD
-1170 ADKFEFLTIADIQ
+1170 ANSDSFEFLTIADIQ
-1183 GMIQSMYDES
+1183 GMIQGMYTES
-1193 HEAVTALL
+1193 HEAVSALL

-1239 LNSSVFFT
+1239 LNSSMFFT

-1261 FNYTEMKDG
+1261 FNYTENKDG
-1270 AAQPISGEYYSFD
+1270 NVQAISGEYYSFD
-1283 YANAHFVVLNT
+1283 YANAHFTVLDT
-1294 NDTDENGLGKDQLAW
+1294 NDATSDGLGAEQLAW
-1309 LENDLANTDA
+1309 LKNDLANTNA

-1338 DTEVIAMRSQL
+1338 DGEVIAMRTQL
-1349 SKLFAENGVNV
+1349 TKLFAENGVNV

-1368 YTETYLVNKDGKV
+1368 YTETYLVDKDGKV
-1381 VDKTNAE
+1381 VDKTDGK
-1388 GVRYTGDGVLYI
+1388 GVRYTGDGVMYI

-1406 TKFYNYKENNTTTD
+1406 TKFYTYRENNMTTD
-1420 KFNKDGSIL
+1420 KFNKDGSVL
-1429 STLDSQTFGKISVDG
+1429 STLDSQTFGKVVVSG

-1453 YNRTTGKIDEIGAT
+1453 YNRSTGKIDEIGAT
-1467 TLTSVAPP
+1467 TLSA
-1475 KDNKLTTIL
+1475 KKNNLTTIL

-1490 SVAVIGVG
+1490 SVVVIGVG
-1498 TGLGIHFGKKKKAKL
+1498 VGLGVFFAKKKKAKI
-1513 SA
+1513 AA

>member
-94 LKQQVEALIKDAK
+94 LKQQVEALIQDAR
-107 DGVCPQFVL
+107 DGKCPQFVL

-138 YMQNEIRKI
+138 YMQNKIREIV
-147 AGYENFQVFATPGNH
+147 GYENFQVFATPGNH

-168 GALYSQK
+168 GALYSQI

-209 AIDLTEYLPE
+209 AINLTEYLPA
-219 DYWFGE
+219 DYWYGE

-253 KTTTAEKLALYYA
+253 KTTTTEKLALYYA

-303 GALVRINKSEYE
+303 GALVRINKNEYE
-315 VLKAAGTADN
+315 ALKAADKAAD

-346 ELARALASGSHVYR
+346 ELAHALASGNHVYR

-368 GGRLTEKLLD
+368 GGRLTEPLLD

-388 VEGKSTLGEET
+388 IEGKSTLGEET

-490 KLGEDCVSNVMTL
+490 KLGEDCVSKVMTL
-503 NTVDI
+503 DTVGI

-513 SNVFEAA
+513 SNVFDAA
-520 PWNQAT
+520 PWNQAA

-532 TYKANPTH
+532 IYKEAPTH
-540 TNWEAVVATNPDY
+540 ANWDAVVATNPDY

-560 DDMSRLNYNDYITKE
+560 EDMSHLSYNDYITKE
-575 IYSQLLDRLVGHFV
+575 IYSQLLDRLVSHFLN
-589 SQNTIDSLVSKVT
+589 QGTIDSLVSKVT
-602 DVVKSG
+602 DVVAG
-608 NMVVSL
+608 DNMVVGL
-614 VASTLFPDIQVPSEE
+614 VRSTLFPDFEKYNEE
-629 FEGDF
+629 DDDYEYVSV
-634 DTVKIDSQK
+634 DTKH
-643 ALCGL
+643 ALSGL
-648 VDYILY
+648 VDYILD
-654 TVLYDMPYQYEGKTV
+654 TVLYDMPYKYEGETV
-669 NKVLDVV
+669 NKALDLV

-698 PANKGKMKVQD
+698 PENKGKMKVQD

-722 EISFDETYDSIDAK
+722 EISFDETYDSIDA
-736 YTEVACG
+736 TFSEVACG

-770 QLESGVFVD
+770 QLESGEFVEK
-779 RLLKALLNPVFSDE
+779 LLSALLDPVFSND
-793 GSVLKTLL
+793 GSLLKTILN
-801 THKFDFNNAV
+801 HKFDFRDAV
-811 TKGYI
+811 E
-816 TKDQMTSLKDG
+816 KDYLTPDELESLKKG
-827 LGKGLPGLL
+827 LGEGLPEILKMPLVKNLL
-836 KLPVVKTALEKFG
+836 QSMGITLELPE
-849 INLQLADDFSIDAE
+849 DYSIDAT
-863 NFVIADVVND
+863 NFVLVDVIND
-873 LLPAIKPIVAKL
+873 LLPAIKTVVAKL
-885 LGFTLDGNDVIG
+885 LGFSLEGSDVIG

-915 GGIAKDIVVT
+915 GGIAKEIVVT

-933 LADFTNPAAPTTFQP
+933 LADFTNPSAPTTFQP
-948 HADYVYGNV
+948 NENYVFGGV
-957 KLSYLASLN
+957 KLSYLSTLN
-966 KVSKVGATFNAAT
+966 KVSTVGAEFNAAT

-984 VPSRVTTN
+984 VPSRVTAN
-992 FDTASGTTTFT
+992 FDTANGTSAYT
-1003 IRFYTDENVYGT
+1003 IRFYTEENVYGT
-1015 FRLLDENGNELG
+1015 FRLLDENGNVLG
-1027 KLSTSQK
+1027 ALSTSQK
-1034 QAFLDYAANKTDYL
+1034 QAFADYAVNKTDYL
-1048 DTKANA
+1048 DAKASA
-1054 TINGINV
+1054 TINGIKV
-1061 SMLTQTKPQ
+1061 DMLTQTKPQ
-1070 YVPLIDLGL
+1070 YIPLIDLGL
-1079 LCITHGQIEDK
+1079 LCLTHGQIEDK
-1090 ATKQPYVYGDRDNAV
+1090 ATEQPYVYGDRDASV
-1105 ANSVIYYNCTTVTV
+1105 ANSVIYWNCTTVTI

-1131 VAGNFEYKDEVN
+1131 VAGNFEYKDEAN
-1143 TFSLLDFVKLDGY
+1143 TFSLLEFVKLDGY
-1156 EKKALSFTTAKGKD
+1156 DKSGFTFTTAKD
-1170 ADKFEFLTIADIQ
+1170 ANSDSFEFLTIADIQ

-1193 HEAVTALL
+1193 HEAVSALL

-1224 FGQWGMALDTYKDLT
+1224 FGQWGMALNTYQDLT
-1239 LNSSVFFT
+1239 INTSVFFT

-1255 GAMGRY
+1255 GAMARY
-1261 FNYTEMKDG
+1261 FNYTEKKDG
-1270 AAQPISGEYYSFD
+1270 NVQAISGEYYSFD
-1283 YANAHFVVLNT
+1283 YANAHFTVLDT
-1294 NDTDENGLGKDQLAW
+1294 NDATSDGLGAEQLAW
-1309 LENDLANTDA
+1309 LKNDLANTNA

-1338 DTEVIAMRSQL
+1338 DGEVIAMRTQL
-1349 SKLFAENGVNV
+1349 TKLFAENGVNV

-1368 YTETYLVNKDGKV
+1368 YTETYLMDKDGKV
-1381 VDKTNAE
+1381 VDKTDGK
-1388 GVRYTGDGVLYI
+1388 GVRYTGDGVMYI

-1406 TKFYNYKENNTTTD
+1406 TKFYTYRENDMTTD
-1420 KFNKDGSIL
+1420 KFNKDESIL
-1429 STLDSQTFGKISVDG
+1429 HTLDSQTFGKVVVSG

-1453 YNRTTGKIDEIGAT
+1453 FNRSTGKIDEIGAT
-1467 TLTSVAPP
+1467 TLSA
-1475 KDNKLTTIL
+1475 KKNNLTTIL

-1498 TGLGIHFGKKKKAKL
+1498 VGLGVFFAKKKKAKI
-1513 SA
+1513 AA

>member
-34 SKADENIVKQNSLSL
+34 SKADGNIVKQNSLSL

-62 CYQDVKADNYKTS
+62 CYQDVKADDYKTS

-94 LKQQVEALIKDAK
+94 LKQQVEALIQDAK
-107 DGVCPQFVL
+107 NGVCPQFVL

-138 YMQNEIRKI
+138 YMQNKIREI

-168 GALYSQK
+168 GALYSQI

-209 AIDLTEYLPE
+209 AINLTEYLPA
-219 DYWFGE
+219 DYWYGE
-225 FTKDY
+225 FTKNY
-230 QVSYNSDKVNIHY
+230 QVSYNSDKINIHY

-288 SLLVIDASDRQAADI
+288 SLLVIDASDRQASDI
-303 GALVRINKSEYE
+303 GALVRINKSEYDA
-315 VLKAAGTADN
+315 LKEAGKADN
-325 FKYYL
+325 FKYFL

-346 ELARALASGSHVYR
+346 ELARALTSGSHVYR

-368 GGRLTEKLLD
+368 GGRLTETLLD

-490 KLGEDCVSNVMTL
+490 KLGEDCVSKVMTL
-503 NTVDI
+503 DAVGI

-513 SNVFEAA
+513 SNVFDAA
-520 PWNQAT
+520 PWNQAA

-532 TYKANPTH
+532 IYKEAPTH
-540 TNWEAVVATNPDY
+540 ANWEAVVATNPDY

-560 DDMSRLNYNDYITKE
+560 DDMSRLSYNDYITKE
-575 IYSQLLDRLVGHFV
+575 IYSQLLDRLVSHFIN
-589 SQNTIDSLVSKVT
+589 QGTIDSLVSKVT
-602 DVVKSG
+602 DVVAG
-608 NMVVSL
+608 DNMVVGL
-614 VASTLFPDIQVPSEE
+614 VRSTLFPDFEKYNEE
-629 FEGDF
+629 DDDYEYVSV
-634 DTVKIDSQK
+634 DTKH
-643 ALCGL
+643 ALSGL
-648 VDYILY
+648 VDYILD
-654 TVLYDMPYQYEGKTV
+654 TVLYDMPYKYEGETV
-669 NKVLDVV
+669 NKALDLV

-698 PANKGKMKVQD
+698 PENKGKMKVQD

-722 EISFDETYDSIDAK
+722 EISFDETYDSIDA
-736 YTEVACG
+736 TFSEVACG

-770 QLESGVFVD
+770 QLESGEFVEK
-779 RLLKALLNPVFSDE
+779 LLSALLDPVFSND
-793 GSVLKTLL
+793 GSLLKTILN
-801 THKFDFNNAV
+801 HKFDFSDAV
-811 TKGYI
+811 EKNYLTS
-816 TKDQMTSLKDG
+816 DELESLKKG
-827 LGKGLPGLL
+827 LGEGLPAILKMPLVKNLL
-836 KLPVVKTALEKFG
+836 QSMGITLELPE
-849 INLQLADDFSIDAE
+849 DYSIDAT
-863 NFVIADVVND
+863 NFVLVDVIND
-873 LLPAIKPIVAKL
+873 LLPAIKTVVAKL
-885 LGFTLDGNDVIG
+885 LGFSLEGSDVIG

-915 GGIAKDIVVT
+915 GGIAKEIVVA

-933 LADFTNPAAPTTFQP
+933 LADFTNPSAPTTFQP
-948 HADYVYGNV
+948 NENYVFGGV
-957 KLSYLASLN
+957 KLSYLSTLN
-966 KVSKVGATFNAAT
+966 KVSTVGAEFNAAT

-984 VPSRVTTN
+984 VPSRVTAN
-992 FDTASGTTTFT
+992 FDTANGTSAYT
-1003 IRFYTDENVYGT
+1003 IRFYTEENVYGT

-1027 KLSTSQK
+1027 ALSTSQK
-1034 QAFLDYAANKTDYL
+1034 QAFADYAVNKTDYL
-1048 DTKANA
+1048 DAKASA
-1054 TINGINV
+1054 TINGIKV
-1061 SMLTQTKPQ
+1061 DMLTQTKPQ
-1070 YVPLIDLGL
+1070 YIPLIDLGL
-1079 LCITHGQIEDK
+1079 LCLTHGQIEDK
-1090 ATKQPYVYGDRDNAV
+1090 ATEQPYVYGDRDASV
-1105 ANSVIYYNCTTVTV
+1105 ANSVIYWNCTTVTI

-1131 VAGNFEYKDEVN
+1131 VAGNFEYKDETN
-1143 TFSLLDFVKLDGY
+1143 TFSLLDFVKLNGY
-1156 EKKALSFTTAKGKD
+1156 DKSGFTFTTAKD
-1170 ADKFEFLTIADIQ
+1170 ANSDSFEFLTIADIQ

-1193 HEAVTALL
+1193 HEAVSALL

-1224 FGQWGMALDTYKDLT
+1224 FGQWGMALNTYQDLT
-1239 LNSSVFFT
+1239 INTSVFFT

-1255 GAMGRY
+1255 GAMARY
-1261 FNYTEMKDG
+1261 FNYTENKDG
-1270 AAQPISGEYYSFD
+1270 NVQAISGEYYSFD
-1283 YANAHFVVLNT
+1283 YANAHFTVLNT
-1294 NDTDENGLGKDQLAW
+1294 NDATSDGLGAEQLAW
-1309 LENDLANTDA
+1309 LKNDLANTNA

-1338 DTEVIAMRSQL
+1338 DGEVIAMRTQL
-1349 SKLFAENGVNV
+1349 TKLFAENGVNV
-1360 VFGGHDHT
+1360 VFGGHDHS
-1368 YTETYLVNKDGKV
+1368 YTETYLVDKDGKV
-1381 VDKTNAE
+1381 VDKTDGK
-1388 GVRYTGDGVLYI
+1388 GVRYTGDGVMYI

-1406 TKFYNYKENNTTTD
+1406 TKFYNYRENDMTTD
-1420 KFNKDGSIL
+1420 KFNKDESIL
-1429 STLDSQTFGKISVDG
+1429 HTLDSQTFGKVVVSG

-1453 YNRTTGKIDEIGAT
+1453 FNRSTGKIDEIGAT
-1467 TLTSVAPP
+1467 TLSA
-1475 KDNKLTTIL
+1475 KKNNLTTIL

-1498 TGLGIHFGKKKKAKL
+1498 VGLGIHFGKKKKAKI
-1513 SA
+1513 AA

>member
-1 MSKSSTRRVPMVLIV
+1 MVLIV

-34 SKADENIVKQNSLSL
+34 SKADGNIVKQNSLSL

-75 DFYDSMTG
+75 DFYNSMTG

-94 LKQQVEALIKDAK
+94 LKQQVEALIQDAK
-107 DGVCPQFVL
+107 DGKCPQFVL

-168 GALYSQK
+168 GALYSQI

-209 AIDLTEYLPE
+209 AIDLTQYLPA
-219 DYWFGE
+219 DYWYGE

-243 YNENLEAVAS
+243 YDENLEAVAS

-303 GALVRINKSEYE
+303 GALVRISKSEYDA
-315 VLKAAGTADN
+315 LKEAGKADH
-325 FKYYL
+325 FKYFL

-346 ELARALASGSHVYR
+346 ELARALTSGSHVYR

-368 GGRLTEKLLD
+368 GGRLTEPVLD

-490 KLGEDCVSNVMTL
+490 KLGEDCVSKVMTL
-503 NTVDI
+503 DTVGI

-513 SNVFEAA
+513 SNVFDAA
-520 PWNQAT
+520 PWDQAAF
-526 YDAAIA
+526 DAAIA

-540 TNWEAVVATNPDY
+540 ANWEAVVATNPDY

-560 DDMSRLNYNDYITKE
+560 EDMSRLSYNDYITKE
-575 IYSQLLDRLVGHFV
+575 IYSQLLDRLVSHFLN
-589 SQNTIDSLVSKVT
+589 QGTIDSLVSKVT
-602 DVVKSG
+602 DVVAG
-608 NMVVSL
+608 DNMVVGL
-614 VASTLFPDIQVPSEE
+614 VRSTLFPDFEKYNEE
-629 FEGDF
+629 DDDYENVSV
-634 DTVKIDSQK
+634 DTKH
-643 ALCGL
+643 ALSGL
-648 VDYILY
+648 VDYILD
-654 TVLYDMPYQYEGKTV
+654 TVLYDMPYQYEGGTV
-669 NKVLDVV
+669 NKALDLV

-698 PANKGKMKVQD
+698 PENKGKMKVQD

-722 EISFDETYDSIDAK
+722 EISFDETYDSIDA
-736 YTEVACG
+736 TFSEVACG

-770 QLESGVFVD
+770 QLESGEFVEK
-779 RLLKALLNPVFSDE
+779 LLSALLDPVFSND
-793 GSVLKTLL
+793 GSLLKTILN
-801 THKFDFNNAV
+801 HKFDFSDAV
-811 TKGYI
+811 E
-816 TKDQMTSLKDG
+816 KDYLTPDELESLKKG
-827 LGKGLPGLL
+827 LGEGLPEILKMPLVKNLL
-836 KLPVVKTALEKFG
+836 QSMGITLELPE
-849 INLQLADDFSIDAE
+849 DYSIDAT
-863 NFVIADVVND
+863 NFVLVDVIND
-873 LLPAIKPIVAKL
+873 LLPAIKTVVAKL
-885 LGFTLDGNDVIG
+885 LGFSLEGSDVIG

-915 GGIAKDIVVT
+915 GGIAKEIVVT

-933 LADFTNPAAPTTFQP
+933 LADFTNPSAPTTFQP
-948 HADYVYGNV
+948 NENYVFGGV
-957 KLSYLASLN
+957 KLSYLSTLN
-966 KVSKVGATFNAAT
+966 KVSTVGAEFNAAT

-984 VPSRVTTN
+984 VPSRVTAN
-992 FDTASGTTTFT
+992 FDTANGTSTYT
-1003 IRFYTDENVYGT
+1003 IRFYTEENVYGT
-1015 FRLLDENGNELG
+1015 FRLLDENGNVLG
-1027 KLSTSQK
+1027 TLSTSQK
-1034 QAFLDYAANKTDYL
+1034 QAFADYAVNKTDYL
-1048 DTKANA
+1048 DAKASA
-1054 TINGINV
+1054 TINGIKV
-1061 SMLTQTKPQ
+1061 DMLTQTKPQ
-1070 YVPLIDLGL
+1070 YIPLIDLGL
-1079 LCITHGQIEDK
+1079 LCLTHGQIEDK
-1090 ATKQPYVYGDRDNAV
+1090 ATEQPYVYGDRDASV
-1105 ANSVIYYNCTTVTV
+1105 ANSVIYWNCTTVTI

-1131 VAGNFEYKDEVN
+1131 VAGNFEYKDEAN
-1143 TFSLLDFVKLDGY
+1143 TFSLLEFVQLNGY
-1156 EKKALSFTTAKGKD
+1156 DKSGFTFTTAKD
-1170 ADKFEFLTIADIQ
+1170 ANSDSFEFLTIADIQ

-1193 HEAVTALL
+1193 HEAVSALL

-1224 FGQWGMALDTYKDLT
+1224 FGQWGMALNTYQDLT
-1239 LNSSVFFT
+1239 INTSVFFT

-1255 GAMGRY
+1255 GAMARY
-1261 FNYTEMKDG
+1261 FNYTENKDG
-1270 AAQPISGEYYSFD
+1270 NVQAISGEYYSFD
-1283 YANAHFVVLNT
+1283 YANAHFTVLDT
-1294 NDTDENGLGKDQLAW
+1294 NDATSDGLGAEQLAW
-1309 LENDLANTDA
+1309 LKNDLAHTNA

-1338 DTEVIAMRSQL
+1338 DGEVIAMRTQL
-1349 SKLFAENGVNV
+1349 TKLFAENGVNV

-1368 YTETYLVNKDGKV
+1368 YTETYLVDKDGKV
-1381 VDKTNAE
+1381 VDKTDGK
-1388 GVRYTGDGVLYI
+1388 GVRYTGDGVMYI

-1406 TKFYNYKENNTTTD
+1406 TKFYTYRENDMTTN
-1420 KFNKDGSIL
+1420 KFNKDESIL
-1429 STLDSQTFGKISVDG
+1429 HTLDSQTFGKVVVSG

-1453 YNRTTGKIDEIGAT
+1453 FNRSTGKIDEIGAT
-1467 TLTSVAPP
+1467 TLSA
-1475 KDNKLTTIL
+1475 KKNNLTTIL

-1498 TGLGIHFGKKKKAKL
+1498 VGLGVFFAKKKKAKI
-1513 SA
+1513 AA

>member
-1 MSKSSTRRVPMVLIV
+1 MVLIV
-16 VLAILLASLMSFS
+16 MLAILLASVMSFS

-94 LKQQVEALIKDAK
+94 LKQQVEALIQDAK
-107 DGVCPQFVL
+107 NGVCPQFVL

-123 NGEATALV
+123 NGEVTALV

-168 GALYSQK
+168 GALYSQI

-201 ANLTGDDG
+201 ANLTGENG
-209 AIDLTEYLPE
+209 AINLTEYLPA
-219 DYWFGE
+219 DYWYGE
-225 FTKDY
+225 FTKNY
-230 QVSYNSDKVNIHY
+230 QVSYNSDKINIHY

-275 FSAEILNPGLEDY
+275 FSTEILNPGLEDY
-288 SLLVIDASDRQAADI
+288 SLLVIDASDRQASDI
-303 GALVRINKSEYE
+303 GALVRISKSEYDALKE
-315 VLKAAGTADN
+315 AGKAAD
-325 FKYYL
+325 FKYFL

-346 ELARALASGSHVYR
+346 ELARALTNGSHVYR

-368 GGRLTEKLLD
+368 GGRLTEPVLD

-490 KLGEDCVSNVMTL
+490 KLGEDCVSKVMTL
-503 NTVDI
+503 DTVGI

-513 SNVFEAA
+513 SNVFDAA
-520 PWNQAT
+520 PWDQAAF
-526 YDAAIA
+526 DAAIA
-532 TYKANPTH
+532 TYKAKPTH
-540 TNWEAVVATNPDY
+540 ANWEAVVATNPDY

-560 DDMSRLNYNDYITKE
+560 EDMSRLSYNDYITKE
-575 IYSQLLDRLVGHFV
+575 IYSQLLDRLVSHFLN
-589 SQNTIDSLVSKVT
+589 QGTIDSLVSKVT
-602 DVVKSG
+602 DVVAG
-608 NMVVSL
+608 DNMVVGL
-614 VASTLFPDIQVPSEE
+614 VRSTLFPDFEKYNEE
-629 FEGDF
+629 DDDYEYVSV
-634 DTVKIDSQK
+634 DTKH
-643 ALCGL
+643 ALSGL
-648 VDYILY
+648 VDYILD
-654 TVLYDMPYQYEGKTV
+654 TVLYDMPYKYEGETV
-669 NKVLDVV
+669 NKALDLV

-698 PANKGKMKVQD
+698 PENKGKMKVQD

-722 EISFDETYDSIDAK
+722 EISFDETYDSIDA
-736 YTEVACG
+736 TFSEVACG

-770 QLESGVFVD
+770 QLESGVFVEK
-779 RLLKALLNPVFSDE
+779 LLSALLDPVFSND
-793 GSVLKTLL
+793 GSLLKTILN
-801 THKFDFNNAV
+801 HKFDFSDAV
-811 TKGYI
+811 E
-816 TKDQMTSLKDG
+816 KDYLTPDELESLKKG
-827 LGKGLPGLL
+827 LGEGLPEILKMPLVKNLL
-836 KLPVVKTALEKFG
+836 QSMGITLELPE
-849 INLQLADDFSIDAE
+849 DYSIDAT
-863 NFVIADVVND
+863 NFVLVDVIND
-873 LLPAIKPIVAKL
+873 LLPAIKTVVAKL
-885 LGFTLDGNDVIG
+885 LGFSLEGSDVIG

-915 GGIAKDIVVT
+915 GGIAKEIVVT

-933 LADFTNPAAPTTFQP
+933 LADFTNPSAPTTFQP
-948 HADYVYGNV
+948 NENYVFGGV
-957 KLSYLASLN
+957 KLSYLSTLN
-966 KVSKVGATFNAAT
+966 KVSTVGAEFNAAT

-984 VPSRVTTN
+984 VPSRVTAN
-992 FDTASGTTTFT
+992 FDTANGTSAYT
-1003 IRFYTDENVYGT
+1003 IRFYTEENVYGT
-1015 FRLLDENGNELG
+1015 FRLLDENGNVLG
-1027 KLSTSQK
+1027 ALSTSQK
-1034 QAFLDYAANKTDYL
+1034 QAFADYAVNKTDYL
-1048 DTKANA
+1048 DAKASA
-1054 TINGINV
+1054 TINGIKV
-1061 SMLTQTKPQ
+1061 DMLTQTKPQ
-1070 YVPLIDLGL
+1070 YIPLIDLGL
-1079 LCITHGQIEDK
+1079 LCLTHGQIEDK
-1090 ATKQPYVYGDRDNAV
+1090 ATEQPYVYGDRDASV
-1105 ANSVIYYNCTTVTV
+1105 ANSVIYWNCTTVTI

-1131 VAGNFEYKDEVN
+1131 VAGNFEYKDEAN
-1143 TFSLLDFVKLDGY
+1143 TFSLLEFVKLDGY
-1156 EKKALSFTTAKGKD
+1156 DKSGFTFTTAKD
-1170 ADKFEFLTIADIQ
+1170 TNSDSFEFLTIADIQ

-1193 HEAVTALL
+1193 HEAVSALL

-1224 FGQWGMALDTYKDLT
+1224 FGQWGMALNTYQDLT
-1239 LNSSVFFT
+1239 INTSVFFT

-1255 GAMGRY
+1255 GAMARY
-1261 FNYTEMKDG
+1261 FNYTERKDG
-1270 AAQPISGEYYSFD
+1270 NVQAISGEYYSFD
-1283 YANAHFVVLNT
+1283 YANAHFTVLDT
-1294 NDTDENGLGKDQLAW
+1294 NDATSDGLGAEQLAW
-1309 LENDLANTDA
+1309 LKNDLANTNA

-1338 DTEVIAMRSQL
+1338 DGEVIAMRTQL
-1349 SKLFAENGVNV
+1349 TKLFAENGVNV
-1360 VFGGHDHT
+1360 VFGGHDHS
-1368 YTETYLVNKDGKV
+1368 YTETYLVDKDGKV
-1381 VDKTNAE
+1381 VDKTDGK
-1388 GVRYTGDGVLYI
+1388 GVRYTGDGVMYI

-1406 TKFYNYKENNTTTD
+1406 TKFYNYRENDMTTD
-1420 KFNKDGSIL
+1420 KFNKDESIL
-1429 STLDSQTFGKISVDG
+1429 HTLDSQTFGKVVVSG
-1444 DTITYTGYY
+1444 DAITYTGYY
-1453 YNRTTGKIDEIGAT
+1453 FNRSTGKIDEIGAT

-1475 KDNKLTTIL
+1475 KDSKLTTIL

-1490 SVAVIGVG
+1490 SVVAIGVG
-1498 TGLGIHFGKKKKAKL
+1498 VGLGVFFAKKKKAKI
-1513 SA
+1513 AA

>member
-34 SKADENIVKQNSLSL
+34 SKADGNIVKKNSLSL

-94 LKQQVEALIKDAK
+94 LKQQVEALIQDAK
-107 DGVCPQFVL
+107 NGVCPQFVL

-168 GALYSQK
+168 GALYSQI

-190 ALVFAGLGYPN
+190 ALVFAGLGYPD

-209 AIDLTEYLPE
+209 AINLTEYLPA
-219 DYWFGE
+219 DYWYGE

-230 QVSYNSDKVNIHY
+230 QVSYNSDKINIHY

-253 KTTTAEKLALYYA
+253 KTTTSEKLALYYA

-303 GALVRINKSEYE
+303 GALVRINKNEYE
-315 VLKAAGTADN
+315 ALKAAGKADN
-325 FKYYL
+325 FKYFL

-368 GGRLTEKLLD
+368 GGRLTESVLD

-490 KLGEDCVSNVMTL
+490 KLGEDCVSKVMTL
-503 NTVDI
+503 DTVGI

-513 SNVFEAA
+513 SNVFGAA

-526 YDAAIA
+526 FDVAIA
-532 TYKANPTH
+532 AYKANPTH
-540 TNWEAVVATNPDY
+540 ANWEAVVATNPDY

-560 DDMSRLNYNDYITKE
+560 DDMSRLSYNDYITKE
-575 IYSQLLDRLVGHFV
+575 IYSQLLDRLVSHFIN
-589 SQNTIDSLVSKVT
+589 QGTIDSLVSKVT
-602 DVVKSG
+602 DVVAG
-608 NMVVSL
+608 DNMVVGL
-614 VASTLFPDIQVPSEE
+614 VRSTLFPDFEKYNEE
-629 FEGDF
+629 DDDYEYVSV
-634 DTVKIDSQK
+634 DTKH
-643 ALCGL
+643 ALSGL
-648 VDYILY
+648 VDYILD
-654 TVLYDMPYQYEGKTV
+654 TVLYDMPYKYEGETV
-669 NKVLDVV
+669 NKALDLV

-698 PANKGKMKVQD
+698 PENKGKMKVQD

-722 EISFDETYDSIDAK
+722 EISFDETYDSIDA
-736 YTEVACG
+736 TFSEVACG

-770 QLESGVFVD
+770 QLESGVFVEK
-779 RLLKALLNPVFSDE
+779 LLSALLDPVFSND
-793 GSVLKTLL
+793 GSLLKTILN
-801 THKFDFNNAV
+801 HKFDFRDAV
-811 TKGYI
+811 E
-816 TKDQMTSLKDG
+816 KDYLTPDELESLKKG
-827 LGKGLPGLL
+827 LGEGLPEILKMPLVKNLL
-836 KLPVVKTALEKFG
+836 QSMGITLELPE
-849 INLQLADDFSIDAE
+849 NYSIDAT
-863 NFVIADVVND
+863 NFVLVDVIND
-873 LLPAIKPIVAKL
+873 LLPAIKTVVAKL
-885 LGFTLDGNDVIG
+885 LGFSLEGSDVIG

-915 GGIAKDIVVT
+915 GGIAKEIVVT

-933 LADFTNPAAPTTFQP
+933 LADFTNPSAPTTFQP
-948 HADYVYGNV
+948 NENYVFGGV
-957 KLSYLASLN
+957 KLSYLSTLN
-966 KVSKVGATFNAAT
+966 RVSTVGAEFNAAT

-984 VPSRVTTN
+984 VPSRVTAN
-992 FDTASGTTTFT
+992 FDTANGTSAYT
-1003 IRFYTDENVYGT
+1003 IRFYTEENVYGT
-1015 FRLLDENGNELG
+1015 FRLLDENGNVLG
-1027 KLSTSQK
+1027 ALSTSQK
-1034 QAFLDYAANKTDYL
+1034 QAFADYAVNKTDYL
-1048 DTKANA
+1048 DAKASA
-1054 TINGINV
+1054 TINGIKV
-1061 SMLTQTKPQ
+1061 DMLTQTKPQ
-1070 YVPLIDLGL
+1070 YIPLIDLGL
-1079 LCITHGQIEDK
+1079 LCLTHGQIEDK
-1090 ATKQPYVYGDRDNAV
+1090 ATEQPYVYGDRDASV
-1105 ANSVIYYNCTTVTV
+1105 ANSVIYWNCTTVTI

-1131 VAGNFEYKDEVN
+1131 VAGNYEYKGEAN
-1143 TFSLLDFVKLDGY
+1143 PFSLLEFVQLNGY
-1156 EKKALSFTTAKGKD
+1156 DKSGFTFTTAKD
-1170 ADKFEFLTIADIQ
+1170 ANSDSFEFLTIADIQ

-1193 HEAVTALL
+1193 HEAVSALL

-1224 FGQWGMALDTYKDLT
+1224 FGQWGMALNTYQDLT
-1239 LNSSVFFT
+1239 INTSVFFT

-1255 GAMGRY
+1255 GAMARY
-1261 FNYTEMKDG
+1261 FNYTEKKDG
-1270 AAQPISGEYYSFD
+1270 NVQAISGEYYSFD
-1283 YANAHFVVLNT
+1283 YANAHFTVLDT
-1294 NDTDENGLGKDQLAW
+1294 NDATSDGLGAEQLAW
-1309 LENDLANTDA
+1309 LKNDLANTNA

-1338 DTEVIAMRSQL
+1338 DGEVIAMRTQL
-1349 SKLFAENGVNV
+1349 TKLFAENGVNV

-1368 YTETYLVNKDGKV
+1368 YTETYLVDKDGKV
-1381 VDKTNAE
+1381 VDKTDGK
-1388 GVRYTGDGVLYI
+1388 GVRYTGDGVMYI

-1406 TKFYNYKENNTTTD
+1406 TKFYTYRENDMTTD
-1420 KFNKDGSIL
+1420 KFNKDESIL
-1429 STLDSQTFGKISVDG
+1429 HTLDSQTFGKVVVSG

-1453 YNRTTGKIDEIGAT
+1453 FNRSTGKIDEIGAT
-1467 TLTSVAPP
+1467 TLSA
-1475 KDNKLTTIL
+1475 KKNNLTTIL

-1498 TGLGIHFGKKKKAKL
+1498 VGLGVFFAKKKKVKIA
-1513 SA
+1513 A

>member
-1 MSKSSTRRVPMVLIV
+1 MVLIV

-34 SKADENIVKQNSLSL
+34 SKADGNIVKQNSLSL

-94 LKQQVEALIKDAK
+94 LKQQVEALIQDAK

-123 NGEATALV
+123 NGEVTALV

-168 GALYSQK
+168 GALYSQI

-209 AIDLTEYLPE
+209 AINLTEYLPA
-219 DYWFGE
+219 DYWYGE
-225 FTKDY
+225 FTKNY
-230 QVSYNSDKVNIHY
+230 QVSYNSEKINIHY

-288 SLLVIDASDRQAADI
+288 SLFVIDASDRQAADI
-303 GALVRINKSEYE
+303 GALVRINKSEYDA
-315 VLKAAGTADN
+315 LKEAGKADN
-325 FKYYL
+325 FKYFL

-339 DKEASAD
+339 DQEASAD
-346 ELARALASGSHVYR
+346 ELARALTSGSHVYR

-368 GGRLTEKLLD
+368 GGRLTEPLLD

-388 VEGKSTLGEET
+388 VEGKSILGEET

-454 YTDAA
+454 YTDTA

-490 KLGEDCVSNVMTL
+490 KLGEDCVSKVMTL
-503 NTVDI
+503 DTVGI

-513 SNVFEAA
+513 SNVFDAA
-520 PWNQAT
+520 PWNQAA

-532 TYKANPTH
+532 IYKEAPTH
-540 TNWEAVVATNPDY
+540 ANWEAVVATNPDY

-560 DDMSRLNYNDYITKE
+560 EDMSRLSYNDYITKE
-575 IYSQLLDRLVGHFV
+575 IYSQLLDRLVSHFLN
-589 SQNTIDSLVSKVT
+589 QGTIDSLVSKVT
-602 DVVKSG
+602 DVVAG
-608 NMVVSL
+608 DNMVVGL
-614 VASTLFPDIQVPSEE
+614 VRSTLFPDFEKYNEE
-629 FEGDF
+629 DDDYEYVSV
-634 DTVKIDSQK
+634 DTKH
-643 ALCGL
+643 ALSGL
-648 VDYILY
+648 VDYILD
-654 TVLYDMPYQYEGKTV
+654 TMLYDMPYKYEGETV
-669 NKVLDVV
+669 NKALDLV

-698 PANKGKMKVQD
+698 PENKGKMKVQD

-722 EISFDETYDSIDAK
+722 EISFDETYDSIDA
-736 YTEVACG
+736 TFSEVACG

-770 QLESGVFVD
+770 QLESGEFVEK
-779 RLLKALLNPVFSDE
+779 LLSALLDPVFSND
-793 GSVLKTLL
+793 GSLLKTILN
-801 THKFDFNNAV
+801 HKFDFSDAV
-811 TKGYI
+811 E
-816 TKDQMTSLKDG
+816 KDYLTPDELESLKKG
-827 LGKGLPGLL
+827 LGEGLPEILKMPLVKNLL
-836 KLPVVKTALEKFG
+836 QSMGITLELPE
-849 INLQLADDFSIDAE
+849 DYSIDAT
-863 NFVIADVVND
+863 NFVLVDVIND
-873 LLPAIKPIVAKL
+873 LLPAIKTVVAKL
-885 LGFTLDGNDVIG
+885 LGFSLEGSDVIG

-915 GGIAKDIVVT
+915 GGIAKEIVVT

-933 LADFTNPAAPTTFQP
+933 LADFTNPSAPTTFQP
-948 HADYVYGNV
+948 NENYVFGGV
-957 KLSYLASLN
+957 KLSYLSTLN
-966 KVSKVGATFNAAT
+966 KVSTVGAEFNAAT

-984 VPSRVTTN
+984 VPSRVTAN
-992 FDTASGTTTFT
+992 FDTANGTSAYT
-1003 IRFYTDENVYGT
+1003 IRFYTEENVYGT
-1015 FRLLDENGNELG
+1015 FRLLDENGNVLG
-1027 KLSTSQK
+1027 ALSTSQK
-1034 QAFLDYAANKTDYL
+1034 QAFADYAVNKTDYL
-1048 DTKANA
+1048 DAKASA
-1054 TINGINV
+1054 TINGIKV
-1061 SMLTQTKPQ
+1061 DMLTQTKPQ
-1070 YVPLIDLGL
+1070 YIPLIDLGL
-1079 LCITHGQIEDK
+1079 LCLTHGQIEDK
-1090 ATKQPYVYGDRDNAV
+1090 ATEQPYVYGDRDASV
-1105 ANSVIYYNCTTVTV
+1105 ANSVIYWNCTTVTI

-1131 VAGNFEYKDEVN
+1131 VAGNFEYKDEAN

-1156 EKKALSFTTAKGKD
+1156 DKSGFTFTTAKD
-1170 ADKFEFLTIADIQ
+1170 ANSDSFEFLTIADIQ
-1183 GMIQSMYDES
+1183 GMIQGMYDES
-1193 HEAVTALL
+1193 HEAVSALL

-1207 GYDFIL
+1207 TFDFIL

-1224 FGQWGMALDTYKDLT
+1224 FGQWGMALNTYQDLT
-1239 LNSSVFFT
+1239 INTSVFFT

-1255 GAMGRY
+1255 GAMARY
-1261 FNYTEMKDG
+1261 FNYTENKDG
-1270 AAQPISGEYYSFD
+1270 NVQAISGEYYSFD
-1283 YANAHFVVLNT
+1283 YANAHFTVLDT
-1294 NDTDENGLGKDQLAW
+1294 NDATSDGLGAEQLAW
-1309 LENDLANTDA
+1309 LKNDLANTNA

-1338 DTEVIAMRSQL
+1338 DGEVIAMRTQL
-1349 SKLFAENGVNV
+1349 TKLFAENGVNV

-1368 YTETYLVNKDGKV
+1368 YTETYLVDKDGKV
-1381 VDKTNAE
+1381 VDKTDGK
-1388 GVRYTGDGVLYI
+1388 GVRYTGDGVMYI

-1406 TKFYNYKENNTTTD
+1406 TKFYNYRENDMTTD
-1420 KFNKDGSIL
+1420 KFNKDESIL
-1429 STLDSQTFGKISVDG
+1429 HTLDSQTFGKVVVSG

-1453 YNRTTGKIDEIGAT
+1453 FNRSTGKIDEIGAT
-1467 TLTSVAPP
+1467 TLSA
-1475 KDNKLTTIL
+1475 KKNNLTTIL

-1498 TGLGIHFGKKKKAKL
+1498 VGLGVFFAKKKKAKI
-1513 SA
+1513 AA

>member
-1 MSKSSTRRVPMVLIV
+1 MVLIV

-34 SKADENIVKQNSLSL
+34 SKADGNIVKQNSLSL

-75 DFYDSMTG
+75 DFYNSMTG

-94 LKQQVEALIKDAK
+94 LKQQVEALIQDAK
-107 DGVCPQFVL
+107 DGKCPQFVL

-138 YMQNEIRKI
+138 YMQNEIRKV

-168 GALYSQK
+168 GALYSQI

-209 AIDLTEYLPE
+209 AINLTQYLPA
-219 DYWFGE
+219 DYWYGE

-243 YNENLEAVAS
+243 YDENLEAVAS

-315 VLKAAGTADN
+315 ALKAADKAAD

-346 ELARALASGSHVYR
+346 ELAHSLASGSHVYR

-368 GGRLTEKLLD
+368 GGRLTEPLLD

-399 VIACFHQ
+399 VMACFHQ

-417 ILKDFTIYN
+417 ILKDFTVYN

-490 KLGEDCVSNVMTL
+490 KLGEDCVSKVMTL
-503 NTVDI
+503 DTVGI

-513 SNVFEAA
+513 GNVFDAA
-520 PWNQAT
+520 PWNQAAF
-526 YDAAIA
+526 DAAIA
-532 TYKANPTH
+532 IYKEAPTH
-540 TNWEAVVATNPDY
+540 ANWEAVVATNPDY

-560 DDMSRLNYNDYITKE
+560 DDMSRLSYNDYITKE
-575 IYSQLLDRLVGHFV
+575 IYSQLLDRLVSHFIN
-589 SQNTIDSLVSKVT
+589 QGTIDSLVSKVT
-602 DVVKSG
+602 DVVAG
-608 NMVVSL
+608 DNMVVGL
-614 VASTLFPDIQVPSEE
+614 VRSTLFPDFEKYNEE
-629 FEGDF
+629 DDDYENVSV
-634 DTVKIDSQK
+634 DTKH
-643 ALCGL
+643 ALSGL
-648 VDYILY
+648 VDYILD
-654 TVLYDMPYQYEGKTV
+654 TVLYDMPYQYEGGTV
-669 NKVLDVV
+669 NKALDLV

-698 PANKGKMKVQD
+698 PENKGKMKVQD

-722 EISFDETYDSIDAK
+722 EISFDETYDSIDA
-736 YTEVACG
+736 TFSEVACG

-770 QLESGVFVD
+770 QLESGEFVEK
-779 RLLKALLNPVFSDE
+779 LLSALLDPVFSND
-793 GSVLKTLL
+793 GSLLKTILN
-801 THKFDFNNAV
+801 HKFDFSDAV
-811 TKGYI
+811 EKNYLTP
-816 TKDQMTSLKDG
+816 DELESLKKG
-827 LGKGLPGLL
+827 LGEGLPEILKMPLVKNLL
-836 KLPVVKTALEKFG
+836 QSMGITLELPE
-849 INLQLADDFSIDAE
+849 DYSIDAT
-863 NFVIADVVND
+863 NFVLVDIIND
-873 LLPAIKPIVAKL
+873 LLPAIKTVVAKL
-885 LGFTLDGNDVIG
+885 LGFSLEGSDVIG

-915 GGIAKDIVVT
+915 GGIAKDIVVA

-933 LADFTNPAAPTTFQP
+933 LADFTNPSAPTTFQP
-948 HADYVYGNV
+948 NENYVFGGV
-957 KLSYLASLN
+957 KLSYLSTLN
-966 KVSKVGATFNAAT
+966 KVSAVGAEFNAAT

-984 VPSRVTTN
+984 VPSRVTAN
-992 FDTASGTTTFT
+992 FDTANGTSAYT
-1003 IRFYTDENVYGT
+1003 IRFYTEENVYGT

-1027 KLSTSQK
+1027 ALSTSQK
-1034 QAFLDYAANKTDYL
+1034 QAFADYAVNKTDYL
-1048 DTKANA
+1048 DAKASA
-1054 TINGINV
+1054 TINGIKV
-1061 SMLTQTKPQ
+1061 DMLTQTKPQ
-1070 YVPLIDLGL
+1070 YIPLIDLGL

-1090 ATKQPYVYGDRDNAV
+1090 DTEQPYVYGDRDASV
-1105 ANSVIYYNCTTVTV
+1105 ANSVIYWNCTTVTV

-1143 TFSLLDFVKLDGY
+1143 TFSLLDFVKLGGY
-1156 EKKALSFTTAKGKD
+1156 EKKALSFTTAKD
-1170 ADKFEFLTIADIQ
+1170 ANSDSFEFLTIADIQ
-1183 GMIQSMYDES
+1183 GMIQGMYTES
-1193 HEAVTALL
+1193 HEAVSALL

-1239 LNSSVFFT
+1239 LNSSMFFT

-1261 FNYTEMKDG
+1261 FNYTENKDG
-1270 AAQPISGEYYSFD
+1270 NVQAISGEYYSFD
-1283 YANAHFVVLNT
+1283 YANAHFTVLDT
-1294 NDTDENGLGKDQLAW
+1294 NDATSDGLGAEQLAW
-1309 LENDLANTDA
+1309 LKNDLANTNA

-1338 DTEVIAMRSQL
+1338 DGEVIAMRTQL
-1349 SKLFAENGVNV
+1349 TKLFAENGVNV

-1368 YTETYLVNKDGKV
+1368 YTETYLVDKDGKV
-1381 VDKTNAE
+1381 VDKTDSK
-1388 GVRYTGDGVLYI
+1388 GVRYTGDGVMYI

-1406 TKFYNYKENNTTTD
+1406 TKFYTYRDNNMTTD
-1420 KFNKDGSIL
+1420 KFNKDGSVL
-1429 STLDSQTFGKISVDG
+1429 STLDSQTFGKVVVSG

-1453 YNRTTGKIDEIGAT
+1453 FNRSTGKIDEIGAT
-1467 TLTSVAPP
+1467 TLSA
-1475 KDNKLTTIL
+1475 KKNNLTTIL

-1490 SVAVIGVG
+1490 SVVVIGVG
-1498 TGLGIHFGKKKKAKL
+1498 VGLGVFFAKKKKAKI
-1513 SA
+1513 AA

>member
-34 SKADENIVKQNSLSL
+34 SKADGNIVKQNSLSL

-75 DFYDSMTG
+75 DFYNSMTG

-94 LKQQVEALIKDAK
+94 LKQQVEALIQDAK
-107 DGVCPQFVL
+107 DGKCPQFVL

-168 GALYSQK
+168 GALYSQI

-209 AIDLTEYLPE
+209 AIDLTQYLPA
-219 DYWFGE
+219 DYWYGE

-315 VLKAAGTADN
+315 ALKAADKAAD

-346 ELARALASGSHVYR
+346 ELARALASGNHVYR

-368 GGRLTEKLLD
+368 GGRLTEPVLD

-417 ILKDFTIYN
+417 ILKDFTVYN

-490 KLGEDCVSNVMTL
+490 KLGEDCVSKVMTL
-503 NTVDI
+503 DTVGI

-513 SNVFEAA
+513 SNVFDAA
-520 PWNQAT
+520 PWNQAAFDT
-526 YDAAIA
+526 AIA
-532 TYKANPTH
+532 IYKANPTH
-540 TNWEAVVATNPDY
+540 ANWEAVVATNPDY

-560 DDMSRLNYNDYITKE
+560 DDMSRLSYNDYITKE
-575 IYSQLLDRLVGHFV
+575 IYSQLLDRLVSHFIN
-589 SQNTIDSLVSKVT
+589 QGTIDSLVSKVT
-602 DVVKSG
+602 DVVAG
-608 NMVVSL
+608 DNMVVGL
-614 VASTLFPDIQVPSEE
+614 VRSTLFPDFEKYNEE
-629 FEGDF
+629 DDDYENVSV
-634 DTVKIDSQK
+634 DTKH
-643 ALCGL
+643 ALSGL
-648 VDYILY
+648 VDYILD
-654 TVLYDMPYQYEGKTV
+654 TVLYDMPYQYEGGTV
-669 NKVLDVV
+669 NKALDLV

-698 PANKGKMKVQD
+698 PENKGKMKVQD

-722 EISFDETYDSIDAK
+722 EISFDETYDSIDA
-736 YTEVACG
+736 TFSEVACG

-770 QLESGVFVD
+770 QLESGEFVEK
-779 RLLKALLNPVFSDE
+779 LLSALLDPVFSND
-793 GSVLKTLL
+793 GSLLKTILN
-801 THKFDFNNAV
+801 HKFDFSDAV
-811 TKGYI
+811 EKNYLTP
-816 TKDQMTSLKDG
+816 DELESLKKG
-827 LGKGLPGLL
+827 LGEGLPEILKMPLVKNLL
-836 KLPVVKTALEKFG
+836 QSMGITLELPE
-849 INLQLADDFSIDAE
+849 DYSIDAT
-863 NFVIADVVND
+863 NFVLVDVIND
-873 LLPAIKPIVAKL
+873 LLPAIKTVVAKL
-885 LGFTLDGNDVIG
+885 LGFSLEGSDVVG

-915 GGIAKDIVVT
+915 GGIAKEIVVA

-933 LADFTNPAAPTTFQP
+933 LADFTNPSAPTTFQP
-948 HADYVYGNV
+948 NENYVFGGV
-957 KLSYLASLN
+957 KLSYLSTLN
-966 KVSKVGATFNAAT
+966 KVSAVGAEFNAAT

-984 VPSRVTTN
+984 VPSRVTAN
-992 FDTASGTTTFT
+992 FDTANGTSAYT
-1003 IRFYTDENVYGT
+1003 IRFYTEENVYGT

-1027 KLSTSQK
+1027 ALSTSQK
-1034 QAFLDYAANKTDYL
+1034 QAFADYAVNKTDYL
-1048 DTKANA
+1048 DAKASA
-1054 TINGINV
+1054 TINGIKV
-1061 SMLTQTKPQ
+1061 DMLTQTKPQ
-1070 YVPLIDLGL
+1070 YIPLIDLGL

-1090 ATKQPYVYGDRDNAV
+1090 ATEQPYVYGDRDASV
-1105 ANSVIYYNCTTVTV
+1105 ANSVIYWNCTTVTV

-1143 TFSLLDFVKLDGY
+1143 TFSLLDFVKLGGY
-1156 EKKALSFTTAKGKD
+1156 EKKALSFTTAKD
-1170 ADKFEFLTIADIQ
+1170 ANSDSFEFLTIADIQ
-1183 GMIQSMYDES
+1183 GMIQGMYTES
-1193 HEAVTALL
+1193 HEAVSALL

-1239 LNSSVFFT
+1239 LNSSMFFT

-1261 FNYTEMKDG
+1261 FNYTENKDG
-1270 AAQPISGEYYSFD
+1270 NVQAISGEYYSFD
-1283 YANAHFVVLNT
+1283 YANAHFTVLDT
-1294 NDTDENGLGKDQLAW
+1294 NDATSDGLGAEQLAW
-1309 LENDLANTDA
+1309 LKNDLANTNA

-1338 DTEVIAMRSQL
+1338 DGEVIAMRTQL
-1349 SKLFAENGVNV
+1349 TKLFAENGVNV

-1368 YTETYLVNKDGKV
+1368 YTETYLVDKDGKV
-1381 VDKTNAE
+1381 VDKTDGK
-1388 GVRYTGDGVLYI
+1388 GVRYTGDGVMYI

-1406 TKFYNYKENNTTTD
+1406 TKFYTYRENNMTTD
-1420 KFNKDGSIL
+1420 KFNKDGSVL
-1429 STLDSQTFGKISVDG
+1429 STLDSQTFGKVVVSG

-1453 YNRTTGKIDEIGAT
+1453 FNRSTGKIDEIGAT
-1467 TLTSVAPP
+1467 TLSA
-1475 KDNKLTTIL
+1475 KKNNLTTIL

-1490 SVAVIGVG
+1490 SVAVIGIGV
-1498 TGLGIHFGKKKKAKL
+1498 GLGVFFAKKKKAKI
-1513 SA
+1513 AA

>member
-34 SKADENIVKQNSLSL
+34 SKADGNIVKKNSLSL

-75 DFYDSMTG
+75 DFYNSMTG

-94 LKQQVEALIKDAK
+94 LKQQVEALIQDAK
-107 DGVCPQFVL
+107 DGKCPQFVL

-138 YMQNEIRKI
+138 YMQNEIRKV

-168 GALYSQK
+168 GALYSQI

-209 AIDLTEYLPE
+209 AIDLTQYLPA
-219 DYWFGE
+219 DYWYGE

-243 YNENLEAVAS
+243 YDENLEAVAS

-315 VLKAAGTADN
+315 ALKAADKAAD

-346 ELARALASGSHVYR
+346 ELAHALASGSHVYR

-368 GGRLTEKLLD
+368 GGRLTEPLLD

-490 KLGEDCVSNVMTL
+490 KLGEDCVSKVMTL
-503 NTVDI
+503 DTVGI

-513 SNVFEAA
+513 SNVFDAA

-532 TYKANPTH
+532 IYKANPSH
-540 TNWEAVVATNPDY
+540 ANWEAVVATNPDY

-560 DDMSRLNYNDYITKE
+560 DDMSRLSYNDYITKE
-575 IYSQLLDRLVGHFV
+575 IYSQLLDRLVSHFIN
-589 SQNTIDSLVSKVT
+589 QGTIDSLVSKVT
-602 DVVKSG
+602 DVVAG
-608 NMVVSL
+608 DNMVVGL
-614 VASTLFPDIQVPSEE
+614 VRSTLFPDFEKYNEE
-629 FEGDF
+629 DDDYENVSV
-634 DTVKIDSQK
+634 DTKH
-643 ALCGL
+643 ALSGL
-648 VDYILY
+648 VDYILD
-654 TVLYDMPYQYEGKTV
+654 TVLYDMPYQYEGETV
-669 NKVLDVV
+669 NKALDLV

-698 PANKGKMKVQD
+698 PENKGKMKVQD

-722 EISFDETYDSIDAK
+722 EISFDETYDSIDA
-736 YTEVACG
+736 TFSEVACG

-770 QLESGVFVD
+770 QLESGEFVEK
-779 RLLKALLNPVFSDE
+779 LLGALLDPVFSND
-793 GSVLKTLL
+793 GSLLKTILK
-801 THKFDFNNAV
+801 HKFDFSDAV
-811 TKGYI
+811 EKNYLTP
-816 TKDQMTSLKDG
+816 DELESLKKG
-827 LGKGLPGLL
+827 LGEGLPEILKMPLVKNLL
-836 KLPVVKTALEKFG
+836 QSMGITLELPE
-849 INLQLADDFSIDAE
+849 DYSIDAT
-863 NFVIADVVND
+863 NFVLVDVIND
-873 LLPAIKPIVAKL
+873 LLPAINTVVAKL
-885 LGFTLDGNDVIG
+885 LGFSLEGSDVIG

-915 GGIAKDIVVT
+915 GGIAKDIVVA

-933 LADFTNPAAPTTFQP
+933 LADFTNPSAPTTFQP
-948 HADYVYGNV
+948 NENYVFGGV
-957 KLSYLASLN
+957 KLSYLSTLN
-966 KVSKVGATFNAAT
+966 KMSAVGTEFNAAT

-984 VPSRVTTN
+984 VPSRVTAN
-992 FDTASGTTTFT
+992 FDTANGTSAYT
-1003 IRFYTDENVYGT
+1003 IRFYTEENVYGT

-1027 KLSTSQK
+1027 ALSTSQK
-1034 QAFLDYAANKTDYL
+1034 QAFADYAVNKTDYL
-1048 DTKANA
+1048 DAKASA
-1054 TINGINV
+1054 TINGIKV
-1061 SMLTQTKPQ
+1061 DMLTQTKPQ
-1070 YVPLIDLGL
+1070 YIPLIDLGL
-1079 LCITHGQIEDK
+1079 LCLTHGQIEDK
-1090 ATKQPYVYGDRDNAV
+1090 ATEQPYVYGDRDASV
-1105 ANSVIYYNCTTVTV
+1105 ANSVIYWNCTTVTI

-1131 VAGNFEYKDEVN
+1131 VAGNFEYKDDVS
-1143 TFSLLDFVKLDGY
+1143 TFSLLDFVKLGGY
-1156 EKKALSFTTAKGKD
+1156 EKKALSFTTAKD
-1170 ADKFEFLTIADIQ
+1170 ANSDSFEFLTIADIQ
-1183 GMIQSMYDES
+1183 GMIQGMYTES
-1193 HEAVTALL
+1193 HEAVSALL

-1239 LNSSVFFT
+1239 LNSSMFFT

-1261 FNYTEMKDG
+1261 FNYTENKDG
-1270 AAQPISGEYYSFD
+1270 NVQAISGEYYSFD
-1283 YANAHFVVLNT
+1283 YANAHFTVLDT
-1294 NDTDENGLGKDQLAW
+1294 NDATSEGLGAEQLAW
-1309 LENDLANTDA
+1309 LKNDLANTNA

-1338 DTEVIAMRSQL
+1338 DGEVIAMRTQL
-1349 SKLFAENGVNV
+1349 TKLFAENGVNV

-1368 YTETYLVNKDGKV
+1368 YTETYLVDKDGKV
-1381 VDKTNAE
+1381 VDKTDGK
-1388 GVRYTGDGVLYI
+1388 GVRYTGDGVMYI

-1406 TKFYNYKENNTTTD
+1406 TKFYTYRENDMTTD
-1420 KFNKDGSIL
+1420 KFNKDGSVL
-1429 STLDSQTFGKISVDG
+1429 STLDSQTFGKVVVSG

-1453 YNRTTGKIDEIGAT
+1453 FNRSTGKIDEIGAT
-1467 TLTSVAPP
+1467 TLSA
-1475 KDNKLTTIL
+1475 KKNNLTTIL

-1490 SVAVIGVG
+1490 SVVVIGVG
-1498 TGLGIHFGKKKKAKL
+1498 VGLGVFFAKKKKAKI
-1513 SA
+1513 AA

>member
-34 SKADENIVKQNSLSL
+34 SKADGNIVKQNSLSL

-75 DFYDSMTG
+75 DFYNSMTG

-94 LKQQVEALIKDAK
+94 LKQQVEALIQDAR
-107 DGVCPQFVL
+107 DGKCPQFVL

-138 YMQNEIRKI
+138 YMQNEIRKV

-168 GALYSQK
+168 GALYSQI

-209 AIDLTEYLPE
+209 AIDLTQYLPA
-219 DYWFGE
+219 DYWYGE

-243 YNENLEAVAS
+243 YDENLEAVAS

-315 VLKAAGTADN
+315 ALKAAGKAAD

-346 ELARALASGSHVYR
+346 ELAHALASGSHVYR

-368 GGRLTEKLLD
+368 GGRLTEPVLD

-417 ILKDFTIYN
+417 ILKDFTVYN

-490 KLGEDCVSNVMTL
+490 KLGEDCVSKVMTL
-503 NTVDI
+503 DTVGI

-513 SNVFEAA
+513 SNVFDAA
-520 PWNQAT
+520 PWNQAAF
-526 YDAAIA
+526 DAAIA
-532 TYKANPTH
+532 IYKANPTH
-540 TNWEAVVATNPDY
+540 ANWEAVVATNPDY

-560 DDMSRLNYNDYITKE
+560 DDMSRLSYNDYITKE
-575 IYSQLLDRLVGHFV
+575 IYSQLLERLVSHFIN
-589 SQNTIDSLVSKVT
+589 QGTIDSLVSKVT
-602 DVVKSG
+602 DVVAG
-608 NMVVSL
+608 DNMVVGL
-614 VASTLFPDIQVPSEE
+614 VRSTLFPDFEKYNEE
-629 FEGDF
+629 DDDYENVSV
-634 DTVKIDSQK
+634 DTKH
-643 ALCGL
+643 ALSGL
-648 VDYILY
+648 VDYILD
-654 TVLYDMPYQYEGKTV
+654 TVLYDMPYQYEGETV
-669 NKVLDVV
+669 NKALDLV

-698 PANKGKMKVQD
+698 PENKGKMKVQD

-722 EISFDETYDSIDAK
+722 EISFDETYDSIDA
-736 YTEVACG
+736 TFSEVACG

-770 QLESGVFVD
+770 QLESGEFVEK
-779 RLLKALLNPVFSDE
+779 LLSALLDPVFSND
-793 GSVLKTLL
+793 GSLLKTILN
-801 THKFDFNNAV
+801 HKFDFSDAV
-811 TKGYI
+811 EKNYLTP
-816 TKDQMTSLKDG
+816 DELESLKKG
-827 LGKGLPGLL
+827 LGEGLPEILKMPLVKNLL
-836 KLPVVKTALEKFG
+836 QSMGITLELPE
-849 INLQLADDFSIDAE
+849 DYSIDAT
-863 NFVIADVVND
+863 NFVLVDIIND
-873 LLPAIKPIVAKL
+873 LLPAIKTVVAKL
-885 LGFTLDGNDVIG
+885 LGFSLEGSDVIG

-915 GGIAKDIVVT
+915 GGIAKDIVVA

-933 LADFTNPAAPTTFQP
+933 LADFTNPSAPTTFQP
-948 HADYVYGNV
+948 NENYVFGGV
-957 KLSYLASLN
+957 KLSYLSTLN
-966 KVSKVGATFNAAT
+966 KVSAVGAEFNAAT

-984 VPSRVTTN
+984 VPSRVTAN
-992 FDTASGTTTFT
+992 FDTANGTSAYT
-1003 IRFYTDENVYGT
+1003 IRFYTEENVYGT

-1027 KLSTSQK
+1027 ALSTSQK
-1034 QAFLDYAANKTDYL
+1034 QAFADYAVNKTDYL
-1048 DTKANA
+1048 DAKASA
-1054 TINGINV
+1054 TINGIKV
-1061 SMLTQTKPQ
+1061 DMLTQTKPQ
-1070 YVPLIDLGL
+1070 YIPLIDLGL
-1079 LCITHGQIEDK
+1079 LCLTHGQIEDK
-1090 ATKQPYVYGDRDNAV
+1090 ATEQPYVYGDRDASV
-1105 ANSVIYYNCTTVTV
+1105 ANSVIYWNCTTVTI

-1143 TFSLLDFVKLDGY
+1143 TFSLLDFVKLGGY
-1156 EKKALSFTTAKGKD
+1156 EKKALSFTTAKD
-1170 ADKFEFLTIADIQ
+1170 ANSDSFEFLTIADIQ
-1183 GMIQSMYDES
+1183 GMIQGMYTES
-1193 HEAVTALL
+1193 HEAVSALL

-1239 LNSSVFFT
+1239 LNSSMFFT

-1261 FNYTEMKDG
+1261 FNYTENKDG
-1270 AAQPISGEYYSFD
+1270 NVQAISGEYYSFD
-1283 YANAHFVVLNT
+1283 YANAHFTVLDT
-1294 NDTDENGLGKDQLAW
+1294 NDATSDGLGAEQLAW
-1309 LENDLANTDA
+1309 LKNDLANTNA

-1338 DTEVIAMRSQL
+1338 DGEVIAMRTQL
-1349 SKLFAENGVNV
+1349 TKLFAENGVNV

-1368 YTETYLVNKDGKV
+1368 YTETYLVDKDGKV
-1381 VDKTNAE
+1381 VDKTDGK
-1388 GVRYTGDGVLYI
+1388 GVRYTGDGVMYI

-1406 TKFYNYKENNTTTD
+1406 TKFYTYRENNMTTD
-1420 KFNKDGSIL
+1420 KFNKDGSVL
-1429 STLDSQTFGKISVDG
+1429 STLDSQTFGKVVVSG

-1453 YNRTTGKIDEIGAT
+1453 FNRSTGKIDEIGAT
-1467 TLTSVAPP
+1467 TLSA
-1475 KDNKLTTIL
+1475 KKNNLTTIL

-1490 SVAVIGVG
+1490 SVVVIGVG
-1498 TGLGIHFGKKKKAKL
+1498 VGLGVFFAKKKKAKI
-1513 SA
+1513 AA

>member
-1 MSKSSTRRVPMVLIV
+1 MVLIV

-34 SKADENIVKQNSLSL
+34 SKADGNIVKQNSLSL

-75 DFYDSMTG
+75 DFYNSMTG

-94 LKQQVEALIKDAK
+94 LKQQVEALIQDAK
-107 DGVCPQFVL
+107 DGKCPQFVL

-209 AIDLTEYLPE
+209 AIDLTQYLPA
-219 DYWFGE
+219 DYWYGE

-243 YNENLEAVAS
+243 YDENLEAVAS

-288 SLLVIDASDRQAADI
+288 SLLVIDASDRQAVDI

-315 VLKAAGTADN
+315 ALKAADKAAD

-346 ELARALASGSHVYR
+346 ELARALASGNHVYR

-368 GGRLTEKLLD
+368 GGRLTEPLLD

-417 ILKDFTIYN
+417 ILKDFTVYN

-490 KLGEDCVSNVMTL
+490 KLGEDCVSKVMTL
-503 NTVDI
+503 DTVGI

-513 SNVFEAA
+513 SNVFDAA
-520 PWNQAT
+520 PWNQAAFDT
-526 YDAAIA
+526 AIA
-532 TYKANPTH
+532 IYKANPTH
-540 TNWEAVVATNPDY
+540 ANWEAVVATNPDY

-560 DDMSRLNYNDYITKE
+560 DDMSRLSYNDYITKE
-575 IYSQLLDRLVGHFV
+575 IYSQLLDRLVSHFIN
-589 SQNTIDSLVSKVT
+589 QGTIDSLVSKVT
-602 DVVKSG
+602 DVVAG
-608 NMVVSL
+608 DNMVVGL
-614 VASTLFPDIQVPSEE
+614 VRSTLFPDFEKYNEE
-629 FEGDF
+629 DDDYENVSV
-634 DTVKIDSQK
+634 DTKH
-643 ALCGL
+643 ALSGL
-648 VDYILY
+648 VDYILD
-654 TVLYDMPYQYEGKTV
+654 TVLYDMPYQYEGETV
-669 NKVLDVV
+669 NKALDLV

-698 PANKGKMKVQD
+698 PENKGKMKVQD

-722 EISFDETYDSIDAK
+722 EISFDETYDSIDA
-736 YTEVACG
+736 TFSEVACG

-770 QLESGVFVD
+770 QLESGEFVEK
-779 RLLKALLNPVFSDE
+779 LLSALLDPVFSND
-793 GSVLKTLL
+793 GSLLKTILN
-801 THKFDFNNAV
+801 HKFDFSDAV
-811 TKGYI
+811 EKNYLTP
-816 TKDQMTSLKDG
+816 DELESLKKG
-827 LGKGLPGLL
+827 LGEGLPEILKMPLVKNLL
-836 KLPVVKTALEKFG
+836 QSMGITLELPE
-849 INLQLADDFSIDAE
+849 DYSIDAT
-863 NFVIADVVND
+863 NFVLVDIIND
-873 LLPAIKPIVAKL
+873 LLPAIKTVVAKL
-885 LGFTLDGNDVIG
+885 LGFSLEGSDVVG

-915 GGIAKDIVVT
+915 GGIAKEIVVA

-933 LADFTNPAAPTTFQP
+933 LADFTNPSAPTTFQP
-948 HADYVYGNV
+948 NENYVFGGV
-957 KLSYLASLN
+957 KLSYLSTLN
-966 KVSKVGATFNAAT
+966 KVSAVGAEFNAAT

-984 VPSRVTTN
+984 VPSRVTAN
-992 FDTASGTTTFT
+992 FDTANGTSAYT
-1003 IRFYTDENVYGT
+1003 IRFYTEENVYGT

-1034 QAFLDYAANKTDYL
+1034 QAFADYAVNKTDYL
-1048 DTKANA
+1048 DAKASA
-1054 TINGINV
+1054 TINGIKV
-1061 SMLTQTKPQ
+1061 DMLTQTKPQ
-1070 YVPLIDLGL
+1070 YIPLIDLGL
-1079 LCITHGQIEDK
+1079 LCLTHGQIEDK
-1090 ATKQPYVYGDRDNAV
+1090 ATEQPYVYGDRDASV
-1105 ANSVIYYNCTTVTV
+1105 ANSVIYWNCTTVTV

-1143 TFSLLDFVKLDGY
+1143 TFSLLDFVKLGGY
-1156 EKKALSFTTAKGKD
+1156 EKKALSFTTAKD
-1170 ADKFEFLTIADIQ
+1170 ANSDSFEFLTIADIQ
-1183 GMIQSMYDES
+1183 GMIQGMYTES
-1193 HEAVTALL
+1193 HEAVSALL

-1239 LNSSVFFT
+1239 LNSSMFFT

-1261 FNYTEMKDG
+1261 FNYTENKDG
-1270 AAQPISGEYYSFD
+1270 NVQAISGEYYSFD
-1283 YANAHFVVLNT
+1283 YANAHFTVLDT
-1294 NDTDENGLGKDQLAW
+1294 NDATSDGLGAEQLAW
-1309 LENDLANTDA
+1309 LKNDLANTNA

-1338 DTEVIAMRSQL
+1338 DGEVIAMRTQL
-1349 SKLFAENGVNV
+1349 TKLFAENGVNV

-1368 YTETYLVNKDGKV
+1368 YTETYLVDKDGKV
-1381 VDKTNAE
+1381 VDKTDGK
-1388 GVRYTGDGVLYI
+1388 GVRYTGDGVMYI

-1406 TKFYNYKENNTTTD
+1406 TKFYTYRENNMTTD
-1420 KFNKDGSIL
+1420 KFNKDGSVL
-1429 STLDSQTFGKISVDG
+1429 STLDSQTFGKVVVSG

-1453 YNRTTGKIDEIGAT
+1453 YNRSTGKIDEIGAT
-1467 TLTSVAPP
+1467 TLSA
-1475 KDNKLTTIL
+1475 KKNNLTTIL

-1490 SVAVIGVG
+1490 SVVVIGVG
-1498 TGLGIHFGKKKKAKL
+1498 VGLGVFFAKKKKAKI
-1513 SA
+1513 AA

>member
-1 MSKSSTRRVPMVLIV
+1 MVLII

-34 SKADENIVKQNSLSL
+34 SKADENIVKKNSLSL

-75 DFYDSMTG
+75 DFYNSMTG

-94 LKQQVEALIKDAK
+94 LKQQVEALIQDAK
-107 DGVCPQFVL
+107 DGKCPQFVL

-168 GALYSQK
+168 GALYSQI

-209 AIDLTEYLPE
+209 AIDLTQYLPA
-219 DYWFGE
+219 DYWYGE

-243 YNENLEAVAS
+243 YDENLEAVAS

-303 GALVRINKSEYE
+303 GALVRINKNEYE
-315 VLKAAGTADN
+315 ALKAADKAAD

-346 ELARALASGSHVYR
+346 ELARALASGNHVYR

-368 GGRLTEKLLD
+368 GGRLTEPLLD

-417 ILKDFTIYN
+417 ILKDFTVYN

-490 KLGEDCVSNVMTL
+490 KLGEDCVSKVMTL
-503 NTVDI
+503 DTVGI

-513 SNVFEAA
+513 SNVFDAA

-532 TYKANPTH
+532 IYKANPTH
-540 TNWEAVVATNPDY
+540 ANWEAVVATNPDY

-560 DDMSRLNYNDYITKE
+560 DDMSRLSYNDYITKE
-575 IYSQLLDRLVGHFV
+575 IYSQLLDRLVSHFIN
-589 SQNTIDSLVSKVT
+589 QGTIDSLVSKVT
-602 DVVKSG
+602 DVVAG
-608 NMVVSL
+608 DNMVVGL
-614 VASTLFPDIQVPSEE
+614 VRSTLFPDFEKYNEE
-629 FEGDF
+629 DDDYENVSV
-634 DTVKIDSQK
+634 DTKH
-643 ALCGL
+643 ALSGL
-648 VDYILY
+648 VDYILD
-654 TVLYDMPYQYEGKTV
+654 TVLYDMPYQYEGGTV
-669 NKVLDVV
+669 NKALDLV

-698 PANKGKMKVQD
+698 PENKGKMKVQD

-722 EISFDETYDSIDAK
+722 EISFDETYDSIDA
-736 YTEVACG
+736 TFSEVACG

-770 QLESGVFVD
+770 QLESGEFVEK
-779 RLLKALLNPVFSDE
+779 LLSALLDPVFSND
-793 GSVLKTLL
+793 GSLLKTILN
-801 THKFDFNNAV
+801 HKFDFSDAV
-811 TKGYI
+811 KKNYLTP
-816 TKDQMTSLKDG
+816 DELESLKKG
-827 LGKGLPGLL
+827 LGEGLPEILKMPLVKNLL
-836 KLPVVKTALEKFG
+836 QSMGITLELPE
-849 INLQLADDFSIDAE
+849 NYSIDAT
-863 NFVIADVVND
+863 NFVLVDVIND
-873 LLPAIKPIVAKL
+873 LLPAIKTVVAKL
-885 LGFTLDGNDVIG
+885 LGFSLEGSDVIG

-915 GGIAKDIVVT
+915 GGIAKEIVVA

-933 LADFTNPAAPTTFQP
+933 LADFTNPSAPTTFQP
-948 HADYVYGNV
+948 NENYVFGGV
-957 KLSYLASLN
+957 KLSYLSTLN
-966 KVSKVGATFNAAT
+966 KVSAVGAEFNAAT

-984 VPSRVTTN
+984 VPSRVTAN
-992 FDTASGTTTFT
+992 FDTANGTSAYT
-1003 IRFYTDENVYGT
+1003 IRFYTEENVYGT

-1034 QAFLDYAANKTDYL
+1034 QAFADYAVNKTDYL
-1048 DTKANA
+1048 DAKASA
-1054 TINGINV
+1054 TINGIKV
-1061 SMLTQTKPQ
+1061 DMLTQTKPQ
-1070 YVPLIDLGL
+1070 YIPLIDLGL
-1079 LCITHGQIEDK
+1079 LCLTHGQIEDK
-1090 ATKQPYVYGDRDNAV
+1090 ATEQPYVYGDRDASV
-1105 ANSVIYYNCTTVTV
+1105 ANSVIYWNCTTVTI

-1143 TFSLLDFVKLDGY
+1143 TFSLLDFVKLGGY
-1156 EKKALSFTTAKGKD
+1156 EKKALSFTTAKD
-1170 ADKFEFLTIADIQ
+1170 ANSDSFEFLTIADIQ
-1183 GMIQSMYDES
+1183 GMIQGMYTES
-1193 HEAVTALL
+1193 HEAVSALL

-1239 LNSSVFFT
+1239 LNSSMFFT

-1255 GAMGRY
+1255 GAMARY
-1261 FNYTEMKDG
+1261 FNYTENKDG
-1270 AAQPISGEYYSFD
+1270 NVQAISGEYYSFD
-1283 YANAHFVVLNT
+1283 YANAHFTVLDT
-1294 NDTDENGLGKDQLAW
+1294 NDATSDGLGAEQLAW
-1309 LENDLANTDA
+1309 LKNDLANTNA

-1338 DTEVIAMRSQL
+1338 DGEVIAMRTQL
-1349 SKLFAENGVNV
+1349 TKLFAENGVNV

-1368 YTETYLVNKDGKV
+1368 YTETYLVDKDGKV
-1381 VDKTNAE
+1381 VDKTDGK
-1388 GVRYTGDGVLYI
+1388 GVRYTGDGVMYI

-1406 TKFYNYKENNTTTD
+1406 TKFYTYRENNMTTD
-1420 KFNKDGSIL
+1420 KFNKDGSVL
-1429 STLDSQTFGKISVDG
+1429 STLDSQTFGKVVVSG

-1453 YNRTTGKIDEIGAT
+1453 FNRSTGKIDEIGAT
-1467 TLTSVAPP
+1467 TLSA
-1475 KDNKLTTIL
+1475 KKNNLTTIL

-1498 TGLGIHFGKKKKAKL
+1498 VGLGVFFAKKKKAKI
-1513 SA
+1513 AA

>member
-1 MSKSSTRRVPMVLIV
+1 MSKSSTRRVPMVLII

-34 SKADENIVKQNSLSL
+34 SKADGNIVKKNSLSL

-75 DFYDSMTG
+75 DFYNSMTG

-94 LKQQVEALIKDAK
+94 LKQQVEALIQDAK
-107 DGVCPQFVL
+107 DGKCPQFVL

-168 GALYSQK
+168 GALYSQI

-209 AIDLTEYLPE
+209 AIDLTQYLPA
-219 DYWFGE
+219 DYWYGE

-230 QVSYNSDKVNIHY
+230 QVSYNSNKVNIHY
-243 YNENLEAVAS
+243 YDENLEAVAS

-315 VLKAAGTADN
+315 ALKAADKAAD

-346 ELARALASGSHVYR
+346 ELAHALASGSHVYR

-368 GGRLTEKLLD
+368 GGRLTEKVLN

-388 VEGKSTLGEET
+388 IEGKSTLGEET

-417 ILKDFTIYN
+417 ILKDFTVYN

-490 KLGEDCVSNVMTL
+490 KLGEDCVSKVMTL
-503 NTVDI
+503 DTVGI

-513 SNVFEAA
+513 SNVFGAA
-520 PWNQAT
+520 PWDQAT
-526 YDAAIA
+526 YNAAIA
-532 TYKANPTH
+532 IYKANPTH
-540 TNWEAVVATNPDY
+540 ANWEAVVATNPDY

-560 DDMSRLNYNDYITKE
+560 DDMSRLSYNDYITKE
-575 IYSQLLDRLVGHFV
+575 IYSQLLDRLVSHFIN
-589 SQNTIDSLVSKVT
+589 QGTIDSLVSKVT
-602 DVVKSG
+602 DVVAG
-608 NMVVSL
+608 DNMVVGL
-614 VASTLFPDIQVPSEE
+614 VRSTLFPDFEKYNEE
-629 FEGDF
+629 DDDYENVSV
-634 DTVKIDSQK
+634 DTKH
-643 ALCGL
+643 ALSGL
-648 VDYILY
+648 VDYILD
-654 TVLYDMPYQYEGKTV
+654 TVLYDMPYQYEGETV
-669 NKVLDVV
+669 NKALDLV

-685 WSFGDENIQSSVN
+685 WSFGDENIQSSIN
-698 PANKGKMKVQD
+698 PENKGKMKVQD

-722 EISFDETYDSIDAK
+722 EISFDETYDSIDA
-736 YTEVACG
+736 TFSEVACG

-770 QLESGVFVD
+770 QLESGEFVEK
-779 RLLKALLNPVFSDE
+779 LLSALLDPVFSND
-793 GSVLKTLL
+793 GSLLKTILN
-801 THKFDFNNAV
+801 HKFDFNDAV
-811 TKGYI
+811 EKNYLTP
-816 TKDQMTSLKDG
+816 DELESLKKG
-827 LGKGLPGLL
+827 LGEGLPEILKMPLVKNLL
-836 KLPVVKTALEKFG
+836 QSMGITLELPE
-849 INLQLADDFSIDAE
+849 DYSIDAT
-863 NFVIADVVND
+863 NFVLVDVIND
-873 LLPAIKPIVAKL
+873 LLPAIKTVVAKL
-885 LGFTLDGNDVIG
+885 LGFSLEGSDVIG

-915 GGIAKDIVVT
+915 GGIAKEIVVA

-933 LADFTNPAAPTTFQP
+933 LADFTNPSAPTTFQP
-948 HADYVYGNV
+948 NENYVFGGV
-957 KLSYLASLN
+957 KLSYLSTLN
-966 KVSKVGATFNAAT
+966 KVSTVGAAFNAAT

-984 VPSRVTTN
+984 VPSRVTAN
-992 FDTASGTTTFT
+992 FDTANGTSAYT
-1003 IRFYTDENVYGT
+1003 IRFYTEENVYGT

-1027 KLSTSQK
+1027 ALSTSQK
-1034 QAFLDYAANKTDYL
+1034 QAFADYAVNKTDYL
-1048 DTKANA
+1048 DAKASA
-1054 TINGINV
+1054 TINGIKV
-1061 SMLTQTKPQ
+1061 DMLTQTKPQ
-1070 YVPLIDLGL
+1070 YIPLIDLGL

-1090 ATKQPYVYGDRDNAV
+1090 ATEQPYVYGDRDASV
-1105 ANSVIYYNCTTVTV
+1105 ANSVIYWNCTTVTI

-1131 VAGNFEYKDEVN
+1131 VAGNFEYKDDVS
-1143 TFSLLDFVKLDGY
+1143 TFSLLDFVKLGGY
-1156 EKKALSFTTAKGKD
+1156 EKKTLSFTTAKD
-1170 ADKFEFLTIADIQ
+1170 ANSDSFEFLTIADIQ
-1183 GMIQSMYDES
+1183 GMIQGMYTES
-1193 HEAVTALL
+1193 HEAVSALL

-1239 LNSSVFFT
+1239 LNSSMFFT

-1261 FNYTEMKDG
+1261 FNYTENKDG
-1270 AAQPISGEYYSFD
+1270 NVQAISGEYYSFD
-1283 YANAHFVVLNT
+1283 YANAHFTVLNT
-1294 NDTDENGLGKDQLAW
+1294 NDADENGLGKDQLAW
-1309 LENDLANTDA
+1309 LKNDLANTNA

-1338 DTEVIAMRSQL
+1338 DGEVIAMRTQL
-1349 SKLFAENGVNV
+1349 TKLFAENGVNV

-1368 YTETYLVNKDGKV
+1368 YTETYLVDKDGKV
-1381 VDKTNAE
+1381 VDKTDGK
-1388 GVRYTGDGVLYI
+1388 GVRYTGDGVMYI

-1406 TKFYNYKENNTTTD
+1406 TKFYTYRENNMTTD
-1420 KFNKDGSIL
+1420 KFNKDGSVL
-1429 STLDSQTFGKISVDG
+1429 STLDSQTFGKVVVSG

-1453 YNRTTGKIDEIGAT
+1453 FNRSTGKIDEIGAT
-1467 TLTSVAPP
+1467 TLSA
-1475 KDNKLTTIL
+1475 KKNNLTTIL

-1490 SVAVIGVG
+1490 SVVVIGVG
-1498 TGLGIHFGKKKKAKL
+1498 VGLGVFFAKKKKAKI
-1513 SA
+1513 AA

>member
-1 MSKSSTRRVPMVLIV
+1 MVLIV

-34 SKADENIVKQNSLSL
+34 SKADGNIVKQNSLSL

-75 DFYDSMTG
+75 DFYNSMTG

-94 LKQQVEALIKDAK
+94 LKQQVEALIQDAK
-107 DGVCPQFVL
+107 DGKCPQFVL

-138 YMQNEIRKI
+138 YMQNEIRKV

-168 GALYSQK
+168 GALYSQI

-209 AIDLTEYLPE
+209 AIDLTQYLPA
-219 DYWFGE
+219 DYWYGE

-243 YNENLEAVAS
+243 YDENLEAVAS

-315 VLKAAGTADN
+315 ALKAADKAAD

-346 ELARALASGSHVYR
+346 ELAHALASGNHVYR

-368 GGRLTEKLLD
+368 GGRLTEPLLD

-417 ILKDFTIYN
+417 ILKDFTVYN

-490 KLGEDCVSNVMTL
+490 KLGEDCVSKVMTL
-503 NTVDI
+503 DTVGI

-513 SNVFEAA
+513 SNVFDAA

-532 TYKANPTH
+532 IYKANPTH
-540 TNWEAVVATNPDY
+540 ENWEAVVATNPDY

-560 DDMSRLNYNDYITKE
+560 DDMSRHSYNDYITKE
-575 IYSQLLDRLVGHFV
+575 IYSQLLDRLVSHFIN
-589 SQNTIDSLVSKVT
+589 QGTIDSLVSKVT
-602 DVVKSG
+602 DVVAG
-608 NMVVSL
+608 DNMVVGL
-614 VASTLFPDIQVPSEE
+614 VRSTLFPDFEKYNEE
-629 FEGDF
+629 DDDYENVSV
-634 DTVKIDSQK
+634 DTKH
-643 ALCGL
+643 ALSGL
-648 VDYILY
+648 VDYILD
-654 TVLYDMPYQYEGKTV
+654 TVLYDMPYQYEGGTV
-669 NKVLDVV
+669 NKALDLV

-698 PANKGKMKVQD
+698 PENKGKMKVQD

-722 EISFDETYDSIDAK
+722 EISFDETYDSIDA
-736 YTEVACG
+736 TFSEVACG

-770 QLESGVFVD
+770 QLESGEFVEK
-779 RLLKALLNPVFSDE
+779 LLSALLDPVFSND
-793 GSVLKTLL
+793 GSLLKTILN
-801 THKFDFNNAV
+801 HKFDFSDAV
-811 TKGYI
+811 EKNYLTL
-816 TKDQMTSLKDG
+816 DELESLKKG
-827 LGKGLPGLL
+827 LGEGLPEILNMPLVKNLL
-836 KLPVVKTALEKFG
+836 QSMGITLELPE
-849 INLQLADDFSIDAE
+849 DYSIDAT
-863 NFVIADVVND
+863 NFVLVDIIND
-873 LLPAIKPIVAKL
+873 LLPAIKTVVAKL
-885 LGFTLDGNDVIG
+885 LGFSLEGSDVIG

-915 GGIAKDIVVT
+915 GGIAKDIVVA

-933 LADFTNPAAPTTFQP
+933 LADFTNPSAPTTFQP
-948 HADYVYGNV
+948 NENYVFGGV
-957 KLSYLASLN
+957 KLSYLSTLN
-966 KVSKVGATFNAAT
+966 KVSAVCAEFNAAT

-984 VPSRVTTN
+984 VPSRVTAN
-992 FDTASGTTTFT
+992 FDTANGTSAYT
-1003 IRFYTDENVYGT
+1003 IRFYTEENVYGT

-1027 KLSTSQK
+1027 ALSTSQK
-1034 QAFLDYAANKTDYL
+1034 QAFADYAVNKTDYL
-1048 DTKANA
+1048 DAKASA
-1054 TINGINV
+1054 TINGIKV
-1061 SMLTQTKPQ
+1061 DMLTQTKPQ
-1070 YVPLIDLGL
+1070 YIPLIDLGL

-1090 ATKQPYVYGDRDNAV
+1090 ATEQPYVYGDRDASV
-1105 ANSVIYYNCTTVTV
+1105 ANSVIYWNCTTVTI

-1131 VAGNFEYKDEVN
+1131 VAGNFEYKDDVS
-1143 TFSLLDFVKLDGY
+1143 TFSLLDFVKLGGY
-1156 EKKALSFTTAKGKD
+1156 EKKALSFTTAKD
-1170 ADKFEFLTIADIQ
+1170 ANSDSFEFLTIADIQ
-1183 GMIQSMYDES
+1183 GMIQGMYTES
-1193 HEAVTALL
+1193 HEAVSALL

-1239 LNSSVFFT
+1239 LNSSMFFT

-1261 FNYTEMKDG
+1261 FNYTENKDG
-1270 AAQPISGEYYSFD
+1270 NVQAISGEYYSFD
-1283 YANAHFVVLNT
+1283 YANAHFTVLDT
-1294 NDTDENGLGKDQLAW
+1294 NDATSDGLGAEQLAW
-1309 LENDLANTDA
+1309 LKNDLANTNA

-1338 DTEVIAMRSQL
+1338 DGEVIAMRNQL
-1349 SKLFAENGVNV
+1349 TKLFAENGVNV

-1368 YTETYLVNKDGKV
+1368 YTETYLVDKDGKV
-1381 VDKTNAE
+1381 VDKTDGK
-1388 GVRYTGDGVLYI
+1388 GVRYTGDGVMYI

-1406 TKFYNYKENNTTTD
+1406 TKFYTYRENNMTTD
-1420 KFNKDGSIL
+1420 KFNKDGSVL
-1429 STLDSQTFGKISVDG
+1429 STLDSQTFGKVVVSG

-1453 YNRTTGKIDEIGAT
+1453 FNRSTGKIDEIGAT
-1467 TLTSVAPP
+1467 TLSA
-1475 KDNKLTTIL
+1475 KKNNLTTIL

-1490 SVAVIGVG
+1490 SVVVIGVG
-1498 TGLGIHFGKKKKAKL
+1498 VGLGVFFAKKKKAKI
-1513 SA
+1513 AA

>member
-1 MSKSSTRRVPMVLIV
+1 MVLIV

-34 SKADENIVKQNSLSL
+34 SKADGNIVKQNSLSL

-75 DFYDSMTG
+75 DFYNSMTG
-83 DTKLVLESGII
+83 DTKLVLESCII
-94 LKQQVEALIKDAK
+94 LKQQVEALIQDAK
-107 DGVCPQFVL
+107 DGKCPQFVL

-138 YMQNEIRKI
+138 YMQNEIRKV

-168 GALYSQK
+168 GALYSQI

-209 AIDLTEYLPE
+209 AINLTEYLPE
-219 DYWFGE
+219 DYWYGE

-243 YNENLEAVAS
+243 YDENLEAVAS

-315 VLKAAGTADN
+315 ALKAADKAAD

-346 ELARALASGSHVYR
+346 ELARALASGNHVYR

-368 GGRLTEKLLD
+368 GGRLTEPLLD

-417 ILKDFTIYN
+417 ILKDFTVYN

-490 KLGEDCVSNVMTL
+490 KLGEDCVSKVMTL
-503 NTVDI
+503 DTVGI

-513 SNVFEAA
+513 SNVFDAA
-520 PWNQAT
+520 PWNQTAF
-526 YDAAIA
+526 DAAIA
-532 TYKANPTH
+532 IYKANPTH
-540 TNWEAVVATNPDY
+540 ANWEAVVATNPDY

-560 DDMSRLNYNDYITKE
+560 DDMSRLSYNDYITKE
-575 IYSQLLDRLVGHFV
+575 IYSQLLDRLVSHFIN
-589 SQNTIDSLVSKVT
+589 QGTIDSLVSKVT
-602 DVVKSG
+602 DVVAG
-608 NMVVSL
+608 DNMVVGL
-614 VASTLFPDIQVPSEE
+614 VRSTLFPDFEKYNEE
-629 FEGDF
+629 DDDYENVSV
-634 DTVKIDSQK
+634 DTKH
-643 ALCGL
+643 ALSGL
-648 VDYILY
+648 VDYILD
-654 TVLYDMPYQYEGKTV
+654 TVLYDMPYQYEGETV
-669 NKVLDVV
+669 NKALDLV

-698 PANKGKMKVQD
+698 PENKGKMKVQD

-722 EISFDETYDSIDAK
+722 EISFDETYDSIDA
-736 YTEVACG
+736 TFSEVACG

-770 QLESGVFVD
+770 QLESGEFVEK
-779 RLLKALLNPVFSDE
+779 LLSALLDPVFSND
-793 GSVLKTLL
+793 GSLLKTILN
-801 THKFDFNNAV
+801 HKFDFSDAV
-811 TKGYI
+811 EKNYLTP
-816 TKDQMTSLKDG
+816 DELESLKKG
-827 LGKGLPGLL
+827 LGEGLPEILKMPLVKNLL
-836 KLPVVKTALEKFG
+836 QSMGITLELPE
-849 INLQLADDFSIDAE
+849 DYSIDAT
-863 NFVIADVVND
+863 NFVLVDVIND
-873 LLPAIKPIVAKL
+873 LLPAIKTVVAKL
-885 LGFTLDGNDVIG
+885 LGFSLEGSDVIG

-915 GGIAKDIVVT
+915 GGIAKEIVVA

-933 LADFTNPAAPTTFQP
+933 LADFTNPSAPTTFQP
-948 HADYVYGNV
+948 NENYVFGGV
-957 KLSYLASLN
+957 KLSYLSTLN
-966 KVSKVGATFNAAT
+966 KVSAVGAEFNAAT

-984 VPSRVTTN
+984 VPSRVTAN
-992 FDTASGTTTFT
+992 FDTANGTSAYT
-1003 IRFYTDENVYGT
+1003 IRFYTEENVYGT

-1027 KLSTSQK
+1027 ALSTSQK
-1034 QAFLDYAANKTDYL
+1034 QAFADYAVNKTDYL
-1048 DTKANA
+1048 DAKASA
-1054 TINGINV
+1054 TINGIKV
-1061 SMLTQTKPQ
+1061 DMLTQTKPQ
-1070 YVPLIDLGL
+1070 YIPLIDLGL

-1090 ATKQPYVYGDRDNAV
+1090 ATEQPYVYGDRDASV
-1105 ANSVIYYNCTTVTV
+1105 ANSVIYWNCTTVTI

-1143 TFSLLDFVKLDGY
+1143 TFSLLDFVKLGGY
-1156 EKKALSFTTAKGKD
+1156 EKKALSFTTAKD
-1170 ADKFEFLTIADIQ
+1170 ANSDSFEFLTIADIQ
-1183 GMIQSMYDES
+1183 GMIQGMYTES
-1193 HEAVTALL
+1193 HEAVSALL

-1239 LNSSVFFT
+1239 LNSSMFFT

-1261 FNYTEMKDG
+1261 FNYTENKDG
-1270 AAQPISGEYYSFD
+1270 NVQAISGEYYSFD
-1283 YANAHFVVLNT
+1283 YANAHFTVLDT
-1294 NDTDENGLGKDQLAW
+1294 NDADENGLGKDQLAW
-1309 LENDLANTDA
+1309 LKNDLANTNA

-1338 DTEVIAMRSQL
+1338 DGEVIAMRTQL
-1349 SKLFAENGVNV
+1349 TKLFAENGVNV

-1368 YTETYLVNKDGKV
+1368 YTETYLVDKDGKV
-1381 VDKTNAE
+1381 VDKTDGK
-1388 GVRYTGDGVLYI
+1388 GVRYTGDGVMYI

-1406 TKFYNYKENNTTTD
+1406 TKFYTYRENNMTTD
-1420 KFNKDGSIL
+1420 KFNKDGSVL
-1429 STLDSQTFGKISVDG
+1429 STLDSQTFGKVVVSG

-1453 YNRTTGKIDEIGAT
+1453 FNRSTGKIDEIGAT
-1467 TLTSVAPP
+1467 TLSA
-1475 KDNKLTTIL
+1475 KKNNLTTIL

-1490 SVAVIGVG
+1490 SVVVIGVG
-1498 TGLGIHFGKKKKAKL
+1498 VGLGVFFAKKKKAKI
-1513 SA
+1513 AA

>member
-1 MSKSSTRRVPMVLIV
+1 MVLIV

-94 LKQQVEALIKDAK
+94 LKQQVEALIQDAR
-107 DGVCPQFVL
+107 DGKCPQFVL

-138 YMQNEIRKI
+138 YMQNKIREIV
-147 AGYENFQVFATPGNH
+147 GYENFQVFATPGNH

-168 GALYSQK
+168 GALYSQI

-209 AIDLTEYLPE
+209 AINLTEYLPA
-219 DYWFGE
+219 DYWYGE

-253 KTTTAEKLALYYA
+253 KTTTTEKLALYYA

-303 GALVRINKSEYE
+303 GALVRINKNEYE
-315 VLKAAGTADN
+315 ALKAADKAAD

-346 ELARALASGSHVYR
+346 ELAHALASGNHVYR

-368 GGRLTEKLLD
+368 GGRLTEPLLD

-388 VEGKSTLGEET
+388 IEGKSTLGEET

-490 KLGEDCVSNVMTL
+490 KLGEDCVSKVMTL
-503 NTVDI
+503 DTVGI

-513 SNVFEAA
+513 SNVFDAA
-520 PWNQAT
+520 PWNQAA

-532 TYKANPTH
+532 IYKEAPTH
-540 TNWEAVVATNPDY
+540 ANWDAVVATNPDY

-560 DDMSRLNYNDYITKE
+560 EDMSHLSYNDYITKE
-575 IYSQLLDRLVGHFV
+575 IYSQLLDRLVSHFLN
-589 SQNTIDSLVSKVT
+589 QGTIDSLVSKVT
-602 DVVKSG
+602 DVVAG
-608 NMVVSL
+608 DNMVVGL
-614 VASTLFPDIQVPSEE
+614 VRSTLFPDFEKYNEE
-629 FEGDF
+629 DDDYEYVSV
-634 DTVKIDSQK
+634 DTKH
-643 ALCGL
+643 ALSGL
-648 VDYILY
+648 VDYILD
-654 TVLYDMPYQYEGKTV
+654 TVLYDMPYKYEGETV
-669 NKVLDVV
+669 NKALDLV

-698 PANKGKMKVQD
+698 PENKGKMKVQD

-722 EISFDETYDSIDAK
+722 EISFDETYDSIDA
-736 YTEVACG
+736 TFSEVACG

-770 QLESGVFVD
+770 QLESGEFVEK
-779 RLLKALLNPVFSDE
+779 LLSALLDPVFSND
-793 GSVLKTLL
+793 GSLLKTILN
-801 THKFDFNNAV
+801 HKFDFRDAV
-811 TKGYI
+811 E
-816 TKDQMTSLKDG
+816 KDYLTPDELESLKKG
-827 LGKGLPGLL
+827 LGEGLPEILKMPLVKNLL
-836 KLPVVKTALEKFG
+836 QSMGITLELPE
-849 INLQLADDFSIDAE
+849 DYSIDAT
-863 NFVIADVVND
+863 NFVLVDVIND
-873 LLPAIKPIVAKL
+873 LLPAIKTVVAKL
-885 LGFTLDGNDVIG
+885 LGFSLEGSDVIG

-915 GGIAKDIVVT
+915 GGIAKEIVVT

-933 LADFTNPAAPTTFQP
+933 LADFTNPSAPTTFQP
-948 HADYVYGNV
+948 NENYVFGGV
-957 KLSYLASLN
+957 KLSYLSTLN
-966 KVSKVGATFNAAT
+966 KVSTVGAEFNAAT

-984 VPSRVTTN
+984 VPSRVTAN
-992 FDTASGTTTFT
+992 FDTANGTSAYT
-1003 IRFYTDENVYGT
+1003 IRFYTEENVYGT
-1015 FRLLDENGNELG
+1015 FRLLDENGNVLG
-1027 KLSTSQK
+1027 ALSTSQK
-1034 QAFLDYAANKTDYL
+1034 QAFADYAVNKTDYL
-1048 DTKANA
+1048 DAKASA
-1054 TINGINV
+1054 TINGIKV
-1061 SMLTQTKPQ
+1061 DMLTQTKPQ
-1070 YVPLIDLGL
+1070 YIPLIDLGL
-1079 LCITHGQIEDK
+1079 LCLTHGQIEDK
-1090 ATKQPYVYGDRDNAV
+1090 ATEQPYVYGDRDASV
-1105 ANSVIYYNCTTVTV
+1105 ANSVIYWNCTTVTI

-1131 VAGNFEYKDEVN
+1131 VAGNFEYKDEAN
-1143 TFSLLDFVKLDGY
+1143 TFSLLEFVKLDGY
-1156 EKKALSFTTAKGKD
+1156 DKSGFTFTTAKD
-1170 ADKFEFLTIADIQ
+1170 ANSDSFEFLTIADIQ

-1193 HEAVTALL
+1193 HEAVSALL

-1224 FGQWGMALDTYKDLT
+1224 FGQWGMALNTYQDLT
-1239 LNSSVFFT
+1239 INTSVFFT

-1255 GAMGRY
+1255 GAMARY
-1261 FNYTEMKDG
+1261 FNYTEKKDG
-1270 AAQPISGEYYSFD
+1270 NVQAISGEYYSFD
-1283 YANAHFVVLNT
+1283 YANAHFTVLDT
-1294 NDTDENGLGKDQLAW
+1294 NDATSDGLGAEQLAW
-1309 LENDLANTDA
+1309 LKNDLANTNA

-1338 DTEVIAMRSQL
+1338 DGEVIAMRTQL
-1349 SKLFAENGVNV
+1349 TKLFAENGVNV

-1368 YTETYLVNKDGKV
+1368 YTETYLMDKDGKV
-1381 VDKTNAE
+1381 VDKTDGK
-1388 GVRYTGDGVLYI
+1388 GVRYTGDGVMYI

-1406 TKFYNYKENNTTTD
+1406 TKFYTYRENDMTTD
-1420 KFNKDGSIL
+1420 KFNKDESIL
-1429 STLDSQTFGKISVDG
+1429 HTLDSQTFGKVVVSG

-1453 YNRTTGKIDEIGAT
+1453 FNRSTGKIDEIGAT
-1467 TLTSVAPP
+1467 TLSA
-1475 KDNKLTTIL
+1475 KKNNLTTIL

-1498 TGLGIHFGKKKKAKL
+1498 VGLGVFFAKKKKAKI
-1513 SA
+1513 AA

>member
-1 MSKSSTRRVPMVLIV
+1 MVLIV

-94 LKQQVEALIKDAK
+94 LKQQVEALIQDAR
-107 DGVCPQFVL
+107 DGKCPQFVL

-138 YMQNEIRKI
+138 YMQNKIREIV
-147 AGYENFQVFATPGNH
+147 GYENFQVFATPGNH

-168 GALYSQK
+168 GALYSQI

-209 AIDLTEYLPE
+209 AIDLTQYLPA
-219 DYWFGE
+219 DYWYGE

-253 KTTTAEKLALYYA
+253 KTTTTEKLALYYA

-315 VLKAAGTADN
+315 ALKAADKAAD

-368 GGRLTEKLLD
+368 GGRLTEPLLD

-417 ILKDFTIYN
+417 ILKDFTVYN

-490 KLGEDCVSNVMTL
+490 KLGEDCVSKVMTL
-503 NTVDI
+503 DTVGI

-513 SNVFEAA
+513 SNVFGAA
-520 PWNQAT
+520 PWNQAAF
-526 YDAAIA
+526 DAAIA

-540 TNWEAVVATNPDY
+540 ANWDAVVATNPDY

-560 DDMSRLNYNDYITKE
+560 EDMSRLSYNDYITKE
-575 IYSQLLDRLVGHFV
+575 IYSQLLDRLVSHFLN
-589 SQNTIDSLVSKVT
+589 QGTIDSLVSKVT
-602 DVVKSG
+602 DVVAG
-608 NMVVSL
+608 DNMVVGL
-614 VASTLFPDIQVPSEE
+614 VRSTLFPDFEKYNEE
-629 FEGDF
+629 DDDYEYVSV
-634 DTVKIDSQK
+634 DTKH
-643 ALCGL
+643 ALSGL
-648 VDYILY
+648 VDYILD
-654 TVLYDMPYQYEGKTV
+654 TVLYDMPYQYEGETV
-669 NKVLDVV
+669 NKALDLV

-698 PANKGKMKVQD
+698 PENKGKMKVQD

-722 EISFDETYDSIDAK
+722 EISFDETYDSIDA
-736 YTEVACG
+736 TFSEVACG

-770 QLESGVFVD
+770 QLESGVFVEK
-779 RLLKALLNPVFSDE
+779 LLSALLDPVFSND
-793 GSVLKTLL
+793 GSLLKTILN
-801 THKFDFNNAV
+801 HKFDFRDAV
-811 TKGYI
+811 E
-816 TKDQMTSLKDG
+816 KDYLTPDELESLKKG
-827 LGKGLPGLL
+827 LGEGLPEILKMPLVKNLL
-836 KLPVVKTALEKFG
+836 QSMGITLELPE
-849 INLQLADDFSIDAE
+849 DYSIDAT
-863 NFVIADVVND
+863 NFVLVDVIND
-873 LLPAIKPIVAKL
+873 LLPAIKTVVAKL
-885 LGFTLDGNDVIG
+885 LGFSLEGSDVIG

-915 GGIAKDIVVT
+915 GGIAKEIVVT

-933 LADFTNPAAPTTFQP
+933 LADFTNPSAPTTFQP
-948 HADYVYGNV
+948 KENYVFGGV
-957 KLSYLASLN
+957 KLSYLSTLN
-966 KVSKVGATFNAAT
+966 RVSTVGTEFNAAT

-984 VPSRVTTN
+984 VPSRVTAN
-992 FDTASGTTTFT
+992 FDTANGTSAYT
-1003 IRFYTDENVYGT
+1003 IRFYTEENVYGT
-1015 FRLLDENGNELG
+1015 FRLLDENGNVLG
-1027 KLSTSQK
+1027 ALSTSQK
-1034 QAFLDYAANKTDYL
+1034 QAFADYAVNKTDYL
-1048 DTKANA
+1048 DAKASA
-1054 TINGINV
+1054 TINGIKV
-1061 SMLTQTKPQ
+1061 DMLTQTKPQ
-1070 YVPLIDLGL
+1070 YIPLIDLGL
-1079 LCITHGQIEDK
+1079 LCLTHGQIEDK
-1090 ATKQPYVYGDRDNAV
+1090 ATEQPYVYGDRDASV
-1105 ANSVIYYNCTTVTV
+1105 ANSVIYWNCTTVTI

-1131 VAGNFEYKDEVN
+1131 VAGNFEYKDEAN
-1143 TFSLLDFVKLDGY
+1143 TFSLLEFVKLDGY
-1156 EKKALSFTTAKGKD
+1156 DKSGFTFTTAKD
-1170 ADKFEFLTIADIQ
+1170 ANSDSFEFLTIADIQ

-1193 HEAVTALL
+1193 HEAVSALL

-1224 FGQWGMALDTYKDLT
+1224 FGQWGMALNTYQDLT
-1239 LNSSVFFT
+1239 INTSVFFT

-1255 GAMGRY
+1255 GAMARY
-1261 FNYTEMKDG
+1261 FNYTEKKDG
-1270 AAQPISGEYYSFD
+1270 NVQAISGEYYSFD
-1283 YANAHFVVLNT
+1283 YANAHFTVLDT
-1294 NDTDENGLGKDQLAW
+1294 NDATSDGLGAEQLAW
-1309 LENDLANTDA
+1309 LKNDLANTNA

-1338 DTEVIAMRSQL
+1338 DGEVIAMRTQL
-1349 SKLFAENGVNV
+1349 TKLFAENGVNV
-1360 VFGGHDHT
+1360 VFGGHDHS
-1368 YTETYLVNKDGKV
+1368 YTETYLVDKDGKV
-1381 VDKTNAE
+1381 VDKTDGK
-1388 GVRYTGDGVLYI
+1388 GVRYTGDGVMYI

-1406 TKFYNYKENNTTTD
+1406 TKFYNYRENDMTTD
-1420 KFNKDGSIL
+1420 KFNKDESIL
-1429 STLDSQTFGKISVDG
+1429 HTLDSQTFGKVVVSG

-1453 YNRTTGKIDEIGAT
+1453 FNRSTGKIDEIGAT
-1467 TLTSVAPP
+1467 TLSA
-1475 KDNKLTTIL
+1475 KKNNLTTIL

-1490 SVAVIGVG
+1490 SVVVIGVG
-1498 TGLGIHFGKKKKAKL
+1498 VGLGVFFAKKKKAKI
-1513 SA
+1513 AA

>member
-1 MSKSSTRRVPMVLIV
+1 MVLIV

-34 SKADENIVKQNSLSL
+34 SKADGNIVKQNSLSL

-94 LKQQVEALIKDAK
+94 LKQQVEALIQDAK

-123 NGEATALV
+123 NGEVTALV

-168 GALYSQK
+168 GALYSQI

-209 AIDLTEYLPE
+209 AINLTEYLPA
-219 DYWFGE
+219 DYWYGE
-225 FTKDY
+225 FTKNY
-230 QVSYNSDKVNIHY
+230 QVSYNSDKINIHY

-288 SLLVIDASDRQAADI
+288 SLLVIDASDRQASDI
-303 GALVRINKSEYE
+303 GALVRISKSEYDALKE
-315 VLKAAGTADN
+315 AGKAAD
-325 FKYYL
+325 FKYFL

-346 ELARALASGSHVYR
+346 ELARALTSGSHVYR

-368 GGRLTEKLLD
+368 GGRLTEPVLD

-490 KLGEDCVSNVMTL
+490 KLGEDCVSKVMTL
-503 NTVDI
+503 DTVGI

-513 SNVFEAA
+513 SNVFDAA
-520 PWNQAT
+520 PWNQAA

-532 TYKANPTH
+532 IYKEAPTH
-540 TNWEAVVATNPDY
+540 ANWEAVVATNPDY

-560 DDMSRLNYNDYITKE
+560 DDMSRLSYNDYITKE
-575 IYSQLLDRLVGHFV
+575 IYSQLLDRLVSHFLN
-589 SQNTIDSLVSKVT
+589 QGTIDSLVSKVT
-602 DVVKSG
+602 DVVAG
-608 NMVVSL
+608 DNMVVGL
-614 VASTLFPDIQVPSEE
+614 VRSTLFPDFEKYNEE
-629 FEGDF
+629 DDDYEYVSV
-634 DTVKIDSQK
+634 DTKH
-643 ALCGL
+643 ALSGL
-648 VDYILY
+648 VDYILD
-654 TVLYDMPYQYEGKTV
+654 TVLYDMPYKYEGETV
-669 NKVLDVV
+669 NKALDLV

-698 PANKGKMKVQD
+698 PENKGKMKVQD

-722 EISFDETYDSIDAK
+722 EISFDETYDSIDA
-736 YTEVACG
+736 TFSEVACG

-770 QLESGVFVD
+770 QLESGVFVEK
-779 RLLKALLNPVFSDE
+779 LLSALLDPVFSND
-793 GSVLKTLL
+793 GSLLKTILN
-801 THKFDFNNAV
+801 HKFDFSDAV
-811 TKGYI
+811 E
-816 TKDQMTSLKDG
+816 KDYLTPDELESLKKG
-827 LGKGLPGLL
+827 LGEGLPEILKMPLVKNLL
-836 KLPVVKTALEKFG
+836 QSMGITLELPE
-849 INLQLADDFSIDAE
+849 DYSIDAT
-863 NFVIADVVND
+863 NFVLVDVIND
-873 LLPAIKPIVAKL
+873 LLPAIKTVVAKL
-885 LGFTLDGNDVIG
+885 LGFSLEGSDVIG

-915 GGIAKDIVVT
+915 GGIAKEIVVT

-933 LADFTNPAAPTTFQP
+933 LADFTNPSAPTTFQP
-948 HADYVYGNV
+948 NENYVFGGV
-957 KLSYLASLN
+957 KLSYLSTLN
-966 KVSKVGATFNAAT
+966 KVSTVGAEFNAAT

-984 VPSRVTTN
+984 VPSRVTAN
-992 FDTASGTTTFT
+992 FDTANGTSAYT
-1003 IRFYTDENVYGT
+1003 IRFYTEENVYGT
-1015 FRLLDENGNELG
+1015 FRLLDENGNVLG
-1027 KLSTSQK
+1027 ALSTSQK
-1034 QAFLDYAANKTDYL
+1034 QAFADYAVNKTDYL
-1048 DTKANA
+1048 DAKASA
-1054 TINGINV
+1054 TINGIKV
-1061 SMLTQTKPQ
+1061 DMLTQTKPQ
-1070 YVPLIDLGL
+1070 YIPLIDLGL
-1079 LCITHGQIEDK
+1079 LCLTHGQIEDK
-1090 ATKQPYVYGDRDNAV
+1090 ATEQPYVYGDRDASV
-1105 ANSVIYYNCTTVTV
+1105 ANSVIYWNCTTVTI

-1131 VAGNFEYKDEVN
+1131 VAGNFEYKDEAN

-1156 EKKALSFTTAKGKD
+1156 DKSGFTFTTAKD
-1170 ADKFEFLTIADIQ
+1170 ANSDSFEFLTIADIQ

-1193 HEAVTALL
+1193 HEAVSALL

-1207 GYDFIL
+1207 TFDFIL

-1224 FGQWGMALDTYKDLT
+1224 FGQWGMALNTYQDLT
-1239 LNSSVFFT
+1239 INTSVFFT

-1255 GAMGRY
+1255 GAMARY
-1261 FNYTEMKDG
+1261 FNYTENKDG
-1270 AAQPISGEYYSFD
+1270 NVQAISGEYYSFD
-1283 YANAHFVVLNT
+1283 YANAHFTVLDT
-1294 NDTDENGLGKDQLAW
+1294 NDATSDGLGAEQLAW
-1309 LENDLANTDA
+1309 LKNDLANTNA

-1338 DTEVIAMRSQL
+1338 DGEVIAMRTQL
-1349 SKLFAENGVNV
+1349 TKLFAENGVNV

-1381 VDKTNAE
+1381 VDKTDGK
-1388 GVRYTGDGVLYI
+1388 GVRYTGDGVMYI

-1406 TKFYNYKENNTTTD
+1406 TKFYTYRENNMTTD
-1420 KFNKDGSIL
+1420 KFNKDGSVL
-1429 STLDSQTFGKISVDG
+1429 STLDSQTFGKVVVSG

-1453 YNRTTGKIDEIGAT
+1453 FNRSTGKIDEIGAT
-1467 TLTSVAPP
+1467 TLSA
-1475 KDNKLTTIL
+1475 KKNNLTTIL

-1490 SVAVIGVG
+1490 SVVVIGVG
-1498 TGLGIHFGKKKKAKL
+1498 VGLGVFFAKKKKAKI
-1513 SA
+1513 AA

>member
-34 SKADENIVKQNSLSL
+34 SKADENIVKKNSLSL

-94 LKQQVEALIKDAK
+94 LKQQVEALIQDAK
-107 DGVCPQFVL
+107 NGVCPQFVL

-123 NGEATALV
+123 NGEVTALV

-147 AGYENFQVFATPGNH
+147 EGYENFQVFATPGNH

-168 GALYSQK
+168 GALYSQY

-209 AIDLTEYLPE
+209 AINLTKYLPE
-219 DYWFGE
+219 DYWYGE
-225 FTKDY
+225 FTTRY

-275 FSAEILNPGLEDY
+275 FSAEILNTGLEDY

-303 GALVRINKSEYE
+303 GALVRINKNEYE
-315 VLKAAGTADN
+315 ALKAADKAAD

-346 ELARALASGSHVYR
+346 ELAHALASGNHVYR

-368 GGRLTEKLLD
+368 GGRLTEPLLD

-417 ILKDFTIYN
+417 ILKDFTVYN

-490 KLGEDCVSNVMTL
+490 KLGEDCVSKVMTL
-503 NTVDI
+503 DTVGI

-513 SNVFEAA
+513 SNVFDAA

-532 TYKANPTH
+532 IYKANPTH
-540 TNWEAVVATNPDY
+540 ANWEAVVATNPDY

-560 DDMSRLNYNDYITKE
+560 DDMSRLSYNDYITKE
-575 IYSQLLDRLVGHFV
+575 IYSQLLDRLVSHFIN
-589 SQNTIDSLVSKVT
+589 QGTIDSLVSKVT
-602 DVVKSG
+602 DIVAG
-608 NMVVSL
+608 DNMVVGL
-614 VASTLFPDIQVPSEE
+614 VRSTLFPDFEKYNEE
-629 FEGDF
+629 DDDYEYVSV
-634 DTVKIDSQK
+634 DTKH
-643 ALCGL
+643 ALSGL
-648 VDYILY
+648 VDYILD
-654 TVLYDMPYQYEGKTV
+654 TVLYDMPYQYEGETV
-669 NKVLDVV
+669 NKALDLV

-698 PANKGKMKVQD
+698 PENKGKMKVQD

-722 EISFDETYDSIDAK
+722 EISFDETYDSIDA
-736 YTEVACG
+736 TFSEVACG

-770 QLESGVFVD
+770 QLESGEFVEK
-779 RLLKALLNPVFSDE
+779 LLSALLDPVFSND
-793 GSVLKTLL
+793 GSLLKTILN
-801 THKFDFNNAV
+801 HKFDFRDAV
-811 TKGYI
+811 E
-816 TKDQMTSLKDG
+816 KDYLTPDELESLKKG
-827 LGKGLPGLL
+827 LGEGLPEILKMPLVKNLL
-836 KLPVVKTALEKFG
+836 QSMGITLELPE
-849 INLQLADDFSIDAE
+849 DYSIDAT
-863 NFVIADVVND
+863 NFVLVDVIND
-873 LLPAIKPIVAKL
+873 LLPAIKTVVAKL
-885 LGFTLDGNDVIG
+885 LGFSLEGSDVIG

-915 GGIAKDIVVT
+915 GGIAKEIVVT

-933 LADFTNPAAPTTFQP
+933 LADFTNPSAPTTFQP
-948 HADYVYGNV
+948 NENYVFGGV
-957 KLSYLASLN
+957 KLSYLSTLN
-966 KVSKVGATFNAAT
+966 KVSTVGAEFNAAT

-984 VPSRVTTN
+984 VPSRVTAN
-992 FDTASGTTTFT
+992 FDTANGTSAYT
-1003 IRFYTDENVYGT
+1003 IRFYTEENVYGT

-1027 KLSTSQK
+1027 ALSTSQK
-1034 QAFLDYAANKTDYL
+1034 QAFADYAVNKTDYL
-1048 DTKANA
+1048 DAKASA
-1054 TINGINV
+1054 TINGIKV
-1061 SMLTQTKPQ
+1061 DMLTQTKPQ
-1070 YVPLIDLGL
+1070 YIPLIDLGL
-1079 LCITHGQIEDK
+1079 LCLTHGQIEDK
-1090 ATKQPYVYGDRDNAV
+1090 ATKQPYVYGDRDASV
-1105 ANSVIYYNCTTVTV
+1105 ANSVIYWNCTTVTI

-1131 VAGNFEYKDEVN
+1131 VAGNFEYKDEAN
-1143 TFSLLDFVKLDGY
+1143 TFSLLEFVKLDGY
-1156 EKKALSFTTAKGKD
+1156 DKSGFTFTTAKD
-1170 ADKFEFLTIADIQ
+1170 ANSDSFEFLTIADIQ

-1193 HEAVTALL
+1193 HEAVSALL

-1224 FGQWGMALDTYKDLT
+1224 FGQWGMALNTYQDLT
-1239 LNSSVFFT
+1239 INTSVFFT

-1255 GAMGRY
+1255 GAMARY
-1261 FNYTEMKDG
+1261 FNYTEKKDG
-1270 AAQPISGEYYSFD
+1270 NVQAISGEYYSFD
-1283 YANAHFVVLNT
+1283 YANAHFTVLDT
-1294 NDTDENGLGKDQLAW
+1294 NDATSDGLGAEQLAW
-1309 LENDLANTDA
+1309 LKNDLANTNA

-1338 DTEVIAMRSQL
+1338 DGEVIAMRTQL
-1349 SKLFAENGVNV
+1349 TKLFAENGVNV

-1368 YTETYLVNKDGKV
+1368 YTETYLVDKDGKV
-1381 VDKTNAE
+1381 VDKTDGK
-1388 GVRYTGDGVLYI
+1388 GVRYTGDGVMYI

-1406 TKFYNYKENNTTTD
+1406 TKFYNYRENDMTTD
-1420 KFNKDGSIL
+1420 KFNKDESIL
-1429 STLDSQTFGKISVDG
+1429 HTLDSQTFGKVVVSG

-1453 YNRTTGKIDEIGAT
+1453 FNRSTGKIDEIGAT
-1467 TLTSVAPP
+1467 TLSA
-1475 KDNKLTTIL
+1475 KKNNLTTIL

-1498 TGLGIHFGKKKKAKL
+1498 VGLGVFFAKKKKAKIV
-1513 SA
+1513 A

>member
-1 MSKSSTRRVPMVLIV
+1 MVLIV

-34 SKADENIVKQNSLSL
+34 SKADGNIVKQNSLSL

-94 LKQQVEALIKDAK
+94 LKQQVEALIQDAK
-107 DGVCPQFVL
+107 NGVCPQFVL

-123 NGEATALV
+123 NGEVTALV

-168 GALYSQK
+168 GALYSQI

-201 ANLTGDDG
+201 ANLTGENG
-209 AIDLTEYLPE
+209 AINLTEYLPA
-219 DYWFGE
+219 DYWYGE
-225 FTKDY
+225 FTKNY
-230 QVSYNSDKVNIHY
+230 QVSYNSDKINIHY

-303 GALVRINKSEYE
+303 GALVRISKSEYDA
-315 VLKAAGTADN
+315 LKEAGKADH
-325 FKYYL
+325 FKYFL

-346 ELARALASGSHVYR
+346 ELASALTSGSHVYR

-368 GGRLTEKLLD
+368 GGRLTESVLD

-490 KLGEDCVSNVMTL
+490 KLGEDCVSKVMTL
-503 NTVDI
+503 DTVGI

-513 SNVFEAA
+513 SNVFNADPWDQAA
-520 PWNQAT
+520 F
-526 YDAAIA
+526 DAAIA
-532 TYKANPTH
+532 IYKEAPTH
-540 TNWEAVVATNPDY
+540 ANWEAVVATNPDY

-560 DDMSRLNYNDYITKE
+560 DDMSRLSYNDYITKE
-575 IYSQLLDRLVGHFV
+575 IYSQLLDRLVSHFLN
-589 SQNTIDSLVSKVT
+589 QGTIDSLVSKVT
-602 DVVKSG
+602 DVVAG
-608 NMVVSL
+608 DNMVVGL
-614 VASTLFPDIQVPSEE
+614 VRSTLFPDFEKYNEE
-629 FEGDF
+629 DDDYEYVSV
-634 DTVKIDSQK
+634 DTKH
-643 ALCGL
+643 ALSGL
-648 VDYILY
+648 VDYILD
-654 TVLYDMPYQYEGKTV
+654 TVLYDMPYKYEGETV
-669 NKVLDVV
+669 NKALDLV

-698 PANKGKMKVQD
+698 PENKGKMKVQD

-722 EISFDETYDSIDAK
+722 EISFDETYDSIDA
-736 YTEVACG
+736 TFSEVACG

-770 QLESGVFVD
+770 QLESGEFVEK
-779 RLLKALLNPVFSDE
+779 LLSALLDPVFSND
-793 GSVLKTLL
+793 GSLLKTILN
-801 THKFDFNNAV
+801 HKFDFSDAV
-811 TKGYI
+811 E
-816 TKDQMTSLKDG
+816 KDYLTPDELESLKKG
-827 LGKGLPGLL
+827 LGEGLPEILKMPLVKNLL
-836 KLPVVKTALEKFG
+836 QSMGITLELPE
-849 INLQLADDFSIDAE
+849 DYSIDAT
-863 NFVIADVVND
+863 NFVLVDVIND
-873 LLPAIKPIVAKL
+873 LLPAIKTVVAKL
-885 LGFTLDGNDVIG
+885 LGFSLEGSDVIG

-915 GGIAKDIVVT
+915 GGIAKEIVVT

-933 LADFTNPAAPTTFQP
+933 LADFTNPSAPTTFQP
-948 HADYVYGNV
+948 NENYVFGGV
-957 KLSYLASLN
+957 KLSYLSTLN
-966 KVSKVGATFNAAT
+966 RVSTVGAEFNAAT

-984 VPSRVTTN
+984 VPSRVTAN
-992 FDTASGTTTFT
+992 FDTANGTSAYT
-1003 IRFYTDENVYGT
+1003 IRFYTEENVYGT
-1015 FRLLDENGNELG
+1015 FRLLDENGNVLG
-1027 KLSTSQK
+1027 ALSTSQK
-1034 QAFLDYAANKTDYL
+1034 QAFADYAVNKTDYL
-1048 DTKANA
+1048 DAKASA
-1054 TINGINV
+1054 TINGIKV
-1061 SMLTQTKPQ
+1061 DMLTQTKPQ
-1070 YVPLIDLGL
+1070 YIPLIDLGL
-1079 LCITHGQIEDK
+1079 LCLTHGQIEDK
-1090 ATKQPYVYGDRDNAV
+1090 ATEQPYVYGDRDASV
-1105 ANSVIYYNCTTVTV
+1105 ANSVIYWNCTTVTI

-1131 VAGNFEYKDEVN
+1131 VAGNFEYKGEAN
-1143 TFSLLDFVKLDGY
+1143 PFSLLEFVQLNGY
-1156 EKKALSFTTAKGKD
+1156 DKSGFTFTTAKD
-1170 ADKFEFLTIADIQ
+1170 ANSDSFEFLTIADIQ

-1193 HEAVTALL
+1193 HEAVSALL

-1224 FGQWGMALDTYKDLT
+1224 FGQWGMALNTYQDLT
-1239 LNSSVFFT
+1239 INTSVFFT

-1255 GAMGRY
+1255 GAMARY
-1261 FNYTEMKDG
+1261 FNYTEKKDG
-1270 AAQPISGEYYSFD
+1270 NVQAISGEYYSFD
-1283 YANAHFVVLNT
+1283 YANAHFTVLDT
-1294 NDTDENGLGKDQLAW
+1294 NDATSDGLGAEQLAW
-1309 LENDLANTDA
+1309 LKNDLANTNA

-1338 DTEVIAMRSQL
+1338 DGEVIAMRTQL
-1349 SKLFAENGVNV
+1349 TKLFAENGVNV

-1368 YTETYLVNKDGKV
+1368 YTETYLVDKDGKV
-1381 VDKTNAE
+1381 VDKTDGK
-1388 GVRYTGDGVLYI
+1388 GVRYTGDGVMYI

-1406 TKFYNYKENNTTTD
+1406 TKFYTYRENDMTTD
-1420 KFNKDGSIL
+1420 KFNKDESIL
-1429 STLDSQTFGKISVDG
+1429 HTLDSQTFGKVVVSG

-1453 YNRTTGKIDEIGAT
+1453 FNRSTGKIDEIGAT
-1467 TLTSVAPP
+1467 TLSA
-1475 KDNKLTTIL
+1475 KKNNLTTIL

-1498 TGLGIHFGKKKKAKL
+1498 VGLGVFFAKKKKAKI
-1513 SA
+1513 AA

>member
-1 MSKSSTRRVPMVLIV
+1 MVLIV

-34 SKADENIVKQNSLSL
+34 SKADGNIVKQNSLSL

-62 CYQDVKADNYKTS
+62 CYQDVKADDYKTS

-94 LKQQVEALIKDAK
+94 LKQQVEALIQDAK
-107 DGVCPQFVL
+107 NGVCPQFVL

-168 GALYSQK
+168 GALYSPI

-201 ANLTGDDG
+201 ANLTGADG
-209 AIDLTEYLPE
+209 AINLTEYLPA
-219 DYWFGE
+219 DYWYGE
-225 FTKDY
+225 FTKNY
-230 QVSYNSDKVNIHY
+230 QVSYNSDKINIHY

-253 KTTTAEKLALYYA
+253 KTTTTEKLALYYA

-315 VLKAAGTADN
+315 ALKEAGKAAD
-325 FKYYL
+325 FKYFL

-346 ELARALASGSHVYR
+346 ELARALTSGSHVYR

-368 GGRLTEKLLD
+368 GGRLTETLLD

-388 VEGKSTLGEET
+388 IEGKSTLGEET

-490 KLGEDCVSNVMTL
+490 KLGEDCVSKVMTL
-503 NTVDI
+503 DTVGI

-513 SNVFEAA
+513 SNVFDAA
-520 PWNQAT
+520 PWNQAA

-532 TYKANPTH
+532 IYKEAPTH
-540 TNWEAVVATNPDY
+540 ANWEAVVATNPDY

-560 DDMSRLNYNDYITKE
+560 DDMSRLSYNDYITKE
-575 IYSQLLDRLVGHFV
+575 IYSQLLDRLVSHFLN
-589 SQNTIDSLVSKVT
+589 QGTIDSLVSKVT
-602 DVVKSG
+602 DVVAG
-608 NMVVSL
+608 DNMVVGL
-614 VASTLFPDIQVPSEE
+614 VRSTLFPDFEKYNEE
-629 FEGDF
+629 DDDYEYVSV
-634 DTVKIDSQK
+634 DTKH
-643 ALCGL
+643 ALSGL
-648 VDYILY
+648 VDYILD
-654 TVLYDMPYQYEGKTV
+654 TVLYDMPYKYEGETV
-669 NKVLDVV
+669 NKALDLV

-698 PANKGKMKVQD
+698 PENKGKMKVQD

-722 EISFDETYDSIDAK
+722 EISFDETYDSIDA
-736 YTEVACG
+736 TFSEVACG

-770 QLESGVFVD
+770 QLESGEFVEK
-779 RLLKALLNPVFSDE
+779 LLSALLDPVFSND
-793 GSVLKTLL
+793 GSLLKTILN
-801 THKFDFNNAV
+801 HKFDFSDAV
-811 TKGYI
+811 AKNYLTS
-816 TKDQMTSLKDG
+816 DELESLKKG
-827 LGKGLPGLL
+827 LGEGLPAILKMPLVKNLL
-836 KLPVVKTALEKFG
+836 QSMGITLELPE
-849 INLQLADDFSIDAE
+849 DYSIDAT
-863 NFVIADVVND
+863 NFVLVDVIND
-873 LLPAIKPIVAKL
+873 LLPAIKTVVAKL
-885 LGFTLDGNDVIG
+885 LGFSLEGSDVIG

-915 GGIAKDIVVT
+915 GGIAKEIVVA

-933 LADFTNPAAPTTFQP
+933 LADFTNPSAPTTFQP
-948 HADYVYGNV
+948 NENYVFGGV
-957 KLSYLASLN
+957 KLSYLSTLN
-966 KVSKVGATFNAAT
+966 KVSSVGAEFNAAT

-984 VPSRVTTN
+984 VPSRVTAN
-992 FDTASGTTTFT
+992 FDTANGTSAYT
-1003 IRFYTDENVYGT
+1003 IRFYTEENVYGT

-1027 KLSTSQK
+1027 ALSTSQK
-1034 QAFLDYAANKTDYL
+1034 QAFADYAVNKTDYL
-1048 DTKANA
+1048 DAKASA
-1054 TINGINV
+1054 TINGIKV
-1061 SMLTQTKPQ
+1061 DMLTQTKPQ
-1070 YVPLIDLGL
+1070 YIPLIDLGL
-1079 LCITHGQIEDK
+1079 LCLTHGQIEDK
-1090 ATKQPYVYGDRDNAV
+1090 ATEQPYVYGDRDASV
-1105 ANSVIYYNCTTVTV
+1105 ANSVIYWNCTTVTI
-1119 SGLEAGKTYYYD
+1119 SGLKAGKTYYYD
-1131 VAGNFEYKDEVN
+1131 VAGNFEYKDEAN
-1143 TFSLLDFVKLDGY
+1143 TFSLLEFVKLDGY
-1156 EKKALSFTTAKGKD
+1156 DKSGFTFTTAKD
-1170 ADKFEFLTIADIQ
+1170 ANSDSFEFLTIADIQ

-1193 HEAVTALL
+1193 HEAVSALL

-1207 GYDFIL
+1207 TFDFIL

-1224 FGQWGMALDTYKDLT
+1224 FGQWGMALNTYQDLT
-1239 LNSSVFFT
+1239 INTSVFFT

-1255 GAMGRY
+1255 GAMARY
-1261 FNYTEMKDG
+1261 FNYTENKNG
-1270 AAQPISGEYYSFD
+1270 NVQAISGEYYSFD
-1283 YANAHFVVLNT
+1283 YANAHFTVLDT
-1294 NDTDENGLGKDQLAW
+1294 NDATSDGLGAEQLAW
-1309 LENDLANTDA
+1309 LKNDLANTNA

-1338 DTEVIAMRSQL
+1338 DGEVIAMRTQL
-1349 SKLFAENGVNV
+1349 TKLFAENGVNV
-1360 VFGGHDHT
+1360 VFGGHDHS
-1368 YTETYLVNKDGKV
+1368 YTETYLVDKDGKV
-1381 VDKTNAE
+1381 VDKTDGK
-1388 GVRYTGDGVLYI
+1388 GVRYTGDGVMYI

-1406 TKFYNYKENNTTTD
+1406 TKFYNYRENDMTTD
-1420 KFNKDGSIL
+1420 KFNKDESIL
-1429 STLDSQTFGKISVDG
+1429 HTLDSQTFGKVVVSG

-1453 YNRTTGKIDEIGAT
+1453 FNRSTGKIDEIGAT
-1467 TLTSVAPP
+1467 TLSA
-1475 KDNKLTTIL
+1475 KKNNLTTIL

-1498 TGLGIHFGKKKKAKL
+1498 VGLGVFFAKKKKAKI
-1513 SA
+1513 AA

>member
-1 MSKSSTRRVPMVLIV
+1 MVLIV

-34 SKADENIVKQNSLSL
+34 SKADENIAKQNSLSL

-75 DFYDSMTG
+75 DFYNSMTG

-94 LKQQVEALIKDAK
+94 LKQQVEALIQDAK
-107 DGVCPQFVL
+107 DGKCPQFVL

-168 GALYSQK
+168 GALYSQI

-209 AIDLTEYLPE
+209 AIDLTQYLPA
-219 DYWFGE
+219 DYWYGE

-230 QVSYNSDKVNIHY
+230 QVSYNSNKVNIHY
-243 YNENLEAVAS
+243 YDENLEAVAS

-275 FSAEILNPGLEDY
+275 FSAEIHNPGLEDY

-315 VLKAAGTADN
+315 ALKAADKAAD

-368 GGRLTEKLLD
+368 GGRLTEPLLD

-417 ILKDFTIYN
+417 ILKDFTVYN

-490 KLGEDCVSNVMTL
+490 KLGEDCVSKVMTL
-503 NTVDI
+503 DTVGI

-513 SNVFEAA
+513 SNVFDAA
-520 PWNQAT
+520 PWNQTAF
-526 YDAAIA
+526 DAAIA
-532 TYKANPTH
+532 IYKANPTH
-540 TNWEAVVATNPDY
+540 ANWEAVVATNPDY

-560 DDMSRLNYNDYITKE
+560 DDMSRLSYNDYITKE
-575 IYSQLLDRLVGHFV
+575 IYSQLLERLVSHFIN
-589 SQNTIDSLVSKVT
+589 QGTIDSLVSKVT
-602 DVVKSG
+602 DVVAG
-608 NMVVSL
+608 DNMVVGL
-614 VASTLFPDIQVPSEE
+614 VRSTLFPDFEKYNEE
-629 FEGDF
+629 DDDYENVSV
-634 DTVKIDSQK
+634 DTKH
-643 ALCGL
+643 ALSGL
-648 VDYILY
+648 VDYILD
-654 TVLYDMPYQYEGKTV
+654 TVLYDMPYQYEGGTV
-669 NKVLDVV
+669 NKALDLV

-698 PANKGKMKVQD
+698 PENKGKMKVQD

-722 EISFDETYDSIDAK
+722 EISFDETYDSIDA
-736 YTEVACG
+736 TFSEVACG

-770 QLESGVFVD
+770 QLESGEFVEK
-779 RLLKALLNPVFSDE
+779 LLSALLDPVFSND
-793 GSVLKTLL
+793 GSLLKTILN
-801 THKFDFNNAV
+801 HKFDFSDAV
-811 TKGYI
+811 EKNYLTP
-816 TKDQMTSLKDG
+816 DELESLKKG
-827 LGKGLPGLL
+827 LGEGLPEILNMPLVKNLL
-836 KLPVVKTALEKFG
+836 QSMGITLELPE
-849 INLQLADDFSIDAE
+849 DYSIDAT
-863 NFVIADVVND
+863 NFVLVDVIND
-873 LLPAIKPIVAKL
+873 LLPAIKTVVAKL
-885 LGFTLDGNDVIG
+885 LGFSLEGSDVIG

-915 GGIAKDIVVT
+915 GGIAKEIVVA

-933 LADFTNPAAPTTFQP
+933 LADFTNPSAPTTFQP
-948 HADYVYGNV
+948 NENYVFGGV
-957 KLSYLASLN
+957 KLSYLSTLN
-966 KVSKVGATFNAAT
+966 KVSAVGAEFNAAT

-984 VPSRVTTN
+984 VPSRVTAN
-992 FDTASGTTTFT
+992 FDTANGTSAYT
-1003 IRFYTDENVYGT
+1003 IRFYTEENVYGT

-1027 KLSTSQK
+1027 ALSTSQK
-1034 QAFLDYAANKTDYL
+1034 QAFADYAVNKTDYL
-1048 DTKANA
+1048 DAKASA
-1054 TINGINV
+1054 TINGIKV
-1061 SMLTQTKPQ
+1061 DMLTQTKPQ
-1070 YVPLIDLGL
+1070 YIPLIDLGL
-1079 LCITHGQIEDK
+1079 LCLTHGQIEDK
-1090 ATKQPYVYGDRDNAV
+1090 ATEQPYVYGDRDASV
-1105 ANSVIYYNCTTVTV
+1105 ANSVIYWNCTTVTI

-1131 VAGNFEYKDEVN
+1131 VAGNFEYKDDVS
-1143 TFSLLDFVKLDGY
+1143 TFSLLDFVKLGGY
-1156 EKKALSFTTAKGKD
+1156 EKKALSFTTAKD
-1170 ADKFEFLTIADIQ
+1170 ANSDSFEFLTIADIQ
-1183 GMIQSMYDES
+1183 GMIQGMYTES
-1193 HEAVTALL
+1193 HEAVSALL

-1239 LNSSVFFT
+1239 LNSSMFFT

-1261 FNYTEMKDG
+1261 FNYTENKDG
-1270 AAQPISGEYYSFD
+1270 NVQAISGEYYSFD
-1283 YANAHFVVLNT
+1283 YANAHFTVLDT
-1294 NDTDENGLGKDQLAW
+1294 NDATSDGLGAEQLAW
-1309 LENDLANTDA
+1309 LKNDLANTNA

-1338 DTEVIAMRSQL
+1338 DGEVIAMRTQL
-1349 SKLFAENGVNV
+1349 TKLFAENGVNV

-1368 YTETYLVNKDGKV
+1368 YTETYLVDKDGKV
-1381 VDKTNAE
+1381 VDKTDGK
-1388 GVRYTGDGVLYI
+1388 GVRYTGDGVMYI

-1406 TKFYNYKENNTTTD
+1406 TKFYTYRENNMTTD

-1429 STLDSQTFGKISVDG
+1429 STLDSQTFGKVVVSG

-1453 YNRTTGKIDEIGAT
+1453 YNRSTGKIDEIGAT
-1467 TLTSVAPP
+1467 TLSA
-1475 KDNKLTTIL
+1475 KKNNLTTIL

-1490 SVAVIGVG
+1490 SVVVIGVG
-1498 TGLGIHFGKKKKAKL
+1498 VGLGVFFAKKKKAKI
-1513 SA
+1513 AA

>member
-1 MSKSSTRRVPMVLIV
+1 MVLIV

-75 DFYDSMTG
+75 DFYNSMTG

-94 LKQQVEALIKDAK
+94 LKQQVEALIQDAK
-107 DGVCPQFVL
+107 DGKCPQFVL

-168 GALYSQK
+168 GALYSQI

-209 AIDLTEYLPE
+209 AINLTEYLPE
-219 DYWFGE
+219 DYWYGE
-225 FTKDY
+225 FTTKY

-315 VLKAAGTADN
+315 ALKAADKAAD

-346 ELARALASGSHVYR
+346 ELAHALASGSHVYR

-368 GGRLTEKLLD
+368 GGRLTEKVLN

-417 ILKDFTIYN
+417 ILKDFTVYN

-490 KLGEDCVSNVMTL
+490 KLGEDCVSKVMTL
-503 NTVDI
+503 DTVGI

-513 SNVFEAA
+513 SNVFGAA

-532 TYKANPTH
+532 AYKANPTH
-540 TNWEAVVATNPDY
+540 ANWEAVVATNPDY

-560 DDMSRLNYNDYITKE
+560 DDMSRLSYNDYITKE
-575 IYSQLLDRLVGHFV
+575 IYSQLLDRLVSHFIN
-589 SQNTIDSLVSKVT
+589 QGTIDSLVSKVT
-602 DVVKSG
+602 DVVAG
-608 NMVVSL
+608 DNMVVGL
-614 VASTLFPDIQVPSEE
+614 VRSTLFPDFEKYNEE
-629 FEGDF
+629 DDDYENVSV
-634 DTVKIDSQK
+634 DTKH
-643 ALCGL
+643 ALSGL
-648 VDYILY
+648 VDYILD
-654 TVLYDMPYQYEGKTV
+654 TVLYDMPYQYEGETV
-669 NKVLDVV
+669 NKALDLV

-698 PANKGKMKVQD
+698 PGNKGKMKVQD

-722 EISFDETYDSIDAK
+722 EISFDETYDSIDA
-736 YTEVACG
+736 TFSEVACG

-770 QLESGVFVD
+770 QLESGEFVEK
-779 RLLKALLNPVFSDE
+779 LLSALLDPVFSND
-793 GSVLKTLL
+793 GSLLKTILN
-801 THKFDFNNAV
+801 HKFDFSDAV
-811 TKGYI
+811 EKNYLTP
-816 TKDQMTSLKDG
+816 DELESLKKG
-827 LGKGLPGLL
+827 LGEGLPEILNMPLVKNLL
-836 KLPVVKTALEKFG
+836 QSMGITLELPE
-849 INLQLADDFSIDAE
+849 DYSIDAT
-863 NFVIADVVND
+863 NFVLVDVIND
-873 LLPAIKPIVAKL
+873 LLPAIKTVVAKL
-885 LGFTLDGNDVIG
+885 LGFSLEGSDVVG
-897 IVQNFLDSYLV
+897 IVQNFLNSYLV

-915 GGIAKDIVVT
+915 GGIAKEIVVA

-933 LADFTNPAAPTTFQP
+933 LADFTNPSAPTTFQP
-948 HADYVYGNV
+948 NENYVFGGV
-957 KLSYLASLN
+957 KLSYLSTLN
-966 KVSKVGATFNAAT
+966 KVSAVGAEFNAAT

-984 VPSRVTTN
+984 VPSRVTAN
-992 FDTASGTTTFT
+992 FDTANGTSAYT
-1003 IRFYTDENVYGT
+1003 IRFYTEENVYGT

-1027 KLSTSQK
+1027 ALSTSQK
-1034 QAFLDYAANKTDYL
+1034 QAFADYAVNKTDYL
-1048 DTKANA
+1048 DAKASA
-1054 TINGINV
+1054 TINGIKV
-1061 SMLTQTKPQ
+1061 DMLTQTKPQ
-1070 YVPLIDLGL
+1070 YIPLIDLGL
-1079 LCITHGQIEDK
+1079 LCLTHGQIEDK
-1090 ATKQPYVYGDRDNAV
+1090 ATEQPYVYGDRDASV
-1105 ANSVIYYNCTTVTV
+1105 ANSVIYWNCTTVTI

-1143 TFSLLDFVKLDGY
+1143 TFSLLDFVKLGGY
-1156 EKKALSFTTAKGKD
+1156 EKKALSFTTAKD
-1170 ADKFEFLTIADIQ
+1170 ANSDSFEFLTIADIQ
-1183 GMIQSMYDES
+1183 GMIQGMYTES
-1193 HEAVTALL
+1193 HEAVSALL

-1239 LNSSVFFT
+1239 LNSSMFFT

-1261 FNYTEMKDG
+1261 FNYTENKDG
-1270 AAQPISGEYYSFD
+1270 NVQAISGEYYSFD
-1283 YANAHFVVLNT
+1283 YANAHFTVLNT
-1294 NDTDENGLGKDQLAW
+1294 NDADENGLGKDQLAW
-1309 LENDLANTDA
+1309 LKNDLANTNA

-1338 DTEVIAMRSQL
+1338 DGEVIAMRTQL
-1349 SKLFAENGVNV
+1349 TKLFAENGVNV

-1368 YTETYLVNKDGKV
+1368 YTETYLVDKDGKV
-1381 VDKTNAE
+1381 VDKTDGK
-1388 GVRYTGDGVLYI
+1388 GVRYTGDGVMYI

-1406 TKFYNYKENNTTTD
+1406 TKFYTYRENNMTTD
-1420 KFNKDGSIL
+1420 KFNKDGSVL
-1429 STLDSQTFGKISVDG
+1429 STLDSQTFGKVVVSG

-1453 YNRTTGKIDEIGAT
+1453 FNRSTGKIDEIGAT
-1467 TLTSVAPP
+1467 TLSA
-1475 KDNKLTTIL
+1475 KKNNLTTIL

-1490 SVAVIGVG
+1490 SVVVIGVSV
-1498 TGLGIHFGKKKKAKL
+1498 GLGIFFAKKKKAKI
-1513 SA
+1513 AA